1 MKHNQDFLGH
11 YTRRLLMIFAMIS
24 LWQMSIQATDVK
36 AGTYYDTKINGI
48 TYRVW
53 TYTLY
58 QGTYASVQEIPN
70 VETVRI
76 PAKIQYE
83 GKYYDVRHVKLA
95 GDKVKDVY
103 VDSIYQHDK
112 YNWYGPD
119 VTNLSRDAIIHLK
132 PSNFYH
138 FSPTTH
144 LVTDG
149 KRWKGYTKAQKDGFT
164 FEITY
169 TSGNPNAKIT
179 EAPLNQDGLTFPAD
193 LAIRDTILFPVT
205 KIKWFKFASNVK
217 DIYFTRAIPTKDT
230 NTTTTETIFHVPDSL
245 FDKAISKLGS
255 YMRFTTGT
263 DFAFTNSKTPYCTIN
278 LDGYQYEIFSK
289 SRDNKYAR
297 VAKLPNL
304 SQVTIAADVMYL
316 GYKIPV
322 TDFSNSRFY
331 NGLFEEDGKNVKD
344 VYFTRMI
351 PSENSNFINYFRPGN
366 KNTVIHVPDSLFEK
380 ATDSNN
386 QLYRTFYHYRITD
399 GLRWACPVQ
408 FRTHVNE
415 ATYRIYYTKGATN
428 PYAELEKINLSEII
442 KIPAE
447 INDEYTTYPVKS
459 IASGVFKLNDAV
471 KHIYFTK
478 CLPINIYKNG
488 NYNATIIHVPDS
500 LYNKALATFGNYWR
514 ITNGKEMGFTGK
526 NGVNF
531 EQNGFIYNLTL
542 NSEDAPYATIIGLPE
557 KETVYLPTEVTENNI
572 IYPIKEI
579 GKKNKSENVYEII
592 LNSTIKDVYVAN
604 LIPNLARNGENLP
617 ISLHVPDS
625 LFEKAMQ
632 SAETC
637 YAKHITDGKRN
648 AYNQEYSN
656 FSYRDFYDIENTGTM
671 SVIPGGYT
679 LLDEKG
685 TPYTISYGYQGLTI
699 TNYKTKE
706 TVLQTNDIQS
716 PTIADINGDGRKEI
730 VSKLDLGYNK
740 FFRLSPN
747 GTFIE
752 DLLFVTSDTTVV
764 NSMML
769 DDYTPNSSTITPKND
784 SGVGSI
790 GYPGQGMFV
799 EAKPAPDWDDW
810 QEYDNITS
818 ETSQAKQVITNN
830 GKATRAMAISS
841 GYLSA
846 ADVNGDGMI
855 DLYDGDNIYYNLG
868 RNKFFKSPHK
878 GTVYS
883 ADLTGNGLLDFID
896 FGNKQVDLYLSMA
909 ENSDMQVKTL
919 LKNTAIS
926 NTFFGDFDK
935 DGDVD
940 ILFVIPGSDYT
951 IFQFYRNDGNG
962 VFKPKDTDIDGA
974 YTCIACNDYD
984 GDGYLE
990 ILAKQ
995 KNTEIYSLFKCKNWT
1010 ISAKVLPG
1018 EVKTIADINNDGK
1031 MDLLYEYKSYYQ
1043 YNYCRYLVHD
1053 FIEQI
1058 ADNKRPQ
1065 KMEKPSAVA
1074 YADAGKLK
1082 ISWTR
1087 GKDAETSACDLT
1099 YELRIGS
1106 ESGKGDIYFGKSNAD
1121 GTRRV
1126 LEDGNMGRALK
1137 YMFDTNNL
1145 SEGKYYIA
1153 IQAIDA
1159 GGLGGPWSDELVY
1172 DHKLSAPAINNISE
1186 GYCTSDTITLTV
1198 QNPRN
1203 DATYEWALSNG
1214 TVISQNDNG
1223 SIVQVIFENAG
1234 EQKVGLTMTL
1244 GEKQY
1249 QAKGTKIILAPFKYE
1264 PLKAT
1269 DSDYQLI
1276 TSGYTRIDYL
1286 DINQDGIAEVYSA
1299 WSAPYSNKK
1308 GQKGFFEKTDNNTW
1322 SKVRKTWNSDLT
1334 ANDIIPCDINRDG
1347 YPDFLTKEEK
1357 GTIFYNSGE
1366 GDKSFDYETIET
1378 NINNFRTY
1386 PSYTTD
1392 VVYIDINNNGKLGL
1406 RNKSQLFYQEGNSL
1420 NVNMQ
1425 EETRYCGGLYDFNRD
1440 GGIDIWKNN
1449 RNHERQKAE
1458 TLVYFKKAGE
1468 ENVFENVGKVF
1479 YENDHEFDMS
1489 GFADINNDGYMDGYF
1504 FDKPEGKDYYNMVI
1518 VKGKPINE
1526 WPCTQTV
1533 IIPLHSNNVTLLDL
1547 DNNGFLDIFPTGYN
1561 INGNSDSDCSVL
1573 LMDKDFTYTEIKN
1586 AKSQFG
1592 INSNLID
1599 EYHWQP
1605 LTPGAYPNGYKS
1617 SIKNEAPSVPAHV
1630 TATSVPEGLLLKW
1643 DDATDD
1649 HTPWM
1654 QMRYNV
1660 SLKIKGKTGENAFV
1674 LSPMNGLS
1682 DEAAICSGVY
1692 YRKATQLI
1700 VPKTALVNGTTYELQ
1715 VQAID
1720 LMGEHS
1726 AMTKPVE
1733 VTYNAEKMIMIDD
1746 NEHYTGLAY
1755 YGKCTNVS
1763 GNDFTINPGEGGTV
1777 LQHSDGGIFSLKWNT
1792 PGVKTITFKDG
1803 NDVITK
1809 LVNVKLL
1816 PDLTINL
1823 PERVMLNTPLTVR
1836 VPECFQTGKYDD
1848 FGFKESEV
1856 YKATFEKGDTIATIV
1871 FKEVGEQS
1879 LQPYV
1884 KIEKDLTLSEQF
1896 KTMVIDETMP
1906 AAEIKSVES
1915 NDKYYQVNWS
1925 TDVPSMVS
1933 KVEVSRETNR
1943 LNQFEV
1949 LDIVP
1954 VGNATYV
1961 DLTSD
1966 NRVQPQRYR
1975 IRLIAENE
1983 MQHSDYSAAHNPLHV
1998 MINKTADK
2006 KGNNL
2011 MWNAYEGLE
2020 VTSYIIMRGSS
2031 EKNLK
2036 AIATISGS
2044 QQNYTDYDAP
2054 AGVSY
2059 YAVKFET
2066 NTSAGAK
2073 GMGRVAASE
2082 DVSSNVISSEEAM
2095 PTTQATTLYAG
2106 TVESIAKLSNSQQQL
2121 HMVATILPTFVTF
2134 NKVSWSIVSGGE
2146 YASISQSGLLTAKGG
2161 KGDVVVR
2168 VVTLDG
2174 SNLSSEIT
2182 IPCDVNILA
2191 SDIDVR
2197 ASKKTV
2203 AVGDYLLLNAVLT
2216 PKNTTMSEVTWKS
2229 ENTDVATIDEN
2240 GILKAISTGTVKIT
2254 ATTKDGSNLS
2264 AFIKITVTEA
2274 SGIHGVTIEDENEN
2288 TEFYDLEGRKIQTPQ
2303 KGRVYITN
2311 KGQKIAF

>member
-1 MKHNQDFLGH
+1 MLVCLLG
-11 YTRRLLMIFAMIS
+11 
-24 LWQMSIQATDVK
+24 LWQGMGWADN
-36 AGTYYDTKINGI
+36 D
-48 TYRVW
+48 
-53 TYTLY
+53 YTSTI
-58 QGTYASVQEIPN
+58 GNS
-70 VETVRI
+70 
-76 PAKIQYE
+76 AK
-83 GKYYDVRHVKLA
+83 DVRTFTPEEF
-95 GDKVKDVY
+95 DYIIESEYTDY
-103 VDSIYQHDK
+103 
-112 YNWYGPD
+112 
-119 VTNLSRDAIIHLK
+119 AIGII
-132 PSNFYH
+132 
-138 FSPTTH
+138 
-144 LVTDG
+144 TDG
-149 KRWKGYTKAQKDGFT
+149 KRWAYHSSVHPMYTLEETKYTNYTAYCPEAYYDVTGNGKMDFFGYYIDKEIEANCNMYPLIVTSIDGDLIRKEGTGSYVSWATDHGKLEYYKKDDYAQYGTLNYGFNGFKMGMYDKDGMPLLINSDLQYNFPTSIYSYKQNKIVLKAENFYYPKTT
-164 FEITY
+164 F
-169 TSGNPNAKIT
+169 
-179 EAPLNQDGLTFPAD
+179 
-193 LAIRDTILFPVT
+193 
-205 KIKWFKFASNVK
+205 
-217 DIYFTRAIPTKDT
+217 
-230 NTTTTETIFHVPDSL
+230 
-245 FDKAISKLGS
+245 
-255 YMRFTTGT
+255 
-263 DFAFTNSKTPYCTIN
+263 
-278 LDGYQYEIFSK
+278 
-289 SRDNKYAR
+289 
-297 VAKLPNL
+297 
-304 SQVTIAADVMYL
+304 
-316 GYKIPV
+316 
-322 TDFSNSRFY
+322 
-331 NGLFEEDGKNVKD
+331 
-344 VYFTRMI
+344 
-351 PSENSNFINYFRPGN
+351 
-366 KNTVIHVPDSLFEK
+366 
-380 ATDSNN
+380 
-386 QLYRTFYHYRITD
+386 
-399 GLRWACPVQ
+399 
-408 FRTHVNE
+408 
-415 ATYRIYYTKGATN
+415 
-428 PYAELEKINLSEII
+428 
-442 KIPAE
+442 
-447 INDEYTTYPVKS
+447 
-459 IASGVFKLNDAV
+459 
-471 KHIYFTK
+471 
-478 CLPINIYKNG
+478 
-488 NYNATIIHVPDS
+488 
-500 LYNKALATFGNYWR
+500 
-514 ITNGKEMGFTGK
+514 
-526 NGVNF
+526 
-531 EQNGFIYNLTL
+531 
-542 NSEDAPYATIIGLPE
+542 
-557 KETVYLPTEVTENNI
+557 
-572 IYPIKEI
+572 
-579 GKKNKSENVYEII
+579 
-592 LNSTIKDVYVAN
+592 
-604 LIPNLARNGENLP
+604 
-617 ISLHVPDS
+617 
-625 LFEKAMQ
+625 
-632 SAETC
+632 
-637 YAKHITDGKRN
+637 
-648 AYNQEYSN
+648 
-656 FSYRDFYDIENTGTM
+656 
-671 SVIPGGYT
+671 
-679 LLDEKG
+679 
-685 TPYTISYGYQGLTI
+685 
-699 TNYKTKE
+699 
-706 TVLQTNDIQS
+706 
-716 PTIADINGDGRKEI
+716 ADINGDGRKEI
-730 VSKLDLGYNK
+730 ISFVPSKYNSSNTQLTEEEDGTIDIY
-740 FFRLSPN
+740 RMAAD
-747 GTFIE
+747 GTFVADKIY
-752 DLLFVTSDTTVV
+752 VTSDTTVV
-764 NSMML
+764 KSMML
-769 DDYTPNSSTITPKND
+769 NDYTPNSGTIDKPG
-784 SGVGSI
+784 SGTQTATGI

-799 EAKPAPDWDDW
+799 EAKPAPDWNDW

-830 GKATRAMAISS
+830 GKATRAMAAQT
-841 GYLSA
+841 GYVSA
-846 ADVNGDGMI
+846 ADINGDGMT
-855 DLYDGDNIYYNLG
+855 DLYDGTNIYYNLG
-868 RNKFFKSPHK
+868 GNKFFKSPHK

-896 FGNKQVDLYLSMA
+896 FGNEQVDLYLSMA

-962 VFKPKDTDIDGA
+962 VFKPKDTNLDGT
-974 YTCIACNDYD
+974 YTCQACNDYD
-984 GDGYLE
+984 GDGLYE
-990 ILAKQ
+990 ILAVK
-995 KNTEIYSLFKCKNWT
+995 KGAYKYVLLKLNNKWSVAETELLSGLSLRT
-1010 ISAKVLPG
+1010 IGDV
-1018 EVKTIADINNDGK
+1018 NNDGTMEMVYNNSK
-1031 MDLLYEYKSYYQ
+1031 KSYTIYDAVP
-1043 YNYCRYLVHD
+1043 NCKV
-1053 FIEQI
+1053 
-1058 ADNKRPQ
+1058 NTRPE

-1106 ESGKGDIYFGKSNAD
+1106 ESGKGDIYLGKSNAD

-1137 YMFDTNNL
+1137 YMFDTGNL
-1145 SEGKYYIA
+1145 CEGKYYIA

-1159 GGLGGPWSDELVY
+1159 SGLGGPWSDEFVY
-1172 DHKLSAPAINNISE
+1172 DHKTALPVINKLSD
-1186 GYCTSDTITLTV
+1186 GYCTSDTITMTV
-1198 QNPRN
+1198 QNPN
-1203 DATYEWALSNG
+1203 INATYEWNIDNG
-1214 TVISQNDNG
+1214 TIISQNDNG
-1223 SIVQVIFENAG
+1223 SIVDVVFNRGG
-1234 EQKVGLTMTL
+1234 EQNVTVNMTL
-1244 GEKQY
+1244 GNLMYKSEPRVITLIPSK
-1249 QAKGTKIILAPFKYE
+1249 KGDLPFRTYLVGPIE
-1264 PLKAT
+1264 F
-1269 DSDYQLI
+1269 
-1276 TSGYTRIDYL
+1276 L
-1286 DINQDGIAEVYSA
+1286 DINQDGNVEVLGSIEQE
-1299 WSAPYSNKK
+1299 
-1308 GQKGFFEKTDNNTW
+1308 GGFFEYKNETY
-1322 SKVRKTWNSDLT
+1322 SKVRKTWNSDLGGSYYDFFI
-1334 ANDIIPCDINRDG
+1334 ADFNHDG
-1347 YPDFLTKEEK
+1347 YPDFYYPHSK
-1357 GTIFYNSGE
+1357 GNLFTNSGE
-1366 GDKSFDYETIET
+1366 EDSSFEYDTEPFDFDFGYSPLIA
-1378 NINNFRTY
+1378 NIDFNNDGKLNFLVNSLSLY
-1386 PSYTTD
+1386 A
-1392 VVYIDINNNGKLGL
+1392 NNGDERKFSKLNDIIAEQLNIYSDGL
-1406 RNKSQLFYQEGNSL
+1406 F
-1420 NVNMQ
+1420 
-1425 EETRYCGGLYDFNRD
+1425 DFNRD
-1440 GGIDIWKNN
+1440 GGLDIWKNEIDN
-1449 RNHERQKAE
+1449 SIQKAQ
-1458 TLVYFKKAGE
+1458 TKVYFKVAGE
-1468 ENVFENVGKVF
+1468 NNLFNPAGTVF
-1479 YENDHEFDMS
+1479 YENERSYNMV
-1489 GFADINNDGYMDGYF
+1489 GFEDFNNDGYVDGYF
-1504 FDKPEGKDYYNMVI
+1504 LDHPEGQDYYNMVI
-1518 VKGKPINE
+1518 VKGKPMSE
-1526 WPCTQTV
+1526 WPCKETV
-1533 IIPLHSNNVTLLDL
+1533 VIPLKECTFYAGGSKPSFKFVDFSNN
-1547 DNNGFLDIFPTGYN
+1547 GYLDI
-1561 INGNSDSDCSVL
+1561 IVDNSFVL
-1573 LMDKDFTYTEIKN
+1573 LMDKDFSFQKAQYETVPDYRSVDGL
-1586 AKSQFG
+1586 KS
-1592 INSNLID
+1592 IN

-1763 GNDFTINPGEGGTV
+1763 GNAFTIDPGEGGTV
-1777 LQHSDGGIFSLKWNT
+1777 LQHRDGGIFRLKWNS

-1809 LVNVKLL
+1809 MVNVKLL

-1836 VPECFQTGKYDD
+1836 VPKSFQTGKYDD
-1848 FGFKESEV
+1848 FGFKESEA
-1856 YKATFEKGDTIATIV
+1856 YKATFEKGDTIDTIV

-1896 KTMVIDETMP
+1896 KTMIIDETMP

-1915 NDKYYQVNWS
+1915 NGKYYQVNWS

-2044 QQNYTDYDAP
+2044 QQNFTDYDAP

-2121 HMVATILPTFVTF
+2121 HMVATILPTYVTF
-2134 NKVSWSIVSGGE
+2134 NKVSWSIGSGGE

-2274 SGIHGVTIEDENEN
+2274 SGIHGVTIEDENES

>member
-1 MKHNQDFLGH
+1 MLVCLLG
-11 YTRRLLMIFAMIS
+11 
-24 LWQMSIQATDVK
+24 LWQGMGWAEND
-36 AGTYYDTKINGI
+36 DTSTIGN
-48 TYRVW
+48 
-53 TYTLY
+53 
-58 QGTYASVQEIPN
+58 S
-70 VETVRI
+70 
-76 PAKIQYE
+76 AK
-83 GKYYDVRHVKLA
+83 DVRTVTPEEF
-95 GDKVKDVY
+95 DNIIESKDIDY
-103 VDSIYQHDK
+103 
-112 YNWYGPD
+112 
-119 VTNLSRDAIIHLK
+119 AIGII
-132 PSNFYH
+132 
-138 FSPTTH
+138 
-144 LVTDG
+144 TDG
-149 KRWKGYTKAQKDGFT
+149 KRWAYHSSVHPIYTLEATNSTVYCPDAYYDVTGNGKMDFFGYYKDKEIADCNMYPLIVTSIDGDLIRKEGTGSRVSWATDRYGKLEYYKKDDYAKYGTLDYGFHGFKMGMYDKDGMPLLINRDLQYNEPT
-164 FEITY
+164 CIY
-169 TSGNPNAKIT
+169 SYKQNKIV
-179 EAPLNQDGLTFPAD
+179 L
-193 LAIRDTILFPVT
+193 
-205 KIKWFKFASNVK
+205 
-217 DIYFTRAIPTKDT
+217 
-230 NTTTTETIFHVPDSL
+230 
-245 FDKAISKLGS
+245 KAENF
-255 YMRFTTGT
+255 YY
-263 DFAFTNSKTPYCTIN
+263 SKT
-278 LDGYQYEIFSK
+278 
-289 SRDNKYAR
+289 
-297 VAKLPNL
+297 
-304 SQVTIAADVMYL
+304 
-316 GYKIPV
+316 
-322 TDFSNSRFY
+322 
-331 NGLFEEDGKNVKD
+331 
-344 VYFTRMI
+344 
-351 PSENSNFINYFRPGN
+351 
-366 KNTVIHVPDSLFEK
+366 
-380 ATDSNN
+380 
-386 QLYRTFYHYRITD
+386 TF
-399 GLRWACPVQ
+399 
-408 FRTHVNE
+408 
-415 ATYRIYYTKGATN
+415 
-428 PYAELEKINLSEII
+428 
-442 KIPAE
+442 
-447 INDEYTTYPVKS
+447 
-459 IASGVFKLNDAV
+459 
-471 KHIYFTK
+471 
-478 CLPINIYKNG
+478 
-488 NYNATIIHVPDS
+488 
-500 LYNKALATFGNYWR
+500 
-514 ITNGKEMGFTGK
+514 
-526 NGVNF
+526 
-531 EQNGFIYNLTL
+531 
-542 NSEDAPYATIIGLPE
+542 
-557 KETVYLPTEVTENNI
+557 
-572 IYPIKEI
+572 
-579 GKKNKSENVYEII
+579 
-592 LNSTIKDVYVAN
+592 
-604 LIPNLARNGENLP
+604 
-617 ISLHVPDS
+617 
-625 LFEKAMQ
+625 
-632 SAETC
+632 
-637 YAKHITDGKRN
+637 
-648 AYNQEYSN
+648 
-656 FSYRDFYDIENTGTM
+656 
-671 SVIPGGYT
+671 
-679 LLDEKG
+679 
-685 TPYTISYGYQGLTI
+685 
-699 TNYKTKE
+699 
-706 TVLQTNDIQS
+706 
-716 PTIADINGDGRKEI
+716 ADINGDGRKEI
-730 VSKLDLGYNK
+730 ISFVPSKYNSSNTQLTEEEDGAIDIY
-740 FFRLSPN
+740 RMAAD
-747 GTFIE
+747 GTFVADKIY
-752 DLLFVTSDTTVV
+752 VTSDTTVV
-764 NSMML
+764 KSMML
-769 DDYTPNSSTITPKND
+769 DDYTPNSGTIDKPG
-784 SGVGSI
+784 SGTQTATGI

-799 EAKPAPDWDDW
+799 RAKPAPDWNDW

-830 GKATRAMAISS
+830 GKATRAMAAQT
-841 GYLSA
+841 GYVSA
-846 ADVNGDGMI
+846 ADINGDGMI
-855 DLYDGDNIYYNLG
+855 DLYDGTNIYYNLG
-868 RNKFFKSPHK
+868 GNKFFKSPHK

-896 FGNKQVDLYLSMA
+896 FGNEQVDLYLSMA

-962 VFKPKDTDIDGA
+962 VFKPKDTNLDGT
-974 YTCIACNDYD
+974 YTCQACNDYD
-984 GDGYLE
+984 GDGLYE
-990 ILAKQ
+990 ILAVK
-995 KNTEIYSLFKCKNWT
+995 KGAYKYVLLKLNNKWSVAETELPSGLSLRT
-1010 ISAKVLPG
+1010 IGDV
-1018 EVKTIADINNDGK
+1018 NNDGTMEMVYNNSK
-1031 MDLLYEYKSYYQ
+1031 KSYTIYDAVP
-1043 YNYCRYLVHD
+1043 NCKV
-1053 FIEQI
+1053 
-1058 ADNKRPQ
+1058 NTRPA

-1106 ESGKGDIYFGKSNAD
+1106 ESGKGDIYLGKSNAD

-1137 YMFDTNNL
+1137 YMFDTGNL
-1145 SEGKYYIA
+1145 CEGKYYIA

-1159 GGLGGPWSDELVY
+1159 SGLGGPWSDEFVY
-1172 DHKLSAPAINNISE
+1172 DHKTTLPVINKLSD
-1186 GYCTSDTITLTV
+1186 GYCTSDTITMTV
-1198 QNPRN
+1198 QNPN
-1203 DATYEWALSNG
+1203 INATYEWNISNG
-1214 TVISQNDNG
+1214 TIISQNDNG
-1223 SIVQVIFENAG
+1223 SIVDVVFNRGG
-1234 EQKVGLTMTL
+1234 EQNVTVNMTL
-1244 GEKQY
+1244 GNLKYKSEPRVVTLIPSK
-1249 QAKGTKIILAPFKYE
+1249 KGDLQFGTYLVAPIKF
-1264 PLKAT
+1264 
-1269 DSDYQLI
+1269 
-1276 TSGYTRIDYL
+1276 L
-1286 DINQDGIAEVYSA
+1286 DINQNGNVEVLGSI
-1299 WSAPYSNKK
+1299 
-1308 GQKGFFEKTDNNTW
+1308 GQESGFFEYKNETY
-1322 SKVRKTWNSDLT
+1322 SKVRKTWNSDLGCSSYEFFI
-1334 ANDIIPCDINRDG
+1334 ADFNHDG
-1347 YPDFLTKEEK
+1347 YPDFYYPHSK
-1357 GTIFYNSGE
+1357 GNLFTNSGE
-1366 GDKSFDYETIET
+1366 EDSSFEYDTETFDFGFKFPEEPLIA
-1378 NINNFRTY
+1378 NIDFNNDGKLNFLDN
-1386 PSYTTD
+1386 SHSLYT
-1392 VVYIDINNNGKLGL
+1392 NNGDERKFSDFANIWG
-1406 RNKSQLFYQEGNSL
+1406 
-1420 NVNMQ
+1420 
-1425 EETRYCGGLYDFNRD
+1425 RYSYDGFFDFDRD
-1440 GGIDIWKNN
+1440 GGLDIWKNEIDN
-1449 RNHERQKAE
+1449 SIQKAQ
-1458 TLVYFKKAGE
+1458 TKVYFKVAGE
-1468 ENVFENVGKVF
+1468 NNQFNPAGTVF
-1479 YENDHEFDMS
+1479 YENERRYNME
-1489 GFADINNDGYMDGYF
+1489 GFADFNNDGYVDGYF
-1504 FDKPEGKDYYNMVI
+1504 LDHPEGQDYYNMVI
-1518 VKGKPINE
+1518 VKGKPMSE
-1526 WPCTQTV
+1526 WPCKETV
-1533 IIPLHSNNVTLLDL
+1533 VIPLKECTFYAGGEPSFKFVDFSNN
-1547 DNNGFLDIFPTGYN
+1547 GYLDI
-1561 INGNSDSDCSVL
+1561 IVGNSFVL
-1573 LMDKDFTYTEIKN
+1573 LMDKDFSFQKAQYETVPDYRSVDGL
-1586 AKSQFG
+1586 KS
-1592 INSNLID
+1592 ID

-1617 SIKNEAPSVPAHV
+1617 NIKNEAPSVPAHV

-1763 GNDFTINPGEGGTV
+1763 GNAFTIDPGEGGTV
-1777 LQHSDGGIFSLKWNT
+1777 LQHRDGGIFCLKWNT

-1809 LVNVKLL
+1809 LVNVKLS

-1848 FGFKESEV
+1848 FGFKESEA

-2044 QQNYTDYDAP
+2044 QQNFTDYDAP

-2121 HMVATILPTFVTF
+2121 HMVATILPTYVTF

>member
-1 MKHNQDFLGH
+1 MLVCLLG
-11 YTRRLLMIFAMIS
+11 
-24 LWQMSIQATDVK
+24 LWQGMGWADN
-36 AGTYYDTKINGI
+36 D
-48 TYRVW
+48 
-53 TYTLY
+53 YTSTI
-58 QGTYASVQEIPN
+58 GNS
-70 VETVRI
+70 
-76 PAKIQYE
+76 AK
-83 GKYYDVRHVKLA
+83 DVRSVTPEEF
-95 GDKVKDVY
+95 DNIIESKDIDY
-103 VDSIYQHDK
+103 
-112 YNWYGPD
+112 
-119 VTNLSRDAIIHLK
+119 AIGII
-132 PSNFYH
+132 
-138 FSPTTH
+138 
-144 LVTDG
+144 TDG
-149 KRWKGYTKAQKDGFT
+149 KRWAYHSSVHPMYTLEATNYTVYCPEAYYDVTGNGKMDFFGYYIDKEIKANCNMYPLIVTSIDGDLIRKEGTGSHVSWATGRDGKLEYYQKDD
-164 FEITY
+164 Y
-169 TSGNPNAKIT
+169 AK
-179 EAPLNQDGLTFPAD
+179 
-193 LAIRDTILFPVT
+193 
-205 KIKWFKFASNVK
+205 
-217 DIYFTRAIPTKDT
+217 Y
-230 NTTTTETIFHVPDSL
+230 
-245 FDKAISKLGS
+245 
-255 YMRFTTGT
+255 GT
-263 DFAFTNSKTPYCTIN
+263 
-278 LDGYQYEIFSK
+278 LDY
-289 SRDNKYAR
+289 
-297 VAKLPNL
+297 
-304 SQVTIAADVMYL
+304 
-316 GYKIPV
+316 
-322 TDFSNSRFY
+322 
-331 NGLFEEDGKNVKD
+331 
-344 VYFTRMI
+344 
-351 PSENSNFINYFRPGN
+351 
-366 KNTVIHVPDSLFEK
+366 
-380 ATDSNN
+380 
-386 QLYRTFYHYRITD
+386 
-399 GLRWACPVQ
+399 
-408 FRTHVNE
+408 
-415 ATYRIYYTKGATN
+415 
-428 PYAELEKINLSEII
+428 
-442 KIPAE
+442 
-447 INDEYTTYPVKS
+447 
-459 IASGVFKLNDAV
+459 
-471 KHIYFTK
+471 
-478 CLPINIYKNG
+478 
-488 NYNATIIHVPDS
+488 
-500 LYNKALATFGNYWR
+500 
-514 ITNGKEMGFTGK
+514 
-526 NGVNF
+526 
-531 EQNGFIYNLTL
+531 GFIGFKMGMYDKDGMPLLINRDAQYNF
-542 NSEDAPYATIIGLPE
+542 
-557 KETVYLPTEVTENNI
+557 PTCIYSYKQNKIVLKAENFY
-572 IYPIKEI
+572 YP
-579 GKKNKSENVYEII
+579 
-592 LNSTIKDVYVAN
+592 
-604 LIPNLARNGENLP
+604 
-617 ISLHVPDS
+617 
-625 LFEKAMQ
+625 
-632 SAETC
+632 
-637 YAKHITDGKRN
+637 
-648 AYNQEYSN
+648 
-656 FSYRDFYDIENTGTM
+656 
-671 SVIPGGYT
+671 
-679 LLDEKG
+679 
-685 TPYTISYGYQGLTI
+685 
-699 TNYKTKE
+699 KT
-706 TVLQTNDIQS
+706 TF
-716 PTIADINGDGRKEI
+716 ADINGDGRKEI
-730 VSKLDLGYNK
+730 ISFVPSKYNSSNTQLTEEEDGAIDIY
-740 FFRLSPN
+740 RMAAD
-747 GTFIE
+747 GTFVADKIY
-752 DLLFVTSDTTVV
+752 VTSDTTVV
-764 NSMML
+764 KSMML
-769 DDYTPNSSTITPKND
+769 DDYTPNSGTIDKPG
-784 SGVGSI
+784 SGTQTATGI

-799 EAKPAPDWDDW
+799 RAKPAPDWNDW

-830 GKATRAMAISS
+830 GKATRAMAAQT
-841 GYLSA
+841 GYVSA
-846 ADVNGDGMI
+846 ADINGDGMT
-855 DLYDGDNIYYNLG
+855 DLYDGTNIYYNLG
-868 RNKFFKSPHK
+868 GNKFFKSPHK

-896 FGNKQVDLYLSMA
+896 FGNEQVDLYLSMA

-962 VFKPKDTDIDGA
+962 VFKPKDTNLDGT
-974 YTCIACNDYD
+974 YTCQACNDYD
-984 GDGYLE
+984 GDGLYE
-990 ILAKQ
+990 ILAVK
-995 KNTEIYSLFKCKNWT
+995 KGAYKYVLLKLNNKWSVAETELPSGLSLRT
-1010 ISAKVLPG
+1010 IGDV
-1018 EVKTIADINNDGK
+1018 NNDGTMEMVYNNSK
-1031 MDLLYEYKSYYQ
+1031 KSYTIYDAVP
-1043 YNYCRYLVHD
+1043 NCKV
-1053 FIEQI
+1053 
-1058 ADNKRPQ
+1058 NTRPA

-1106 ESGKGDIYFGKSNAD
+1106 ESGKGDIYLGKSNAD

-1137 YMFDTNNL
+1137 YMFDTGNL
-1145 SEGKYYIA
+1145 CEGKYYIA

-1159 GGLGGPWSDELVY
+1159 SGLGGPWSDEFVY
-1172 DHKLSAPAINNISE
+1172 DHKTALPVINKLSD
-1186 GYCTSDTITLTV
+1186 GYCTSDTITMTV
-1198 QNPRN
+1198 QNPN
-1203 DATYEWALSNG
+1203 INATYEWNISNG
-1214 TVISQNDNG
+1214 TIISQNDNG
-1223 SIVQVIFENAG
+1223 SIVDVVFNRGG
-1234 EQKVGLTMTL
+1234 EQNVTVNMTL
-1244 GEKQY
+1244 GNLMYKSE
-1249 QAKGTKIILAPFKYE
+1249 TKTITLAPSKYSTI
-1264 PLKAT
+1264 PVANDKTLK
-1269 DSDYQLI
+1269 
-1276 TSGYTRIDYL
+1276 YTTFL
-1286 DINQDGIAEVYSA
+1286 DLNQDGNVEVLGAVYKVYNNNLYTDETGWFENKEGLYS
-1299 WSAPYSNKK
+1299 KI
-1308 GQKGFFEKTDNNTW
+1308 
-1322 SKVRKTWNSDLT
+1322 RKTWNSDLGGGSNQFFI
-1334 ANDIIPCDINRDG
+1334 ADFNHDG
-1347 YPDFLTKEEK
+1347 YPDFYYPHSK
-1357 GTIFYNSGE
+1357 GNLFTNSGE
-1366 GDKSFDYETIET
+1366 EDNSFEYDTETFDFGFKFPEGSLIA
-1378 NINNFRTY
+1378 NIDFNNDGKLNFLDN
-1386 PSYTTD
+1386 SHSLYT
-1392 VVYIDINNNGKLGL
+1392 NNGDERKFSKLNNIIAEQLNIYSYDGL
-1406 RNKSQLFYQEGNSL
+1406 F
-1420 NVNMQ
+1420 
-1425 EETRYCGGLYDFNRD
+1425 DFNRD
-1440 GGIDIWKNN
+1440 GGLDIWKNEIDN
-1449 RNHERQKAE
+1449 SIQKAQ
-1458 TLVYFKKAGE
+1458 TKVYFKVAGE
-1468 ENVFENVGKVF
+1468 NNQFNPAGTVF
-1479 YENDHEFDMS
+1479 YENERRYNME
-1489 GFADINNDGYMDGYF
+1489 GFADFNNDGYVDGYF
-1504 FDKPEGKDYYNMVI
+1504 LDHPEGQDYYNMVI
-1518 VKGKPINE
+1518 VKGKPMSE
-1526 WPCTQTV
+1526 WPCKETV
-1533 IIPLHSNNVTLLDL
+1533 VIPLKECTFYAGGEPSFKFVDFSNN
-1547 DNNGFLDIFPTGYN
+1547 GHLDIIVN
-1561 INGNSDSDCSVL
+1561 NSFVL
-1573 LMDKDFTYTEIKN
+1573 LMDKDFSFQKAQYETTPDYRSYDGL
-1586 AKSQFG
+1586 KS
-1592 INSNLID
+1592 ID
-1599 EYHWQP
+1599 EYHWLP

-1617 SIKNEAPSVPAHV
+1617 SIKNEAPTVPAHV

-1763 GNDFTINPGEGGTV
+1763 GNAFTIDPGEGGTV

-1803 NDVITK
+1803 NDVTTK

-1848 FGFKESEV
+1848 FGFKESEA

-1961 DLTSD
+1961 DMSSD

-2073 GMGRVAASE
+2073 GMGRVAASK

-2121 HMVATILPTFVTF
+2121 HMVATILPTYVTF

-2288 TEFYDLEGRKIQTPQ
+2288 TEFYDLEGRKIQTPH

>member
-1 MKHNQDFLGH
+1 MLVCLLG
-11 YTRRLLMIFAMIS
+11 
-24 LWQMSIQATDVK
+24 LWQGMGWAEND
-36 AGTYYDTKINGI
+36 DTSTIGN
-48 TYRVW
+48 
-53 TYTLY
+53 
-58 QGTYASVQEIPN
+58 S
-70 VETVRI
+70 
-76 PAKIQYE
+76 AK
-83 GKYYDVRHVKLA
+83 DVRTVTPEEF
-95 GDKVKDVY
+95 DNIIESKDIDY
-103 VDSIYQHDK
+103 
-112 YNWYGPD
+112 
-119 VTNLSRDAIIHLK
+119 AIGII
-132 PSNFYH
+132 
-138 FSPTTH
+138 
-144 LVTDG
+144 TDG
-149 KRWKGYTKAQKDGFT
+149 KRWAYHSSVHPIYTLEATNSTVYCPDAYYDVTGNGKMDFFGYYKDKEIADCNMYPLIVTSIDGNLIRKEGTGSRVSWATDHGKLVYYQKDDYAKYGTLDYGFHGFKMGMYDKDGMPLLINRDLQYNEPT
-164 FEITY
+164 CIY
-169 TSGNPNAKIT
+169 SYKQNKIV
-179 EAPLNQDGLTFPAD
+179 L
-193 LAIRDTILFPVT
+193 
-205 KIKWFKFASNVK
+205 
-217 DIYFTRAIPTKDT
+217 
-230 NTTTTETIFHVPDSL
+230 
-245 FDKAISKLGS
+245 KAENF
-255 YMRFTTGT
+255 YY
-263 DFAFTNSKTPYCTIN
+263 SKT
-278 LDGYQYEIFSK
+278 
-289 SRDNKYAR
+289 
-297 VAKLPNL
+297 
-304 SQVTIAADVMYL
+304 
-316 GYKIPV
+316 
-322 TDFSNSRFY
+322 
-331 NGLFEEDGKNVKD
+331 
-344 VYFTRMI
+344 
-351 PSENSNFINYFRPGN
+351 
-366 KNTVIHVPDSLFEK
+366 
-380 ATDSNN
+380 
-386 QLYRTFYHYRITD
+386 TF
-399 GLRWACPVQ
+399 
-408 FRTHVNE
+408 
-415 ATYRIYYTKGATN
+415 
-428 PYAELEKINLSEII
+428 
-442 KIPAE
+442 
-447 INDEYTTYPVKS
+447 
-459 IASGVFKLNDAV
+459 
-471 KHIYFTK
+471 
-478 CLPINIYKNG
+478 
-488 NYNATIIHVPDS
+488 
-500 LYNKALATFGNYWR
+500 
-514 ITNGKEMGFTGK
+514 
-526 NGVNF
+526 
-531 EQNGFIYNLTL
+531 
-542 NSEDAPYATIIGLPE
+542 
-557 KETVYLPTEVTENNI
+557 
-572 IYPIKEI
+572 
-579 GKKNKSENVYEII
+579 
-592 LNSTIKDVYVAN
+592 
-604 LIPNLARNGENLP
+604 
-617 ISLHVPDS
+617 
-625 LFEKAMQ
+625 
-632 SAETC
+632 
-637 YAKHITDGKRN
+637 
-648 AYNQEYSN
+648 
-656 FSYRDFYDIENTGTM
+656 
-671 SVIPGGYT
+671 
-679 LLDEKG
+679 
-685 TPYTISYGYQGLTI
+685 
-699 TNYKTKE
+699 
-706 TVLQTNDIQS
+706 
-716 PTIADINGDGRKEI
+716 ADINGDGRKEI
-730 VSKLDLGYNK
+730 ISFVPSKYNSSNTQLTEEEDGAIDIY
-740 FFRLSPN
+740 RMAAD
-747 GTFIE
+747 GTFVADKIY
-752 DLLFVTSDTTVV
+752 VTSDTTVV
-764 NSMML
+764 KSMML
-769 DDYTPNSSTITPKND
+769 DDYTPNSGTIDKPG
-784 SGVGSI
+784 SGTQTATGI

-799 EAKPAPDWDDW
+799 RAKPAPDWNDW

-830 GKATRAMAISS
+830 GKATRAMAAQT
-841 GYLSA
+841 GYVSA
-846 ADVNGDGMI
+846 ADINGDGMI
-855 DLYDGDNIYYNLG
+855 DLYDGTNIYYNLG
-868 RNKFFKSPHK
+868 GNKFFKSPHK

-896 FGNKQVDLYLSMA
+896 FGNEQVDLYLSMA

-962 VFKPKDTDIDGA
+962 VFKPKDTNLDGT
-974 YTCIACNDYD
+974 YTCQACNDYD
-984 GDGYLE
+984 GDGLYE
-990 ILAKQ
+990 ILAVK
-995 KNTEIYSLFKCKNWT
+995 KGAYKYVLLKLNNKWSVAETELPSGLSLRT
-1010 ISAKVLPG
+1010 IGDV
-1018 EVKTIADINNDGK
+1018 NNDGTMEMVYNNSK
-1031 MDLLYEYKSYYQ
+1031 KSYTIYDAVP
-1043 YNYCRYLVHD
+1043 NCKV
-1053 FIEQI
+1053 
-1058 ADNKRPQ
+1058 NTRPA

-1106 ESGKGDIYFGKSNAD
+1106 ESGKGDIYLGKSNAD

-1137 YMFDTNNL
+1137 YMFDTGNL
-1145 SEGKYYIA
+1145 CEGKYYIA

-1159 GGLGGPWSDELVY
+1159 SGLGGPWSDEFVY
-1172 DHKLSAPAINNISE
+1172 DHKTALPVINKLSD
-1186 GYCTSDTITLTV
+1186 GYCTSDTITMTV
-1198 QNPRN
+1198 QNPN
-1203 DATYEWALSNG
+1203 INATYEWNISNG
-1214 TVISQNDNG
+1214 TIISQNDNG
-1223 SIVQVIFENAG
+1223 SIVDVLFDRGG
-1234 EQKVGLTMTL
+1234 EQNVTVNMTL
-1244 GEKQY
+1244 GNLMYKSEPRVVTLIPSK
-1249 QAKGTKIILAPFKYE
+1249 KGDLPFITYLVAPIKF
-1264 PLKAT
+1264 
-1269 DSDYQLI
+1269 
-1276 TSGYTRIDYL
+1276 L
-1286 DINQDGIAEVYSA
+1286 DINQDGNVEVLGSTEQE
-1299 WSAPYSNKK
+1299 
-1308 GQKGFFEKTDNNTW
+1308 GGFFEYKNETY
-1322 SKVRKTWNSDLT
+1322 SKVRKTWNSDLGGSSYDFFI
-1334 ANDIIPCDINRDG
+1334 ADFNHDG
-1347 YPDFLTKEEK
+1347 YPDFYYPHSK
-1357 GTIFYNSGE
+1357 GNLFTNSGE
-1366 GDKSFDYETIET
+1366 EDSSFEYDTETFNFGFKFPEESLIA
-1378 NINNFRTY
+1378 NIDFNNDGKLNFLDNSHY
-1386 PSYTTD
+1386 LYT
-1392 VVYIDINNNGKLGL
+1392 NNGDERKFSDFANIWGRYSYDGL
-1406 RNKSQLFYQEGNSL
+1406 F
-1420 NVNMQ
+1420 
-1425 EETRYCGGLYDFNRD
+1425 DFNRD
-1440 GGIDIWKNN
+1440 GGLDIWKNETN
-1449 RNHERQKAE
+1449 SSIQKAQ
-1458 TLVYFKKAGE
+1458 TQVYFKVAGE
-1468 ENVFENVGKVF
+1468 NNQFDSAGTVF
-1479 YENDHEFDMS
+1479 YENERRYNME
-1489 GFADINNDGYMDGYF
+1489 GFADFNNDGYVDGYF
-1504 FDKPEGKDYYNMVI
+1504 LDHPEGQDYYNMVI
-1518 VKGKPINE
+1518 VKGKPMSE
-1526 WPCTQTV
+1526 WPCKETV
-1533 IIPLHSNNVTLLDL
+1533 VIPLKECTFYAGGSKPSFKFVDFS
-1547 DNNGFLDIFPTGYN
+1547 NNGFLDI
-1561 INGNSDSDCSVL
+1561 IVDNSFVL
-1573 LMDKDFTYTEIKN
+1573 LMDKDFSFQKAQYETTPDYRSYDGL
-1586 AKSQFG
+1586 KS
-1592 INSNLID
+1592 ID

-1617 SIKNEAPSVPAHV
+1617 NIKNEAPTVPAHV

-1746 NEHYTGLAY
+1746 NEHYTGLSY

-1763 GNDFTINPGEGGTV
+1763 GNAFTIDPGEGGTV

-1836 VPECFQTGKYDD
+1836 VPESFQTGKYDD
-1848 FGFKESEV
+1848 FGFKESEA

-2121 HMVATILPTFVTF
+2121 HMVATILPTYVTF

-2311 KGQKIAF
+2311 KRQKIAF

>member
-1 MKHNQDFLGH
+1 MLVCLLG
-11 YTRRLLMIFAMIS
+11 
-24 LWQMSIQATDVK
+24 LWQGMGWADN
-36 AGTYYDTKINGI
+36 D
-48 TYRVW
+48 
-53 TYTLY
+53 YTSTI
-58 QGTYASVQEIPN
+58 GNS
-70 VETVRI
+70 
-76 PAKIQYE
+76 AK
-83 GKYYDVRHVKLA
+83 DVRTVTPEEF
-95 GDKVKDVY
+95 DYIIESKDIDY
-103 VDSIYQHDK
+103 
-112 YNWYGPD
+112 
-119 VTNLSRDAIIHLK
+119 AIRII
-132 PSNFYH
+132 
-138 FSPTTH
+138 
-144 LVTDG
+144 TDG
-149 KRWKGYTKAQKDGFT
+149 KRWAYPSSVHPMYTLEATNYTVYCPEAYYDVTGNGKMDIFGYYKDKEIEANCNMYPLVVTSIDGDLIRKEGTGSYVSWATDHGKLEYYKKDDYAQYGTLNYGFNGFKMGMYDKDGMPLLINRDLQYNFPTSIYSYKQNKIVLKAENFYYHKTT
-164 FEITY
+164 F
-169 TSGNPNAKIT
+169 
-179 EAPLNQDGLTFPAD
+179 
-193 LAIRDTILFPVT
+193 
-205 KIKWFKFASNVK
+205 
-217 DIYFTRAIPTKDT
+217 
-230 NTTTTETIFHVPDSL
+230 
-245 FDKAISKLGS
+245 
-255 YMRFTTGT
+255 
-263 DFAFTNSKTPYCTIN
+263 
-278 LDGYQYEIFSK
+278 
-289 SRDNKYAR
+289 
-297 VAKLPNL
+297 
-304 SQVTIAADVMYL
+304 
-316 GYKIPV
+316 
-322 TDFSNSRFY
+322 
-331 NGLFEEDGKNVKD
+331 
-344 VYFTRMI
+344 
-351 PSENSNFINYFRPGN
+351 
-366 KNTVIHVPDSLFEK
+366 
-380 ATDSNN
+380 
-386 QLYRTFYHYRITD
+386 
-399 GLRWACPVQ
+399 
-408 FRTHVNE
+408 
-415 ATYRIYYTKGATN
+415 
-428 PYAELEKINLSEII
+428 
-442 KIPAE
+442 
-447 INDEYTTYPVKS
+447 
-459 IASGVFKLNDAV
+459 
-471 KHIYFTK
+471 
-478 CLPINIYKNG
+478 
-488 NYNATIIHVPDS
+488 
-500 LYNKALATFGNYWR
+500 
-514 ITNGKEMGFTGK
+514 
-526 NGVNF
+526 
-531 EQNGFIYNLTL
+531 
-542 NSEDAPYATIIGLPE
+542 
-557 KETVYLPTEVTENNI
+557 
-572 IYPIKEI
+572 
-579 GKKNKSENVYEII
+579 
-592 LNSTIKDVYVAN
+592 
-604 LIPNLARNGENLP
+604 
-617 ISLHVPDS
+617 
-625 LFEKAMQ
+625 
-632 SAETC
+632 
-637 YAKHITDGKRN
+637 
-648 AYNQEYSN
+648 
-656 FSYRDFYDIENTGTM
+656 
-671 SVIPGGYT
+671 
-679 LLDEKG
+679 
-685 TPYTISYGYQGLTI
+685 
-699 TNYKTKE
+699 
-706 TVLQTNDIQS
+706 
-716 PTIADINGDGRKEI
+716 ADINGDGRKEI
-730 VSKLDLGYNK
+730 ISFVPSKYNSSNTQLTEEEDGVIDIY
-740 FFRLSPN
+740 RMAAD
-747 GTFIE
+747 GTFVADKIY
-752 DLLFVTSDTTVV
+752 VTSDTTVV
-764 NSMML
+764 KSMML
-769 DDYTPNSSTITPKND
+769 DDYTPNSGTIDKPG
-784 SGVGSI
+784 SGTQTATGI

-799 EAKPAPDWDDW
+799 EAKPAPDWNDW

-818 ETSQAKQVITNN
+818 ETAQAKQVITNN
-830 GKATRAMAISS
+830 GKATRAMAAQT
-841 GYLSA
+841 GYVSA
-846 ADVNGDGMI
+846 ADINGDGMI
-855 DLYDGDNIYYNLG
+855 DLYDGTNIYYNLG
-868 RNKFFKSPHK
+868 GNKFFKSPHK

-896 FGNKQVDLYLSMA
+896 FGNEQVDLYLSMA

-962 VFKPKDTDIDGA
+962 VFKPKDTNLDGT
-974 YTCIACNDYD
+974 YTCQACNDYD
-984 GDGYLE
+984 GDGLYE
-990 ILAKQ
+990 ILAVNKGTS
-995 KNTEIYSLFKCKNWT
+995 KNVLLKLNNKWSVAETELPSYLRT
-1010 ISAKVLPG
+1010 IGDV
-1018 EVKTIADINNDGK
+1018 NNDGTMEMVYNNSNSK
-1031 MDLLYEYKSYYQ
+1031 ASYTIYDAVP
-1043 YNYCRYLVHD
+1043 NCKV
-1053 FIEQI
+1053 
-1058 ADNKRPQ
+1058 NTRPE

-1106 ESGKGDIYFGKSNAD
+1106 ESGKGDIYLGKSNAD

-1137 YMFDTNNL
+1137 YMFDTGNL
-1145 SEGKYYIA
+1145 CEGKYYIA

-1159 GGLGGPWSDELVY
+1159 SGLGGPWSDEFVY
-1172 DHKLSAPAINNISE
+1172 DHKTALPVINKLSD
-1186 GYCTSDTITLTV
+1186 GYCTSDTITMTV
-1198 QNPRN
+1198 QNPN
-1203 DATYEWALSNG
+1203 INATYEWNISNG
-1214 TVISQNDNG
+1214 TIISQNDNG
-1223 SIVQVIFENAG
+1223 SIVDVVFNRGG
-1234 EQKVGLTMTL
+1234 EQNVTVNMTL
-1244 GEKQY
+1244 GNLMYKSEPRVVTLIPSK
-1249 QAKGTKIILAPFKYE
+1249 KGDLPFITYLVAPIKF
-1264 PLKAT
+1264 
-1269 DSDYQLI
+1269 
-1276 TSGYTRIDYL
+1276 L
-1286 DINQDGIAEVYSA
+1286 DINQDGNVEVLGSTEQE
-1299 WSAPYSNKK
+1299 
-1308 GQKGFFEKTDNNTW
+1308 GGFFEYKNETY
-1322 SKVRKTWNSDLT
+1322 SKVRKTWNSDLGCSSYDFFI
-1334 ANDIIPCDINRDG
+1334 ADFNHDG
-1347 YPDFLTKEEK
+1347 YPDFYYPHSK
-1357 GTIFYNSGE
+1357 GNLFTNSGE
-1366 GDKSFDYETIET
+1366 EDSSFEYDTETFNFGFKFTEEPLIA
-1378 NINNFRTY
+1378 NIDFNNDGKLNFLDN
-1386 PSYTTD
+1386 SHSLYT
-1392 VVYIDINNNGKLGL
+1392 NNGDERKFSDLANIWGRYSYDGL
-1406 RNKSQLFYQEGNSL
+1406 F
-1420 NVNMQ
+1420 
-1425 EETRYCGGLYDFNRD
+1425 DFNRD
-1440 GGIDIWKNN
+1440 GGLDIWKNEIDN
-1449 RNHERQKAE
+1449 SIQKE
-1458 TLVYFKKAGE
+1458 QTKVYFKVAGE
-1468 ENVFENVGKVF
+1468 NNQFNPAGTVF
-1479 YENDHEFDMS
+1479 YENERRYNME
-1489 GFADINNDGYMDGYF
+1489 GFADFNNDGYVDGYYL
-1504 FDKPEGKDYYNMVI
+1504 DHPEGQDYYNMVI
-1518 VKGKPINE
+1518 VKGKPMNE
-1526 WPCTQTV
+1526 WPCKETV
-1533 IIPLHSNNVTLLDL
+1533 VIPLKECTLWSNPSFKFVDFSNN
-1547 DNNGFLDIFPTGYN
+1547 GYLDI
-1561 INGNSDSDCSVL
+1561 IVGNSFVL
-1573 LMDKDFTYTEIKN
+1573 LMDKDFSFQKTQYETAPDYRSN
-1586 AKSQFG
+1586 DGLKS
-1592 INSNLID
+1592 ID

-1733 VTYNAEKMIMIDD
+1733 VTYNAEKMIMIDE

-1763 GNDFTINPGEGGTV
+1763 GNDFTIDPGEGGNV
-1777 LQHSDGGIFSLKWNT
+1777 LQHRDGGIFCLKWNT

-1809 LVNVKLL
+1809 MVNVKLL

-1848 FGFKESEV
+1848 FGFKESEA

-1871 FKEVGEQS
+1871 FKEVGKQS

-1896 KTMVIDETMP
+1896 KTMIVDETMP

-1915 NDKYYQVNWS
+1915 NGKYYQVNWS

-2036 AIATISGS
+2036 AIATIPGS

-2240 GILKAISTGTVKIT
+2240 GILKAISTGIAKIT

-2264 AFIKITVTEA
+2264 AFINITVTEA
-2274 SGIHGVTIEDENEN
+2274 SGIHGVTMEDENEN
-2288 TEFYDLEGRKIQTPQ
+2288 TEFYDLEGRKIQIPQ

>member
-1 MKHNQDFLGH
+1 MLVCLLG
-11 YTRRLLMIFAMIS
+11 
-24 LWQMSIQATDVK
+24 LWQGMGWAEND
-36 AGTYYDTKINGI
+36 DTSTIGN
-48 TYRVW
+48 
-53 TYTLY
+53 
-58 QGTYASVQEIPN
+58 S
-70 VETVRI
+70 
-76 PAKIQYE
+76 AK
-83 GKYYDVRHVKLA
+83 DVRT
-95 GDKVKDVY
+95 
-103 VDSIYQHDK
+103 
-112 YNWYGPD
+112 
-119 VTNLSRDAIIHLK
+119 VTPEEFDNIIESEDIDYAIGII
-132 PSNFYH
+132 
-138 FSPTTH
+138 
-144 LVTDG
+144 TDG
-149 KRWKGYTKAQKDGFT
+149 KRWAYHSSVHPIYTLEATNSTVYCPDAYYDVTGNGKMDFFGYYKDKEIANCNMYPLIVTSIDGDLIRKEGTGSEVHWATDHGKLVYYQKDDYAKYGTLDYGFHGFKMGMYDKDGMPLLINRDLQYNEPT
-164 FEITY
+164 CIY
-169 TSGNPNAKIT
+169 SYKQNKIV
-179 EAPLNQDGLTFPAD
+179 L
-193 LAIRDTILFPVT
+193 
-205 KIKWFKFASNVK
+205 
-217 DIYFTRAIPTKDT
+217 
-230 NTTTTETIFHVPDSL
+230 
-245 FDKAISKLGS
+245 KAENF
-255 YMRFTTGT
+255 YY
-263 DFAFTNSKTPYCTIN
+263 SKT
-278 LDGYQYEIFSK
+278 
-289 SRDNKYAR
+289 
-297 VAKLPNL
+297 
-304 SQVTIAADVMYL
+304 
-316 GYKIPV
+316 
-322 TDFSNSRFY
+322 
-331 NGLFEEDGKNVKD
+331 
-344 VYFTRMI
+344 
-351 PSENSNFINYFRPGN
+351 
-366 KNTVIHVPDSLFEK
+366 
-380 ATDSNN
+380 
-386 QLYRTFYHYRITD
+386 TF
-399 GLRWACPVQ
+399 
-408 FRTHVNE
+408 
-415 ATYRIYYTKGATN
+415 
-428 PYAELEKINLSEII
+428 
-442 KIPAE
+442 
-447 INDEYTTYPVKS
+447 
-459 IASGVFKLNDAV
+459 
-471 KHIYFTK
+471 
-478 CLPINIYKNG
+478 
-488 NYNATIIHVPDS
+488 
-500 LYNKALATFGNYWR
+500 
-514 ITNGKEMGFTGK
+514 
-526 NGVNF
+526 
-531 EQNGFIYNLTL
+531 
-542 NSEDAPYATIIGLPE
+542 
-557 KETVYLPTEVTENNI
+557 
-572 IYPIKEI
+572 
-579 GKKNKSENVYEII
+579 
-592 LNSTIKDVYVAN
+592 
-604 LIPNLARNGENLP
+604 
-617 ISLHVPDS
+617 
-625 LFEKAMQ
+625 
-632 SAETC
+632 
-637 YAKHITDGKRN
+637 
-648 AYNQEYSN
+648 
-656 FSYRDFYDIENTGTM
+656 
-671 SVIPGGYT
+671 
-679 LLDEKG
+679 
-685 TPYTISYGYQGLTI
+685 
-699 TNYKTKE
+699 
-706 TVLQTNDIQS
+706 
-716 PTIADINGDGRKEI
+716 ADINGDGRKEI
-730 VSKLDLGYNK
+730 ISFVPSKYNSSNTQLTEEEDGAIDIY
-740 FFRLSPN
+740 RMAAD
-747 GTFIE
+747 GTFVADKIY
-752 DLLFVTSDTTVV
+752 VTSDTTVV
-764 NSMML
+764 KSMML
-769 DDYTPNSSTITPKND
+769 DDYTPNSGTIDKPG
-784 SGVGSI
+784 SGTQTATGI

-799 EAKPAPDWDDW
+799 RAKPAPDWNDW

-830 GKATRAMAISS
+830 GKATRAMAAQT
-841 GYLSA
+841 GYVSA
-846 ADVNGDGMI
+846 ADINGDGMI
-855 DLYDGDNIYYNLG
+855 DLYDGINIYYNLG
-868 RNKFFKSPHK
+868 GNKFFKSPHK

-896 FGNKQVDLYLSMA
+896 FGNEQVDLYLSMA

-962 VFKPKDTDIDGA
+962 VFKPKDTNLDGT
-974 YTCIACNDYD
+974 YTCQACNDYD
-984 GDGYLE
+984 GDGLYE
-990 ILAKQ
+990 ILAV
-995 KNTEIYSLFKCKNWT
+995 KNGAYKYVLLKLNNKWSVAETELPSGLSLRT
-1010 ISAKVLPG
+1010 IGDV
-1018 EVKTIADINNDGK
+1018 NNDGTMEMVYNNSK
-1031 MDLLYEYKSYYQ
+1031 KSYTIYDAVP
-1043 YNYCRYLVHD
+1043 NCKV
-1053 FIEQI
+1053 
-1058 ADNKRPQ
+1058 NTRPE

-1106 ESGKGDIYFGKSNAD
+1106 ESGKGDIYLGKSNAD

-1137 YMFDTNNL
+1137 YMFDTGNL
-1145 SEGKYYIA
+1145 CEGKYYIA

-1159 GGLGGPWSDELVY
+1159 SGLGGPWSDEFVY
-1172 DHKLSAPAINNISE
+1172 DHKTALPVINKLSD
-1186 GYCTSDTITLTV
+1186 GYCTSDTITMTV
-1198 QNPRN
+1198 QNPN
-1203 DATYEWALSNG
+1203 INATYEWNISNG
-1214 TVISQNDNG
+1214 TIISQNDNG
-1223 SIVQVIFENAG
+1223 SIVDVVFNRGG
-1234 EQKVGLTMTL
+1234 EQNVTVNMTL
-1244 GEKQY
+1244 GNLMYKSEPRVVTLIPSK
-1249 QAKGTKIILAPFKYE
+1249 KGDLPFITYLVAPIKF
-1264 PLKAT
+1264 
-1269 DSDYQLI
+1269 
-1276 TSGYTRIDYL
+1276 L
-1286 DINQDGIAEVYSA
+1286 DINQDGNVEVLGSTEQE
-1299 WSAPYSNKK
+1299 
-1308 GQKGFFEKTDNNTW
+1308 GGFFEYKNETY
-1322 SKVRKTWNSDLT
+1322 SKVRKTWNSDLGGSSYDFFI
-1334 ANDIIPCDINRDG
+1334 ADFNHDG
-1347 YPDFLTKEEK
+1347 YPDFYYPHSK
-1357 GTIFYNSGE
+1357 GNLFTNSGE
-1366 GDKSFDYETIET
+1366 EDSSFEYDTETFNFGFKFPEESLIA
-1378 NINNFRTY
+1378 NIDFNNDGKLNFLDNSHY
-1386 PSYTTD
+1386 LYT
-1392 VVYIDINNNGKLGL
+1392 NNGDERKFSDFANIWG
-1406 RNKSQLFYQEGNSL
+1406 
-1420 NVNMQ
+1420 
-1425 EETRYCGGLYDFNRD
+1425 RYSYDGFFDFDRD
-1440 GGIDIWKNN
+1440 GGLDIWKNETN
-1449 RNHERQKAE
+1449 SSIQKAQ
-1458 TLVYFKKAGE
+1458 TQVYFKVAGE
-1468 ENVFENVGKVF
+1468 NNQFNPAGTVF
-1479 YENDHEFDMS
+1479 YENERRYNME
-1489 GFADINNDGYMDGYF
+1489 GFADFNNDGYVDGYF
-1504 FDKPEGKDYYNMVI
+1504 LDHPEGQDYYNMVI
-1518 VKGKPINE
+1518 VKGKPMSE
-1526 WPCTQTV
+1526 WPCKETV
-1533 IIPLHSNNVTLLDL
+1533 VIPLKECTFYAGGSKPSFKFVDFS
-1547 DNNGFLDIFPTGYN
+1547 NNGFLDI
-1561 INGNSDSDCSVL
+1561 IVDNSFVL
-1573 LMDKDFTYTEIKN
+1573 LMDKDFSFQKTQYETN
-1586 AKSQFG
+1586 PDYRSYDGLKS
-1592 INSNLID
+1592 ID

-1617 SIKNEAPSVPAHV
+1617 NIKNEAPSVPAHV

-1763 GNDFTINPGEGGTV
+1763 GNAFTIDPGEGGTV

-1816 PDLTINL
+1816 PDLAINL

-1836 VPECFQTGKYDD
+1836 VPKSFQTGKYDD
-1848 FGFKESEV
+1848 FGFKESEA

-1884 KIEKDLTLSEQF
+1884 KIEKNLTLSEQF

-2121 HMVATILPTFVTF
+2121 HMVATILPTYVTF
-2134 NKVSWSIVSGGE
+2134 NKVSWNIVSGGE

-2161 KGDVVVR
+2161 KGNVVVR

-2274 SGIHGVTIEDENEN
+2274 SGIHGVTIEDENES

>member
-1 MKHNQDFLGH
+1 MLVCLLG
-11 YTRRLLMIFAMIS
+11 
-24 LWQMSIQATDVK
+24 LWQGMGWAEND
-36 AGTYYDTKINGI
+36 DTSTIGN
-48 TYRVW
+48 
-53 TYTLY
+53 
-58 QGTYASVQEIPN
+58 S
-70 VETVRI
+70 
-76 PAKIQYE
+76 AK
-83 GKYYDVRHVKLA
+83 DVRTVTPEEF
-95 GDKVKDVY
+95 DNIIESKDIDY
-103 VDSIYQHDK
+103 
-112 YNWYGPD
+112 
-119 VTNLSRDAIIHLK
+119 AIGII
-132 PSNFYH
+132 
-138 FSPTTH
+138 
-144 LVTDG
+144 TDG
-149 KRWKGYTKAQKDGFT
+149 KRWAYHSSVHPIYTLEATNSTVYCPDAYYDVTGNGKMDFFGYYKDKEIADCDMYPLIVTSIDGDLIRKEGTGSRVSWATDRYGKLEYYKKDDYAKYGTLDYGFHGFKMGMYDKDGMPLLINRDLQYNEPT
-164 FEITY
+164 CIY
-169 TSGNPNAKIT
+169 SYKQNKIV
-179 EAPLNQDGLTFPAD
+179 L
-193 LAIRDTILFPVT
+193 
-205 KIKWFKFASNVK
+205 
-217 DIYFTRAIPTKDT
+217 
-230 NTTTTETIFHVPDSL
+230 
-245 FDKAISKLGS
+245 KAENF
-255 YMRFTTGT
+255 YY
-263 DFAFTNSKTPYCTIN
+263 SKT
-278 LDGYQYEIFSK
+278 
-289 SRDNKYAR
+289 
-297 VAKLPNL
+297 
-304 SQVTIAADVMYL
+304 
-316 GYKIPV
+316 
-322 TDFSNSRFY
+322 
-331 NGLFEEDGKNVKD
+331 
-344 VYFTRMI
+344 
-351 PSENSNFINYFRPGN
+351 
-366 KNTVIHVPDSLFEK
+366 
-380 ATDSNN
+380 
-386 QLYRTFYHYRITD
+386 TF
-399 GLRWACPVQ
+399 
-408 FRTHVNE
+408 
-415 ATYRIYYTKGATN
+415 
-428 PYAELEKINLSEII
+428 
-442 KIPAE
+442 
-447 INDEYTTYPVKS
+447 
-459 IASGVFKLNDAV
+459 
-471 KHIYFTK
+471 
-478 CLPINIYKNG
+478 
-488 NYNATIIHVPDS
+488 
-500 LYNKALATFGNYWR
+500 
-514 ITNGKEMGFTGK
+514 
-526 NGVNF
+526 
-531 EQNGFIYNLTL
+531 
-542 NSEDAPYATIIGLPE
+542 
-557 KETVYLPTEVTENNI
+557 
-572 IYPIKEI
+572 
-579 GKKNKSENVYEII
+579 
-592 LNSTIKDVYVAN
+592 
-604 LIPNLARNGENLP
+604 
-617 ISLHVPDS
+617 
-625 LFEKAMQ
+625 
-632 SAETC
+632 
-637 YAKHITDGKRN
+637 
-648 AYNQEYSN
+648 
-656 FSYRDFYDIENTGTM
+656 
-671 SVIPGGYT
+671 
-679 LLDEKG
+679 
-685 TPYTISYGYQGLTI
+685 
-699 TNYKTKE
+699 
-706 TVLQTNDIQS
+706 
-716 PTIADINGDGRKEI
+716 ADINGDGRKEI
-730 VSKLDLGYNK
+730 ISFVPSKYNSSNTQLTEEEDGAIDIY
-740 FFRLSPN
+740 RMAAD
-747 GTFIE
+747 GTFVADKIY
-752 DLLFVTSDTTVV
+752 VTSDTTVV
-764 NSMML
+764 KSMML
-769 DDYTPNSSTITPKND
+769 DDYTPNSGTIDKPG
-784 SGVGSI
+784 SGTQTATGI

-799 EAKPAPDWDDW
+799 RAKPAPDWNDW

-830 GKATRAMAISS
+830 GKATRAMAAQT
-841 GYLSA
+841 GYVSA
-846 ADVNGDGMI
+846 ADINGDGMI
-855 DLYDGDNIYYNLG
+855 DLYDGTNIYYNLG
-868 RNKFFKSPHK
+868 GNKFFKSPHK

-896 FGNKQVDLYLSMA
+896 FGNEQVDLYLSMA

-962 VFKPKDTDIDGA
+962 VFKPKDTNLDGT
-974 YTCIACNDYD
+974 YTCQACNDYD
-984 GDGYLE
+984 GDGLYE
-990 ILAKQ
+990 ILAVKEGAY
-995 KNTEIYSLFKCKNWT
+995 KYVLLKLNNKWSVAETELLSGLSLRT
-1010 ISAKVLPG
+1010 IGDV
-1018 EVKTIADINNDGK
+1018 NNDGTMEMVYNSK
-1031 MDLLYEYKSYYQ
+1031 TVYLNSIPSYTIYDAVP
-1043 YNYCRYLVHD
+1043 NCKV
-1053 FIEQI
+1053 
-1058 ADNKRPQ
+1058 NTRPE

-1137 YMFDTNNL
+1137 YMFDTGNL
-1145 SEGKYYIA
+1145 CEGKYYIA

-1159 GGLGGPWSDELVY
+1159 SGLGGPWSDEFVY
-1172 DHKLSAPAINNISE
+1172 DHKTTLPVINKLSD
-1186 GYCTSDTITLTV
+1186 GYCTSDTITMTV
-1198 QNPRN
+1198 QNPN
-1203 DATYEWALSNG
+1203 INATYEWNISNG
-1214 TVISQNDNG
+1214 TIISQNDNG
-1223 SIVQVIFENAG
+1223 SIVDVVFNRGG
-1234 EQKVGLTMTL
+1234 EQNVTVNMTL
-1244 GEKQY
+1244 GNLKYKSEPRVVTLIPSK
-1249 QAKGTKIILAPFKYE
+1249 KGDLQFGTYLVAPIKF
-1264 PLKAT
+1264 
-1269 DSDYQLI
+1269 
-1276 TSGYTRIDYL
+1276 L
-1286 DINQDGIAEVYSA
+1286 DINQNGNVEVLGSI
-1299 WSAPYSNKK
+1299 
-1308 GQKGFFEKTDNNTW
+1308 GQESGFFEYKNETY
-1322 SKVRKTWNSDLT
+1322 SKVRKTWNSDLGCSSYEFFI
-1334 ANDIIPCDINRDG
+1334 ADFNHDG
-1347 YPDFLTKEEK
+1347 YPDFYYPHSK
-1357 GTIFYNSGE
+1357 GNLFTNSGE
-1366 GDKSFDYETIET
+1366 EDSSFEYDTETFDFGFKFPEEPLIA
-1378 NINNFRTY
+1378 NIDFNNDGKLNFLDN
-1386 PSYTTD
+1386 SHSLYT
-1392 VVYIDINNNGKLGL
+1392 NNGDERKFSDFANIWG
-1406 RNKSQLFYQEGNSL
+1406 
-1420 NVNMQ
+1420 
-1425 EETRYCGGLYDFNRD
+1425 RYSYDGFFDFDRD
-1440 GGIDIWKNN
+1440 GGLDIWKNEIDN
-1449 RNHERQKAE
+1449 SIQKAQ
-1458 TLVYFKKAGE
+1458 TKVYFKVAGE
-1468 ENVFENVGKVF
+1468 NNQFNPAGTVF
-1479 YENDHEFDMS
+1479 YENERRYNME
-1489 GFADINNDGYMDGYF
+1489 GFADFNNDGYVDGYF
-1504 FDKPEGKDYYNMVI
+1504 LDHPEGQDYYNMVI
-1518 VKGKPINE
+1518 VKGKPMSE
-1526 WPCTQTV
+1526 WPCKETV
-1533 IIPLHSNNVTLLDL
+1533 VIPLKECTFYAGGEPSFKFVDFSNN
-1547 DNNGFLDIFPTGYN
+1547 GYLDI
-1561 INGNSDSDCSVL
+1561 IVGNSFVL
-1573 LMDKDFTYTEIKN
+1573 LMDKDFSFQKAQYETVPDYRSVDGL
-1586 AKSQFG
+1586 KS
-1592 INSNLID
+1592 ID

-1617 SIKNEAPSVPAHV
+1617 NIKNEAPSVPAHV

-1763 GNDFTINPGEGGTV
+1763 GNAFTIDPGEGGTV
-1777 LQHSDGGIFSLKWNT
+1777 LQHRDGGIFCLKWNT

-1809 LVNVKLL
+1809 LVNVKLS

-1848 FGFKESEV
+1848 FGFKESEA

-2044 QQNYTDYDAP
+2044 QQNFTDYDAP

-2121 HMVATILPTFVTF
+2121 HMVATILPTYVTF

-2161 KGDVVVR
+2161 KGNVVVR

>member
-1 MKHNQDFLGH
+1 MLVCLLG
-11 YTRRLLMIFAMIS
+11 LCQGMGWAEN
-24 LWQMSIQATDVK
+24 D
-36 AGTYYDTKINGI
+36 DTSTIGN
-48 TYRVW
+48 
-53 TYTLY
+53 
-58 QGTYASVQEIPN
+58 S
-70 VETVRI
+70 
-76 PAKIQYE
+76 AK
-83 GKYYDVRHVKLA
+83 DVRTVTPEEF
-95 GDKVKDVY
+95 DNIIESKDIDY
-103 VDSIYQHDK
+103 
-112 YNWYGPD
+112 
-119 VTNLSRDAIIHLK
+119 AIGII
-132 PSNFYH
+132 
-138 FSPTTH
+138 
-144 LVTDG
+144 TDG
-149 KRWKGYTKAQKDGFT
+149 KRWAYHSSVHPIYTLEATNSTVYCPDAYYDVTGNGKMDFFGYYKDKEIADCNMYPLIVTSIDGDLIRKEGTGSRVSWATDHGKLVYYQKDDYAKYGTLDYGFHGFKMGMYDKDGMPLLINRDLQYNEPT
-164 FEITY
+164 CIYSYKQNKIVLKAEIFY
-169 TSGNPNAKIT
+169 
-179 EAPLNQDGLTFPAD
+179 
-193 LAIRDTILFPVT
+193 
-205 KIKWFKFASNVK
+205 
-217 DIYFTRAIPTKDT
+217 Y
-230 NTTTTETIFHVPDSL
+230 
-245 FDKAISKLGS
+245 
-255 YMRFTTGT
+255 
-263 DFAFTNSKTPYCTIN
+263 SKT
-278 LDGYQYEIFSK
+278 
-289 SRDNKYAR
+289 
-297 VAKLPNL
+297 
-304 SQVTIAADVMYL
+304 
-316 GYKIPV
+316 
-322 TDFSNSRFY
+322 
-331 NGLFEEDGKNVKD
+331 
-344 VYFTRMI
+344 
-351 PSENSNFINYFRPGN
+351 
-366 KNTVIHVPDSLFEK
+366 
-380 ATDSNN
+380 
-386 QLYRTFYHYRITD
+386 TF
-399 GLRWACPVQ
+399 
-408 FRTHVNE
+408 
-415 ATYRIYYTKGATN
+415 
-428 PYAELEKINLSEII
+428 
-442 KIPAE
+442 
-447 INDEYTTYPVKS
+447 
-459 IASGVFKLNDAV
+459 
-471 KHIYFTK
+471 
-478 CLPINIYKNG
+478 
-488 NYNATIIHVPDS
+488 
-500 LYNKALATFGNYWR
+500 
-514 ITNGKEMGFTGK
+514 
-526 NGVNF
+526 
-531 EQNGFIYNLTL
+531 
-542 NSEDAPYATIIGLPE
+542 
-557 KETVYLPTEVTENNI
+557 
-572 IYPIKEI
+572 
-579 GKKNKSENVYEII
+579 
-592 LNSTIKDVYVAN
+592 
-604 LIPNLARNGENLP
+604 
-617 ISLHVPDS
+617 
-625 LFEKAMQ
+625 
-632 SAETC
+632 
-637 YAKHITDGKRN
+637 
-648 AYNQEYSN
+648 
-656 FSYRDFYDIENTGTM
+656 
-671 SVIPGGYT
+671 
-679 LLDEKG
+679 
-685 TPYTISYGYQGLTI
+685 
-699 TNYKTKE
+699 
-706 TVLQTNDIQS
+706 
-716 PTIADINGDGRKEI
+716 ADINGDGRKEI
-730 VSKLDLGYNK
+730 ISFVPSKYNSSNTQLTEEEDGAIDIY
-740 FFRLSPN
+740 RMAAD
-747 GTFIE
+747 GTFVADKIY
-752 DLLFVTSDTTVV
+752 VTSDTTVV
-764 NSMML
+764 KSMML
-769 DDYTPNSSTITPKND
+769 DDYTPNSGTIDKPG
-784 SGVGSI
+784 SGTQTATGI

-799 EAKPAPDWDDW
+799 RAKPAPDWNDW

-830 GKATRAMAISS
+830 GKATRAMAAQT
-841 GYLSA
+841 GYVSA
-846 ADVNGDGMI
+846 ADINGDGMI
-855 DLYDGDNIYYNLG
+855 DLYDGTNIYYNLG
-868 RNKFFKSPHK
+868 GNKFFKSPHK

-896 FGNKQVDLYLSMA
+896 FGNEQVDLYLSMA

-962 VFKPKDTDIDGA
+962 VFKPKDTNLDGT
-974 YTCIACNDYD
+974 YTCQACNDYD
-984 GDGYLE
+984 GDGLYE
-990 ILAKQ
+990 ILAVK
-995 KNTEIYSLFKCKNWT
+995 KGAYKYVLLKLNNKWSVAETELPSGLSLRT
-1010 ISAKVLPG
+1010 IGDV
-1018 EVKTIADINNDGK
+1018 NNDGTMEMVYNNSK
-1031 MDLLYEYKSYYQ
+1031 KSYTIYDAVP
-1043 YNYCRYLVHD
+1043 NCKV
-1053 FIEQI
+1053 
-1058 ADNKRPQ
+1058 NTRPA

-1074 YADAGKLK
+1074 YADAGKFK

-1106 ESGKGDIYFGKSNAD
+1106 ESGKGDIYLGKSNAD

-1137 YMFDTNNL
+1137 YMFDTGNL
-1145 SEGKYYIA
+1145 CEGKYYIA

-1159 GGLGGPWSDELVY
+1159 SGLGGPWSDEFVY
-1172 DHKLSAPAINNISE
+1172 DHKTALPVINKLSD
-1186 GYCTSDTITLTV
+1186 GYCTSDTITMTV
-1198 QNPRN
+1198 QNPN
-1203 DATYEWALSNG
+1203 INATYEWNISNG
-1214 TVISQNDNG
+1214 TIISQNDNG
-1223 SIVQVIFENAG
+1223 SIVDVVFNRGG
-1234 EQKVGLTMTL
+1234 EQNVTVNMTL
-1244 GEKQY
+1244 GNLKYKSEPRVVTLIPSK
-1249 QAKGTKIILAPFKYE
+1249 KGDLQFGTYLVAPIKF
-1264 PLKAT
+1264 
-1269 DSDYQLI
+1269 
-1276 TSGYTRIDYL
+1276 L
-1286 DINQDGIAEVYSA
+1286 DINQNGNVEVLGSI
-1299 WSAPYSNKK
+1299 
-1308 GQKGFFEKTDNNTW
+1308 GQESGFFEYKNETY
-1322 SKVRKTWNSDLT
+1322 SKVRKTWNSDLGCSSYEFFI
-1334 ANDIIPCDINRDG
+1334 ADFNHDG
-1347 YPDFLTKEEK
+1347 YPDFYYPHSK
-1357 GTIFYNSGE
+1357 GNLFTNSGE
-1366 GDKSFDYETIET
+1366 EDSSFEYDTETFDFGFKFPEEPLIA
-1378 NINNFRTY
+1378 NIDFNNDGKLNFLDN
-1386 PSYTTD
+1386 SHSLYT
-1392 VVYIDINNNGKLGL
+1392 NNGDERKFSDFANIWG
-1406 RNKSQLFYQEGNSL
+1406 
-1420 NVNMQ
+1420 
-1425 EETRYCGGLYDFNRD
+1425 RYSYDGFFDFDRD
-1440 GGIDIWKNN
+1440 GGLDIWKNEIDN
-1449 RNHERQKAE
+1449 SIQKAQ
-1458 TLVYFKKAGE
+1458 TKVYFKVAGE
-1468 ENVFENVGKVF
+1468 NNQFNPAGTVF
-1479 YENDHEFDMS
+1479 YENERRYNME
-1489 GFADINNDGYMDGYF
+1489 GFADFNNDGYVDGYF
-1504 FDKPEGKDYYNMVI
+1504 LDHPEGQDYYNMVI
-1518 VKGKPINE
+1518 VKGKPMSE
-1526 WPCTQTV
+1526 WPCKETV
-1533 IIPLHSNNVTLLDL
+1533 VIPLKECTFYAGGEPSFKFVDFSNN
-1547 DNNGFLDIFPTGYN
+1547 GYLDI
-1561 INGNSDSDCSVL
+1561 IVGNSFVL
-1573 LMDKDFTYTEIKN
+1573 LMDKDFSFQKAQYETVPDYRSVDGL
-1586 AKSQFG
+1586 KS
-1592 INSNLID
+1592 IN

-1733 VTYNAEKMIMIDD
+1733 VTYNAEKMIMIDE

-1763 GNDFTINPGEGGTV
+1763 GNAFTIDPGEGGTV

-1848 FGFKESEV
+1848 FGFKESEA

-1884 KIEKDLTLSEQF
+1884 KIENDLTLSEQF

-1915 NDKYYQVNWS
+1915 NGKYYQVNWS

-2121 HMVATILPTFVTF
+2121 HMVATILPTYVTF

-2288 TEFYDLEGRKIQTPQ
+2288 TELYDLEGRKIQTPQ

>member
-1 MKHNQDFLGH
+1 MLVCLLG
-11 YTRRLLMIFAMIS
+11 
-24 LWQMSIQATDVK
+24 LWQGMGWAEND
-36 AGTYYDTKINGI
+36 DTSTIGN
-48 TYRVW
+48 
-53 TYTLY
+53 
-58 QGTYASVQEIPN
+58 S
-70 VETVRI
+70 
-76 PAKIQYE
+76 AK
-83 GKYYDVRHVKLA
+83 DVRTVTPEEF
-95 GDKVKDVY
+95 DNIIESKDIDY
-103 VDSIYQHDK
+103 
-112 YNWYGPD
+112 
-119 VTNLSRDAIIHLK
+119 AIGII
-132 PSNFYH
+132 
-138 FSPTTH
+138 
-144 LVTDG
+144 TDG
-149 KRWKGYTKAQKDGFT
+149 KRWAYHSSVHPIYTLEATNSTDYCPEAYYDVTGNGKMDFFGYYRTK
-164 FEITY
+164 EM
-169 TSGNPNAKIT
+169 
-179 EAPLNQDGLTFPAD
+179 QDGYIFPLFVTSINGD
-193 LAIRDTILFPVT
+193 SIR
-205 KIKWFKFASNVK
+205 
-217 DIYFTRAIPTKDT
+217 
-230 NTTTTETIFHVPDSL
+230 
-245 FDKAISKLGS
+245 
-255 YMRFTTGT
+255 
-263 DFAFTNSKTPYCTIN
+263 
-278 LDGYQYEIFSK
+278 
-289 SRDNKYAR
+289 
-297 VAKLPNL
+297 
-304 SQVTIAADVMYL
+304 
-316 GYKIPV
+316 
-322 TDFSNSRFY
+322 
-331 NGLFEEDGKNVKD
+331 
-344 VYFTRMI
+344 
-351 PSENSNFINYFRPGN
+351 
-366 KNTVIHVPDSLFEK
+366 
-380 ATDSNN
+380 
-386 QLYRTFYHYRITD
+386 
-399 GLRWACPVQ
+399 
-408 FRTHVNE
+408 
-415 ATYRIYYTKGATN
+415 
-428 PYAELEKINLSEII
+428 LE
-442 KIPAE
+442 
-447 INDEYTTYPVKS
+447 
-459 IASGVFKLNDAV
+459 
-471 KHIYFTK
+471 
-478 CLPINIYKNG
+478 G
-488 NYNATIIHVPDS
+488 NY
-500 LYNKALATFGNYWR
+500 G
-514 ITNGKEMGFTGK
+514 
-526 NGVNF
+526 
-531 EQNGFIYNLTL
+531 
-542 NSEDAPYATIIGLPE
+542 
-557 KETVYLPTEVTENNI
+557 
-572 IYPIKEI
+572 
-579 GKKNKSENVYEII
+579 
-592 LNSTIKDVYVAN
+592 
-604 LIPNLARNGENLP
+604 
-617 ISLHVPDS
+617 
-625 LFEKAMQ
+625 
-632 SAETC
+632 
-637 YAKHITDGKRN
+637 
-648 AYNQEYSN
+648 YNQESTVAKFGTLDYGFNGFKMGMYDKDGMPLLINRDWQYNEPTCIYSYKQNKIVLKAEN
-656 FSYRDFYDIENTGTM
+656 FYY
-671 SVIPGGYT
+671 P
-679 LLDEKG
+679 
-685 TPYTISYGYQGLTI
+685 
-699 TNYKTKE
+699 KT
-706 TVLQTNDIQS
+706 TF
-716 PTIADINGDGRKEI
+716 ADINGDGRKEI
-730 VSKLDLGYNK
+730 ISFVPSESNSSNTQLTEEEDGAIDIY
-740 FFRLSPN
+740 RMAAD
-747 GTFIE
+747 GTFVADKIY
-752 DLLFVTSDTTVV
+752 VTSDTTVV
-764 NSMML
+764 KSMML
-769 DDYTPNSSTITPKND
+769 DDYTPNSGTIDKPG
-784 SGVGSI
+784 SGTQTATGI

-799 EAKPAPDWDDW
+799 EAKPAPDWNDW

-830 GKATRAMAISS
+830 GKATRAMAAQT
-841 GYLSA
+841 GYVSA
-846 ADVNGDGMI
+846 ADINGDGMT
-855 DLYDGDNIYYNLG
+855 DLYDGTNIYYNLG
-868 RNKFFKSPHK
+868 GNKFFKSPHK

-896 FGNKQVDLYLSMA
+896 FGNEQVDLYLSMA

-962 VFKPKDTDIDGA
+962 VFKPKDTNLDGT
-974 YTCIACNDYD
+974 YTCQACNDYD
-984 GDGYLE
+984 GDGLYE
-990 ILAKQ
+990 ILAVK
-995 KNTEIYSLFKCKNWT
+995 KGAYKDVLLKLNNKWSVAETELLSGLSLRT
-1010 ISAKVLPG
+1010 IGDV
-1018 EVKTIADINNDGK
+1018 NNDGIMEMVYNSK
-1031 MDLLYEYKSYYQ
+1031 TVYLNSIPSYTIYDAVP
-1043 YNYCRYLVHD
+1043 NCK
-1053 FIEQI
+1053 I
-1058 ADNKRPQ
+1058 NTRPE

-1137 YMFDTNNL
+1137 YMFDTGNL
-1145 SEGKYYIA
+1145 CEGKYYIA

-1159 GGLGGPWSDELVY
+1159 SGLGGPWSDEFIY
-1172 DHKLSAPAINNISE
+1172 DHKTALPVINKLSD
-1186 GYCTSDTITLTV
+1186 GYCTSDTITMTV
-1198 QNPRN
+1198 QNPN
-1203 DATYEWALSNG
+1203 INATYEWNISNG
-1214 TVISQNDNG
+1214 TIISQNDNG
-1223 SIVQVIFENAG
+1223 SIVDVVFNRGG
-1234 EQKVGLTMTL
+1234 EQNVTVNMTL
-1244 GEKQY
+1244 GNLMYKSEPRVITLIPSK
-1249 QAKGTKIILAPFKYE
+1249 KGNLPFRTYLVGPIE
-1264 PLKAT
+1264 F
-1269 DSDYQLI
+1269 
-1276 TSGYTRIDYL
+1276 L
-1286 DINQDGIAEVYSA
+1286 DINQDGNVEVLGSIEQE
-1299 WSAPYSNKK
+1299 
-1308 GQKGFFEKTDNNTW
+1308 GGFFEYKNETY
-1322 SKVRKTWNSDLT
+1322 SKVRKTWNSDLGGSYYNFFI
-1334 ANDIIPCDINRDG
+1334 ADFNHDG
-1347 YPDFLTKEEK
+1347 YPDFYYPHSK
-1357 GTIFYNSGE
+1357 GNLFTNSGE
-1366 GDKSFDYETIET
+1366 EDSSFEYDTEPFDFDFGYSPLIA
-1378 NINNFRTY
+1378 NIDFNNDGKLNFLVN
-1386 PSYTTD
+1386 SHSLYT
-1392 VVYIDINNNGKLGL
+1392 NNGDERKFSKLNDIIAEQLNIYSYDGL
-1406 RNKSQLFYQEGNSL
+1406 F
-1420 NVNMQ
+1420 
-1425 EETRYCGGLYDFNRD
+1425 DFNRD
-1440 GGIDIWKNN
+1440 GGLDIWKNEIDN
-1449 RNHERQKAE
+1449 SIQKAQ
-1458 TLVYFKKAGE
+1458 TKMFFKVAGE
-1468 ENVFENVGKVF
+1468 NNQFNPAGTVF
-1479 YENDHEFDMS
+1479 YENERSYNMV
-1489 GFADINNDGYMDGYF
+1489 GFEDFNNDGYVDGYF
-1504 FDKPEGKDYYNMVI
+1504 LDHPEGQSYYNLVI
-1518 VKGKPINE
+1518 VKGKPMSE
-1526 WPCTQTV
+1526 WPCKETV
-1533 IIPLHSNNVTLLDL
+1533 VIPLKECTFYAGGSKPSFKFVDFSNN
-1547 DNNGFLDIFPTGYN
+1547 GYLDI
-1561 INGNSDSDCSVL
+1561 IVDNSFVL
-1573 LMDKDFTYTEIKN
+1573 LMDKDFSFQKAQYETVPDSDYRSVDGL
-1586 AKSQFG
+1586 KS
-1592 INSNLID
+1592 IN

-1617 SIKNEAPSVPAHV
+1617 NIKNEAPSVPTHV

-1682 DEAAICSGVY
+1682 DEAAICSGLY

-1763 GNDFTINPGEGGTV
+1763 GNAFTIDPGEGGTV

-1809 LVNVKLL
+1809 MVNVKLS

-1836 VPECFQTGKYDD
+1836 VPKSFQTGKYDD
-1848 FGFKESEV
+1848 FGFKESEA
-1856 YKATFEKGDTIATIV
+1856 YKATFEKGDTIATII

-1954 VGNATYV
+1954 LGNATYV

-2044 QQNYTDYDAP
+2044 QQNFTDYDAP

-2121 HMVATILPTFVTF
+2121 HMVATILPTYVTF

-2274 SGIHGVTIEDENEN
+2274 SGIHDVTIEDENED

>member
-1 MKHNQDFLGH
+1 MLVCLLG
-11 YTRRLLMIFAMIS
+11 
-24 LWQMSIQATDVK
+24 LWQGMGWAEND
-36 AGTYYDTKINGI
+36 DTSTIGN
-48 TYRVW
+48 
-53 TYTLY
+53 
-58 QGTYASVQEIPN
+58 S
-70 VETVRI
+70 
-76 PAKIQYE
+76 AK
-83 GKYYDVRHVKLA
+83 DVRTVTPEEF
-95 GDKVKDVY
+95 DNIIESKDIDY
-103 VDSIYQHDK
+103 
-112 YNWYGPD
+112 
-119 VTNLSRDAIIHLK
+119 AIGII
-132 PSNFYH
+132 
-138 FSPTTH
+138 
-144 LVTDG
+144 TDG
-149 KRWKGYTKAQKDGFT
+149 KRWAYHSSVHPIYTLEATNSTVYCPDAYYDVTGNGKMDFFGYYKDKEIANCNMYPLIVTSIDGDLIRKEGTGSEVHWATDHGKLVYYQKDDYAKYGTLDYGFHGFKMGMYDKDGMPLLINRDLQYNEPT
-164 FEITY
+164 CIY
-169 TSGNPNAKIT
+169 SYKQNKIV
-179 EAPLNQDGLTFPAD
+179 L
-193 LAIRDTILFPVT
+193 
-205 KIKWFKFASNVK
+205 
-217 DIYFTRAIPTKDT
+217 
-230 NTTTTETIFHVPDSL
+230 
-245 FDKAISKLGS
+245 KAENF
-255 YMRFTTGT
+255 YY
-263 DFAFTNSKTPYCTIN
+263 SKT
-278 LDGYQYEIFSK
+278 
-289 SRDNKYAR
+289 
-297 VAKLPNL
+297 
-304 SQVTIAADVMYL
+304 
-316 GYKIPV
+316 
-322 TDFSNSRFY
+322 
-331 NGLFEEDGKNVKD
+331 
-344 VYFTRMI
+344 
-351 PSENSNFINYFRPGN
+351 
-366 KNTVIHVPDSLFEK
+366 
-380 ATDSNN
+380 
-386 QLYRTFYHYRITD
+386 TF
-399 GLRWACPVQ
+399 
-408 FRTHVNE
+408 
-415 ATYRIYYTKGATN
+415 
-428 PYAELEKINLSEII
+428 
-442 KIPAE
+442 
-447 INDEYTTYPVKS
+447 
-459 IASGVFKLNDAV
+459 
-471 KHIYFTK
+471 
-478 CLPINIYKNG
+478 
-488 NYNATIIHVPDS
+488 
-500 LYNKALATFGNYWR
+500 
-514 ITNGKEMGFTGK
+514 
-526 NGVNF
+526 
-531 EQNGFIYNLTL
+531 
-542 NSEDAPYATIIGLPE
+542 
-557 KETVYLPTEVTENNI
+557 
-572 IYPIKEI
+572 
-579 GKKNKSENVYEII
+579 
-592 LNSTIKDVYVAN
+592 
-604 LIPNLARNGENLP
+604 
-617 ISLHVPDS
+617 
-625 LFEKAMQ
+625 
-632 SAETC
+632 
-637 YAKHITDGKRN
+637 
-648 AYNQEYSN
+648 
-656 FSYRDFYDIENTGTM
+656 
-671 SVIPGGYT
+671 
-679 LLDEKG
+679 
-685 TPYTISYGYQGLTI
+685 
-699 TNYKTKE
+699 
-706 TVLQTNDIQS
+706 
-716 PTIADINGDGRKEI
+716 ADINGDGRKEI
-730 VSKLDLGYNK
+730 ISFVPSKYNSSNTQLTEEEDGAIDIY
-740 FFRLSPN
+740 RMAAD
-747 GTFIE
+747 GTFVADKIY
-752 DLLFVTSDTTVV
+752 VTSDTTVV
-764 NSMML
+764 KSMML
-769 DDYTPNSSTITPKND
+769 DDYTPNSGTIDKPG
-784 SGVGSI
+784 SGTQTATGI

-799 EAKPAPDWDDW
+799 RAKPAPDWNDW

-830 GKATRAMAISS
+830 GKATRAMAAQT
-841 GYLSA
+841 GYVSA
-846 ADVNGDGMI
+846 ADINGDGMI
-855 DLYDGDNIYYNLG
+855 DLYDGTNIYYNLG
-868 RNKFFKSPHK
+868 GNKFFKSPHK

-896 FGNKQVDLYLSMA
+896 FGNEQVDLYLSMA

-962 VFKPKDTDIDGA
+962 VFKPKDTNLDGT
-974 YTCIACNDYD
+974 YTCQACNDYD
-984 GDGYLE
+984 GDGLYE
-990 ILAKQ
+990 ILAVK
-995 KNTEIYSLFKCKNWT
+995 KGAYKYVLLKLNNKWSVAETELPSGLSLRT
-1010 ISAKVLPG
+1010 IGDV
-1018 EVKTIADINNDGK
+1018 NNDGTMEMVYNNSK
-1031 MDLLYEYKSYYQ
+1031 KSYTIYDAVP
-1043 YNYCRYLVHD
+1043 NCKV
-1053 FIEQI
+1053 
-1058 ADNKRPQ
+1058 NTRPA

-1106 ESGKGDIYFGKSNAD
+1106 ESGKGDIYLGKSNAD

-1137 YMFDTNNL
+1137 YMFDTGNL
-1145 SEGKYYIA
+1145 CEGKYYIA

-1159 GGLGGPWSDELVY
+1159 SGLGGPWSDEFVY
-1172 DHKLSAPAINNISE
+1172 DHKTALPVINKLSD
-1186 GYCTSDTITLTV
+1186 GYCTSDTITMTV
-1198 QNPRN
+1198 QNPN
-1203 DATYEWALSNG
+1203 INATYEWNISNG
-1214 TVISQNDNG
+1214 TIISQNDNG
-1223 SIVQVIFENAG
+1223 SIVDVLFDRGG
-1234 EQKVGLTMTL
+1234 EQNVTVNMTL
-1244 GEKQY
+1244 GNLMYKSEPRVVTLIPSK
-1249 QAKGTKIILAPFKYE
+1249 KGDLPFITYLVAPIKF
-1264 PLKAT
+1264 
-1269 DSDYQLI
+1269 
-1276 TSGYTRIDYL
+1276 L
-1286 DINQDGIAEVYSA
+1286 DINQDGNVEVLGSTEQE
-1299 WSAPYSNKK
+1299 
-1308 GQKGFFEKTDNNTW
+1308 GGFFEYKNETY
-1322 SKVRKTWNSDLT
+1322 SKVRKTWNSDLGGSSYDFFI
-1334 ANDIIPCDINRDG
+1334 ADFNHDG
-1347 YPDFLTKEEK
+1347 YPDFYYPHSK
-1357 GTIFYNSGE
+1357 GNLFTNSGE
-1366 GDKSFDYETIET
+1366 EDSSFEYDTETFNFGFKFPEESLIA
-1378 NINNFRTY
+1378 NIDFNNDGKLNFLDNSHY
-1386 PSYTTD
+1386 LYT
-1392 VVYIDINNNGKLGL
+1392 NNGDERKFSDFANIWGRYSYDGL
-1406 RNKSQLFYQEGNSL
+1406 F
-1420 NVNMQ
+1420 
-1425 EETRYCGGLYDFNRD
+1425 DFNRD
-1440 GGIDIWKNN
+1440 GGLDIWKNETN
-1449 RNHERQKAE
+1449 SSIQKAQ
-1458 TLVYFKKAGE
+1458 TQVYFKVAGE
-1468 ENVFENVGKVF
+1468 NNQFDSAGTVF
-1479 YENDHEFDMS
+1479 YENERRYNME
-1489 GFADINNDGYMDGYF
+1489 GFADFNNDGYVDGYF
-1504 FDKPEGKDYYNMVI
+1504 LDHPEGQDYYNMVI
-1518 VKGKPINE
+1518 VKGKPMSE
-1526 WPCTQTV
+1526 WPCKETV
-1533 IIPLHSNNVTLLDL
+1533 VIPLKECTFYAGGEPSFKFVDFSNN
-1547 DNNGFLDIFPTGYN
+1547 GYLDI
-1561 INGNSDSDCSVL
+1561 IVGNSFVL
-1573 LMDKDFTYTEIKN
+1573 LMDKDFSFQKAQYETVPDYRSVDGL
-1586 AKSQFG
+1586 KS
-1592 INSNLID
+1592 IN

-1617 SIKNEAPSVPAHV
+1617 SIKNEAPSAPAHV

-1763 GNDFTINPGEGGTV
+1763 GNAFTIDPGEGGTV
-1777 LQHSDGGIFSLKWNT
+1777 LQHSDGGIFCLKWNT

-1809 LVNVKLL
+1809 LVNVKLS

-1836 VPECFQTGKYDD
+1836 VPKSFQTGKYDD
-1848 FGFKESEV
+1848 FGFKESEA

-2121 HMVATILPTFVTF
+2121 HMVATILPTYVTF

-2203 AVGDYLLLNAVLT
+2203 AVGEYLLLNAVLT

>member
-1 MKHNQDFLGH
+1 MLVCLLG
-11 YTRRLLMIFAMIS
+11 
-24 LWQMSIQATDVK
+24 LWQGMGWADN
-36 AGTYYDTKINGI
+36 D
-48 TYRVW
+48 
-53 TYTLY
+53 YTSTI
-58 QGTYASVQEIPN
+58 GNS
-70 VETVRI
+70 
-76 PAKIQYE
+76 AK
-83 GKYYDVRHVKLA
+83 DVRTVTPEEF
-95 GDKVKDVY
+95 DYIIESKDIDY
-103 VDSIYQHDK
+103 
-112 YNWYGPD
+112 
-119 VTNLSRDAIIHLK
+119 AIRII
-132 PSNFYH
+132 
-138 FSPTTH
+138 
-144 LVTDG
+144 TDG
-149 KRWKGYTKAQKDGFT
+149 KRWAYPSSVHPMYTLEATNYTVYCPEAYYDVTGNGKMDIFGYYKDKEIEANCNMYPLVVTSIDGDLIRKEGTGSYVSWATDHGKLEYYKKDDYAQYGTLNYGFNGFKMGMYDKDGMPLLINRDLQYNFPTSIYSYKQNKIVLKAENFYYHKTT
-164 FEITY
+164 F
-169 TSGNPNAKIT
+169 
-179 EAPLNQDGLTFPAD
+179 
-193 LAIRDTILFPVT
+193 
-205 KIKWFKFASNVK
+205 
-217 DIYFTRAIPTKDT
+217 
-230 NTTTTETIFHVPDSL
+230 
-245 FDKAISKLGS
+245 
-255 YMRFTTGT
+255 
-263 DFAFTNSKTPYCTIN
+263 
-278 LDGYQYEIFSK
+278 
-289 SRDNKYAR
+289 
-297 VAKLPNL
+297 
-304 SQVTIAADVMYL
+304 
-316 GYKIPV
+316 
-322 TDFSNSRFY
+322 
-331 NGLFEEDGKNVKD
+331 
-344 VYFTRMI
+344 
-351 PSENSNFINYFRPGN
+351 
-366 KNTVIHVPDSLFEK
+366 
-380 ATDSNN
+380 
-386 QLYRTFYHYRITD
+386 
-399 GLRWACPVQ
+399 
-408 FRTHVNE
+408 
-415 ATYRIYYTKGATN
+415 
-428 PYAELEKINLSEII
+428 
-442 KIPAE
+442 
-447 INDEYTTYPVKS
+447 
-459 IASGVFKLNDAV
+459 
-471 KHIYFTK
+471 
-478 CLPINIYKNG
+478 
-488 NYNATIIHVPDS
+488 
-500 LYNKALATFGNYWR
+500 
-514 ITNGKEMGFTGK
+514 
-526 NGVNF
+526 
-531 EQNGFIYNLTL
+531 
-542 NSEDAPYATIIGLPE
+542 
-557 KETVYLPTEVTENNI
+557 
-572 IYPIKEI
+572 
-579 GKKNKSENVYEII
+579 
-592 LNSTIKDVYVAN
+592 
-604 LIPNLARNGENLP
+604 
-617 ISLHVPDS
+617 
-625 LFEKAMQ
+625 
-632 SAETC
+632 
-637 YAKHITDGKRN
+637 
-648 AYNQEYSN
+648 
-656 FSYRDFYDIENTGTM
+656 
-671 SVIPGGYT
+671 
-679 LLDEKG
+679 
-685 TPYTISYGYQGLTI
+685 
-699 TNYKTKE
+699 
-706 TVLQTNDIQS
+706 
-716 PTIADINGDGRKEI
+716 ADINGDGRKEI
-730 VSKLDLGYNK
+730 ISFVPSKYNSSNTQLTEEEDGAIDIY
-740 FFRLSPN
+740 RMAAD
-747 GTFIE
+747 GTFVADKIY
-752 DLLFVTSDTTVV
+752 VTSDTTVV
-764 NSMML
+764 KSMML
-769 DDYTPNSSTITPKND
+769 DDYTPNSGTIDKPG
-784 SGVGSI
+784 SGTQTATGIGSL
-790 GYPGQGMFV
+790 GQGMFV
-799 EAKPAPDWDDW
+799 RAKPAPDWNDW

-818 ETSQAKQVITNN
+818 ETAQAKQVITNN
-830 GKATRAMAISS
+830 GKATRAMAAQT
-841 GYLSA
+841 GYVSA
-846 ADVNGDGMI
+846 ADINGDGMI
-855 DLYDGDNIYYNLG
+855 DLYDGTNIYYNIG
-868 RNKFFKSPHK
+868 GNKFFKSPHK

-896 FGNKQVDLYLSMA
+896 FGNEQVDLYLSMA

-962 VFKPKDTDIDGA
+962 VFKPKDTNLDGT
-974 YTCIACNDYD
+974 YTCQACNDYD
-984 GDGYLE
+984 GDGLYE
-990 ILAKQ
+990 ILAVNNGTS
-995 KNTEIYSLFKCKNWT
+995 KNVLLKLNNKWSVAETELPSYLRT
-1010 ISAKVLPG
+1010 IGDV
-1018 EVKTIADINNDGK
+1018 NNDGTMEMVYNNSNSK
-1031 MDLLYEYKSYYQ
+1031 ASYTIYDAVP
-1043 YNYCRYLVHD
+1043 NCKV
-1053 FIEQI
+1053 
-1058 ADNKRPQ
+1058 NTRPA

-1106 ESGKGDIYFGKSNAD
+1106 ESGKGDIYLGKSNAD

-1137 YMFDTNNL
+1137 YMFDTGNL
-1145 SEGKYYIA
+1145 CEGKYYIA

-1159 GGLGGPWSDELVY
+1159 SGLGGPWSDEFVY
-1172 DHKLSAPAINNISE
+1172 DHKTALPVINKLSD
-1186 GYCTSDTITLTV
+1186 GYCTSDTITMTV
-1198 QNPRN
+1198 QNPN
-1203 DATYEWALSNG
+1203 INATYEWNISNG
-1214 TVISQNDNG
+1214 TIISQNDNG
-1223 SIVQVIFENAG
+1223 SIVDVVFNRGG
-1234 EQKVGLTMTL
+1234 EQNVTVNMTL
-1244 GEKQY
+1244 GNLMYKSEPRVVTLIPSK
-1249 QAKGTKIILAPFKYE
+1249 KGDLPFITYLVAPIKF
-1264 PLKAT
+1264 
-1269 DSDYQLI
+1269 
-1276 TSGYTRIDYL
+1276 L
-1286 DINQDGIAEVYSA
+1286 DINQDGNVEVLGSTEQE
-1299 WSAPYSNKK
+1299 
-1308 GQKGFFEKTDNNTW
+1308 GGFFEYKNETY
-1322 SKVRKTWNSDLT
+1322 SKVRKTWNSDLGCSSYDFFI
-1334 ANDIIPCDINRDG
+1334 ADFNHDG
-1347 YPDFLTKEEK
+1347 YPDFYYPHSK
-1357 GTIFYNSGE
+1357 GNLFTNSGE
-1366 GDKSFDYETIET
+1366 EDSSFEYDTETFNFGFKFTEEPLIA
-1378 NINNFRTY
+1378 NIDFNNDGKLNFLDN
-1386 PSYTTD
+1386 SHSLYT
-1392 VVYIDINNNGKLGL
+1392 NNGDERKFSDLANIWGRYSYDGL
-1406 RNKSQLFYQEGNSL
+1406 F
-1420 NVNMQ
+1420 
-1425 EETRYCGGLYDFNRD
+1425 DFNRD
-1440 GGIDIWKNN
+1440 GGLDIWKNEIDN
-1449 RNHERQKAE
+1449 SIQKAQ
-1458 TLVYFKKAGE
+1458 TKVYFKVAGE
-1468 ENVFENVGKVF
+1468 NNQFNPAGTVF
-1479 YENDHEFDMS
+1479 YENERRYNME
-1489 GFADINNDGYMDGYF
+1489 GFADFNNDGYVDGYYL
-1504 FDKPEGKDYYNMVI
+1504 DHPEGQDYYNMVI
-1518 VKGKPINE
+1518 VKGKPMNE
-1526 WPCTQTV
+1526 WPCKETV
-1533 IIPLHSNNVTLLDL
+1533 VIPLKECTLWSNPSFKFVDFSNN
-1547 DNNGFLDIFPTGYN
+1547 GYLDI
-1561 INGNSDSDCSVL
+1561 IVGNSFVL
-1573 LMDKDFTYTEIKN
+1573 LMDKDFSFQKTQYETAPDYRSN
-1586 AKSQFG
+1586 DGLKS
-1592 INSNLID
+1592 ID

-1763 GNDFTINPGEGGTV
+1763 GNDFTIDPGEGGTV
-1777 LQHSDGGIFSLKWNT
+1777 LQHRDGGIFCLKWNT

-1809 LVNVKLL
+1809 MVNVKLL

-1848 FGFKESEV
+1848 FGFKESEA

-1871 FKEVGEQS
+1871 FKEVGKQS

-1906 AAEIKSVES
+1906 VAEIKSVES
-1915 NDKYYQVNWS
+1915 NGKYYQVNWS

-1961 DLTSD
+1961 DSTSD

-2036 AIATISGS
+2036 AIATIPGS

-2082 DVSSNVISSEEAM
+2082 DVSSNIISSEEAM

-2240 GILKAISTGTVKIT
+2240 GILKAISTGIAKIT

-2264 AFIKITVTEA
+2264 AFINITVTEA
-2274 SGIHGVTIEDENEN
+2274 SGIHGVTMEDENEN
-2288 TEFYDLEGRKIQTPQ
+2288 IEFYDLEGRKIQIPQ

>member
-1 MKHNQDFLGH
+1 MLVCLLGLWQGMGWAAI
-11 YTRRLLMIFAMIS
+11 YSYSVDGYEYDIKDLTTKKYARLLS
-24 LWQMSIQATDVK
+24 
-36 AGTYYDTKINGI
+36 
-48 TYRVW
+48 
-53 TYTLY
+53 
-58 QGTYASVQEIPN
+58 IPN
-70 VETVRI
+70 TETVRI
-76 PAKIQYE
+76 PA
-83 GKYYDVRHVKLA
+83 
-95 GDKVKDVY
+95 
-103 VDSIYQHDK
+103 
-112 YNWYGPD
+112 D
-119 VTNLSRDAIIHLK
+119 VTYNGVV
-132 PSNFYH
+132 Y
-138 FSPTTH
+138 
-144 LVTDG
+144 
-149 KRWKGYTKAQKDGFT
+149 
-164 FEITY
+164 
-169 TSGNPNAKIT
+169 
-179 EAPLNQDGLTFPAD
+179 
-193 LAIRDTILFPVT
+193 PVT
-205 KIKWFKFASNVK
+205 KIRSGIKSDNVK
-217 DIYFTRAIPTKDT
+217 DIYFTRVLPTNARTGELEFDGRFGIKSIV
-230 NTTTTETIFHVPDSL
+230 NIHVPDSL
-245 FDKAISKLGS
+245 YEDALNLFASKAKYYYYLITDGTRWGFNGE
-255 YMRFTTGT
+255 YYYYDENGFTFEIHPNA
-263 DFAFTNSKTPYCTIN
+263 DTPYAKIYDIPDEDN
-278 LDGYQYEIFSK
+278 LQFPST
-289 SRDNKYAR
+289 
-297 VAKLPNL
+297 
-304 SQVTIAADVMYL
+304 VTHHEVTY
-316 GYKIPV
+316 PV
-322 TDFSNSRFY
+322 TGVYSRKFSN
-331 NGLFEEDGKNVKD
+331 KTNVKNI
-344 VYFTRMI
+344 YF
-351 PSENSNFINYFRPGN
+351 SNCYAGALFNDSYAPGV
-366 KNTVIHVPDSLFEK
+366 TAHVPDSLFEK
-380 ATDSNN
+380 
-386 QLYRTFYHYRITD
+386 ITID
-399 GLRWACPVQ
+399 
-408 FRTHVNE
+408 
-415 ATYRIYYTKGATN
+415 
-428 PYAELEKINLSEII
+428 
-442 KIPAE
+442 
-447 INDEYTTYPVKS
+447 
-459 IASGVFKLNDAV
+459 
-471 KHIYFTK
+471 
-478 CLPINIYKNG
+478 G
-488 NYNATIIHVPDS
+488 NY
-500 LYNKALATFGNYWR
+500 
-514 ITNGKEMGFTGK
+514 GK
-526 NGVNF
+526 
-531 EQNGFIYNLTL
+531 
-542 NSEDAPYATIIGLPE
+542 
-557 KETVYLPTEVTENNI
+557 
-572 IYPIKEI
+572 
-579 GKKNKSENVYEII
+579 
-592 LNSTIKDVYVAN
+592 
-604 LIPNLARNGENLP
+604 
-617 ISLHVPDS
+617 
-625 LFEKAMQ
+625 
-632 SAETC
+632 
-637 YAKHITDGKRN
+637 ITDGKRWACHSSVHPMYTLQDTN
-648 AYNQEYSN
+648 YTGYCPDTYYDVTGNGKMDCFGYYRTKEMQDGYIFPLFVTSINGDSIRLEGNYGYNQESTVAKFGTLDYGFYGFKMGMYDKDGMPLLINRDAQYNFPTSIYSYKQNKIVLKAEN
-656 FSYRDFYDIENTGTM
+656 FYY
-671 SVIPGGYT
+671 P
-679 LLDEKG
+679 
-685 TPYTISYGYQGLTI
+685 
-699 TNYKTKE
+699 KT
-706 TVLQTNDIQS
+706 TF
-716 PTIADINGDGRKEI
+716 ADINGDGRKEI
-730 VSKLDLGYNK
+730 ISFVPSKYNSSNTQLTEEDGTIDIY
-740 FFRLSPN
+740 RMAAD
-747 GTFIE
+747 GTFVADKIY
-752 DLLFVTSDTTVV
+752 VTSDTTIVK
-764 NSMML
+764 SMML
-769 DDYTPNSSTITPKND
+769 DDYTPNSGTIDKPG
-784 SGVGSI
+784 SGTQTATGI

-799 EAKPAPDWDDW
+799 EAKPAPDWNDW

-830 GKATRAMAISS
+830 GKATRAMAAQT
-841 GYLSA
+841 GYVSA
-846 ADVNGDGMI
+846 ADINGDGMT
-855 DLYDGDNIYYNLG
+855 DLYDGTNIYYNLG
-868 RNKFFKSPHK
+868 GNKFFKSPHK

-896 FGNKQVDLYLSMA
+896 FGNEQVDLYLSMA

-962 VFKPKDTDIDGA
+962 VFKPKDTNLDGT
-974 YTCIACNDYD
+974 YTCQACNDYD
-984 GDGYLE
+984 GDGLYE
-990 ILAKQ
+990 ILAVNNGTY
-995 KNTEIYSLFKCKNWT
+995 KNVLLKLNNKWSIAETELPSYLRT
-1010 ISAKVLPG
+1010 IGDV
-1018 EVKTIADINNDGK
+1018 NNDGTMEMVYNNSK
-1031 MDLLYEYKSYYQ
+1031 ASYTIYDAVP
-1043 YNYCRYLVHD
+1043 NSKV
-1053 FIEQI
+1053 
-1058 ADNKRPQ
+1058 NTRPA
-1065 KMEKPSAVA
+1065 KMEKPSAVT

-1137 YMFDTNNL
+1137 YMFDTGNL
-1145 SEGKYYIA
+1145 CEGKYYIA

-1159 GGLGGPWSDELVY
+1159 SGLGGPWSDEFVY
-1172 DHKLSAPAINNISE
+1172 DHKTALPVINKLAD
-1186 GYCTSDTITLTV
+1186 GYCTSDTITMTV
-1198 QNPRN
+1198 QNPN
-1203 DATYEWALSNG
+1203 INATYEWNIDNG
-1214 TVISQNDNG
+1214 TIISQNDNG
-1223 SIVQVIFENAG
+1223 SIVDVVFNRGG
-1234 EQKVGLTMTL
+1234 EQNVTVNMTL
-1244 GEKQY
+1244 GNLMYKSE
-1249 QAKGTKIILAPFKYE
+1249 TKTITLAPSKYSTI
-1264 PLKAT
+1264 PVANDKTLY
-1269 DSDYQLI
+1269 SQ
-1276 TSGYTRIDYL
+1276 YTTFL
-1286 DINQDGIAEVYSA
+1286 DLNQDGNIEVLGDVYDSKTNTHESGWFENKEGLYS
-1299 WSAPYSNKK
+1299 KI
-1308 GQKGFFEKTDNNTW
+1308 
-1322 SKVRKTWNSDLT
+1322 RKTWNSDLGGSSDEFFIT
-1334 ANDIIPCDINRDG
+1334 DFNHDG
-1347 YPDFLTKEEK
+1347 YPDFYYPHSK
-1357 GTIFYNSGE
+1357 GNIFTNSGE
-1366 GDKSFDYETIET
+1366 EDNSFEYDTETFDFGFDSYYNPSIT
-1378 NINNFRTY
+1378 NIDFNNDGKLNFLVN
-1386 PSYTTD
+1386 SLSLYT
-1392 VVYIDINNNGKLGL
+1392 NNGDERKFSKLNDIIAEQLNIYSYDGL
-1406 RNKSQLFYQEGNSL
+1406 F
-1420 NVNMQ
+1420 
-1425 EETRYCGGLYDFNRD
+1425 DFNRD
-1440 GGIDIWKNN
+1440 GGLDIWKNEIDN
-1449 RNHERQKAE
+1449 SIQKAQ
-1458 TLVYFKKAGE
+1458 TKVYFKVAGE
-1468 ENVFENVGKVF
+1468 NNQFNPAGTVF
-1479 YENDHEFDMS
+1479 YENERRYNME
-1489 GFADINNDGYMDGYF
+1489 GFADFNNDGYLDGYF
-1504 FDKPEGKDYYNMVI
+1504 LDHPEGQDYYNMVI
-1518 VKGKPINE
+1518 VKGKPMSE
-1526 WPCTQTV
+1526 WPCRGTV
-1533 IIPLHSNNVTLLDL
+1533 AIPLKTSGNIKLLDI
-1547 DNNGFLDIFPTGYN
+1547 DNNGYLDIFV
-1561 INGNSDSDCSVL
+1561 GNSIY
-1573 LMDKDFTYTEIKN
+1573 LMDKDFTYTELKN
-1586 AKSQFG
+1586 VQTQYGFDF
-1592 INSNLID
+1592 NRFD

-1617 SIKNEAPSVPAHV
+1617 SIKNEAPSAPAHV

-1726 AMTKPVE
+1726 PMTKPVE

-1763 GNDFTINPGEGGTV
+1763 GNDFTIDPGEGGTI
-1777 LQHSDGGIFSLKWNT
+1777 LQHRDGGIFCLKWNT

-1836 VPECFQTGKYDD
+1836 VPESFQTGKYDD
-1848 FGFKESEV
+1848 FGFKESEA

-1884 KIEKDLTLSEQF
+1884 KMEKDLTLSEQF

-2121 HMVATILPTFVTF
+2121 HMVATILPTYVTF

-2203 AVGDYLLLNAVLT
+2203 DVGDYLLLNAVLT

>member
-1 MKHNQDFLGH
+1 
-11 YTRRLLMIFAMIS
+11 MIFAMIS
-24 LWQMSIQATDVK
+24 LWHMSIQATDVK

-70 VETVRI
+70 VETVKI

-112 YNWYGPD
+112 NNWYGPD

-132 PSNFYH
+132 PSNFYY

-169 TSGNPNAKIT
+169 TSGNPNVKIT

-459 IASGVFKLNDAV
+459 IASGVFNLNDAV

-557 KETVYLPTEVTENNI
+557 KETVYLPTEVTENNS

-604 LIPNLARNGENLP
+604 LIPNLARNGESLP

-671 SVIPGGYT
+671 SIIPGGYT

-685 TPYTISYGYQGLTI
+685 TPYTISYGYQGLTV

-740 FFRLSPN
+740 FFRLSPD
-747 GTFIE
+747 GTFIK

-769 DDYTPNSSTITPKND
+769 DDYTPNSNLVSK
-784 SGVGSI
+784 SSEGVPSLMD
-790 GYPGQGMFV
+790 GMFV
-799 EAKPAPDWDDW
+799 KAKPAPDWNDW

-818 ETSQAKQVITNN
+818 ETSQVKQVITNN

-855 DLYDGDNIYYNLG
+855 DLYDGNNIYYNLG

-878 GTVYS
+878 GTIYS

-962 VFKPKDTDIDGA
+962 VFKPKDTDLDGA
-974 YTCIACNDYD
+974 YTCIECNDYD

-1018 EVKTIADINNDGK
+1018 EVKTIADINNDGE

-1074 YADAGKLK
+1074 YADTGKLK

-1087 GKDAETSACDLT
+1087 GKDTETSACDLT

-1172 DHKLSAPAINNISE
+1172 DHKLSAPAINNLSE

-1203 DATYEWALSNG
+1203 DATYEWSLSNG

-1244 GEKQY
+1244 DEKQY
-1249 QAKGTKIILAPFKYE
+1249 QAKEAKIILAPFKYE
-1264 PLKAT
+1264 PLKAA
-1269 DSDYQLI
+1269 DSNYQLLTEANLQI
-1276 TSGYTRIDYL
+1276 EYL
-1286 DINQDGIAEVYSA
+1286 DINQDGIAEVYSN
-1299 WSAPYSNKK
+1299 WSAPYSDKK
-1308 GQKGFFEKTDNNTW
+1308 DQIGFFERSENNTW
-1322 SKVRKTWNSDLT
+1322 SKVRKTWNSDLRHNT
-1334 ANDIIPCDINRDG
+1334 IRICDINHDS
-1347 YPDFLTKEEK
+1347 YPDFVTDETK
-1357 GTIFYNSGE
+1357 GNVFYNSGE
-1366 GDKSFDYETIET
+1366 GDKTFEYETTDT
-1378 NINNFRTY
+1378 NFGL
-1386 PSYTTD
+1386 
-1392 VVYIDINNNGKLGL
+1392 VGKFYIDVNNDGRLGTWVDNYYSYDYSGAGL
-1406 RNKSQLFYQEGNSL
+1406 YT
-1420 NVNMQ
+1420 Q
-1425 EETRYCGGLYDFNRD
+1425 EENSYNLTHLPYYIYGGIFDFDRD
-1440 GGIDIWKNN
+1440 GGIDFWIKNIN
-1449 RNHERQKAE
+1449 QDRQKAE
-1458 TLVYFKKAGE
+1458 CLVYFKTPGISNTFATE
-1468 ENVFENVGKVF
+1468 GKVF
-1479 YENDHEFDMS
+1479 YENDHKFYMA
-1489 GFADINNDGYMDGYF
+1489 GFADFNNDGYVDGYY
-1504 FDKPEGKDYYNMVI
+1504 FDKPEGQDYYNMVI
-1518 VKGKPINE
+1518 VKGKPMSE
-1526 WPCTQTV
+1526 WPCKETIV
-1533 IIPLHSNNVTLLDL
+1533 IPVKNYNIKLLDF
-1547 DNNGFLDIFPTGYN
+1547 DNNGYLDICD
-1561 INGNSDSDCSVL
+1561 GNSIY
-1573 LMDKDFTYTEIKN
+1573 LMDQGFNYIEIKDIE
-1586 AKSQFG
+1586 KQYGISQKNNNIKIF
-1592 INSNLID
+1592 D

-1617 SIKNEAPSVPAHV
+1617 SIKNEAPTVPAHV

-1733 VTYNAEKMIMIDD
+1733 VTYNAEKMIMIDE

-1763 GNDFTINPGEGGTV
+1763 GNDFTIDPGEGGTV
-1777 LQHSDGGIFSLKWNT
+1777 LQHRDGGIFCLKWNT

-1809 LVNVKLL
+1809 MVNVKLL

-1848 FGFKESEV
+1848 FGFKESEA

-1871 FKEVGEQS
+1871 FKEVGKQS

-1915 NDKYYQVNWS
+1915 NGKYYQVNWS

-1961 DLTSD
+1961 DQTSD

-2036 AIATISGS
+2036 AIATIPGS

-2182 IPCDVNILA
+2182 ISCDVNILA

-2240 GILKAISTGTVKIT
+2240 GILKAISTGIAKIT

-2264 AFIKITVTEA
+2264 AFINITVTEA
-2274 SGIHGVTIEDENEN
+2274 SGIHGVTMEDENEN
-2288 TEFYDLEGRKIQTPQ
+2288 TEFYDLEGRKIQIPQ

>member
-1 MKHNQDFLGH
+1 MLVCLLG
-11 YTRRLLMIFAMIS
+11 
-24 LWQMSIQATDVK
+24 LWQGMGWAEND
-36 AGTYYDTKINGI
+36 DTSTIGN
-48 TYRVW
+48 
-53 TYTLY
+53 
-58 QGTYASVQEIPN
+58 S
-70 VETVRI
+70 
-76 PAKIQYE
+76 AK
-83 GKYYDVRHVKLA
+83 DVRTVTPEEF
-95 GDKVKDVY
+95 DNIIESKDIDY
-103 VDSIYQHDK
+103 
-112 YNWYGPD
+112 
-119 VTNLSRDAIIHLK
+119 AIGII
-132 PSNFYH
+132 
-138 FSPTTH
+138 
-144 LVTDG
+144 TDG
-149 KRWKGYTKAQKDGFT
+149 KRWAYHSSVHPIYTLEATNSTVYCPDAYYDVTGNGKMDFFGYYKDKEIADCNMYPLIVTSIDGDLIRKEGTGSRVSWATDHGKLVYYQKDDYAKYGTLDYGFHGFKMGMYDKDGMPLLINRDLQYNEPT
-164 FEITY
+164 CIY
-169 TSGNPNAKIT
+169 SYKQNKIV
-179 EAPLNQDGLTFPAD
+179 L
-193 LAIRDTILFPVT
+193 
-205 KIKWFKFASNVK
+205 
-217 DIYFTRAIPTKDT
+217 
-230 NTTTTETIFHVPDSL
+230 
-245 FDKAISKLGS
+245 KAENF
-255 YMRFTTGT
+255 YY
-263 DFAFTNSKTPYCTIN
+263 SKT
-278 LDGYQYEIFSK
+278 
-289 SRDNKYAR
+289 
-297 VAKLPNL
+297 
-304 SQVTIAADVMYL
+304 
-316 GYKIPV
+316 
-322 TDFSNSRFY
+322 
-331 NGLFEEDGKNVKD
+331 
-344 VYFTRMI
+344 
-351 PSENSNFINYFRPGN
+351 
-366 KNTVIHVPDSLFEK
+366 
-380 ATDSNN
+380 
-386 QLYRTFYHYRITD
+386 TF
-399 GLRWACPVQ
+399 
-408 FRTHVNE
+408 
-415 ATYRIYYTKGATN
+415 
-428 PYAELEKINLSEII
+428 
-442 KIPAE
+442 
-447 INDEYTTYPVKS
+447 
-459 IASGVFKLNDAV
+459 
-471 KHIYFTK
+471 
-478 CLPINIYKNG
+478 
-488 NYNATIIHVPDS
+488 
-500 LYNKALATFGNYWR
+500 
-514 ITNGKEMGFTGK
+514 
-526 NGVNF
+526 
-531 EQNGFIYNLTL
+531 
-542 NSEDAPYATIIGLPE
+542 
-557 KETVYLPTEVTENNI
+557 
-572 IYPIKEI
+572 
-579 GKKNKSENVYEII
+579 
-592 LNSTIKDVYVAN
+592 
-604 LIPNLARNGENLP
+604 
-617 ISLHVPDS
+617 
-625 LFEKAMQ
+625 
-632 SAETC
+632 
-637 YAKHITDGKRN
+637 
-648 AYNQEYSN
+648 
-656 FSYRDFYDIENTGTM
+656 
-671 SVIPGGYT
+671 
-679 LLDEKG
+679 
-685 TPYTISYGYQGLTI
+685 
-699 TNYKTKE
+699 
-706 TVLQTNDIQS
+706 
-716 PTIADINGDGRKEI
+716 ADINGDGRKEI
-730 VSKLDLGYNK
+730 ISFVPSKYNSSNTQLTEEEDGAIDIY
-740 FFRLSPN
+740 RMAAD
-747 GTFIE
+747 GTFVADKIY
-752 DLLFVTSDTTVV
+752 VTSDTTVV
-764 NSMML
+764 KSMML
-769 DDYTPNSSTITPKND
+769 DDYTPNSGTIDKPG
-784 SGVGSI
+784 SGTQTATGI

-799 EAKPAPDWDDW
+799 RAKPAPDWNDW

-830 GKATRAMAISS
+830 GKATRAMAAQT
-841 GYLSA
+841 GYVSA
-846 ADVNGDGMI
+846 ADINGDGMI
-855 DLYDGDNIYYNLG
+855 DLYDGTNIYYNLG
-868 RNKFFKSPHK
+868 GNKFFKSPHK

-896 FGNKQVDLYLSMA
+896 FGNEQVDLYLSMA

-962 VFKPKDTDIDGA
+962 VFKPKDTNLDGT
-974 YTCIACNDYD
+974 YTCQACNDYD
-984 GDGYLE
+984 GDGLYE
-990 ILAKQ
+990 ILAVK
-995 KNTEIYSLFKCKNWT
+995 KGAYKYVLLKLNNKWSVAETELPSGLSLRT
-1010 ISAKVLPG
+1010 IGDV
-1018 EVKTIADINNDGK
+1018 NNDGTMEMVYNNSK
-1031 MDLLYEYKSYYQ
+1031 KSYTIYDAVP
-1043 YNYCRYLVHD
+1043 NCKV
-1053 FIEQI
+1053 
-1058 ADNKRPQ
+1058 NTRPA

-1106 ESGKGDIYFGKSNAD
+1106 ESGKGDIYLGKSNAD

-1137 YMFDTNNL
+1137 YMFDTGNL
-1145 SEGKYYIA
+1145 CEGKYYIA

-1159 GGLGGPWSDELVY
+1159 SGLGGPWSDEFVY
-1172 DHKLSAPAINNISE
+1172 DHKTALPVINKLSD
-1186 GYCTSDTITLTV
+1186 GYCTSDTITMTV
-1198 QNPRN
+1198 QNPN
-1203 DATYEWALSNG
+1203 INATYEWNISNG
-1214 TVISQNDNG
+1214 TIISQNDNG
-1223 SIVQVIFENAG
+1223 SIVDVVFNRGG
-1234 EQKVGLTMTL
+1234 EQNVTVNMTL
-1244 GEKQY
+1244 GNLKYKSEPRVVTLIPSK
-1249 QAKGTKIILAPFKYE
+1249 KGDLQFGTYLVAPIKF
-1264 PLKAT
+1264 
-1269 DSDYQLI
+1269 
-1276 TSGYTRIDYL
+1276 L
-1286 DINQDGIAEVYSA
+1286 DINQNGNVEVLGSI
-1299 WSAPYSNKK
+1299 
-1308 GQKGFFEKTDNNTW
+1308 GQESGFFEYKNETY
-1322 SKVRKTWNSDLT
+1322 SKVRKTWNSDLGCSSYEFFI
-1334 ANDIIPCDINRDG
+1334 ADFNHDG
-1347 YPDFLTKEEK
+1347 YPDFYYPHSK
-1357 GTIFYNSGE
+1357 GNLFTNSGE
-1366 GDKSFDYETIET
+1366 EDSSFEYDTETFDFGFKFPEEPLIA
-1378 NINNFRTY
+1378 NIDFNNDGKLNFLDNSHY
-1386 PSYTTD
+1386 LYT
-1392 VVYIDINNNGKLGL
+1392 NNGDERKFSDFANIWG
-1406 RNKSQLFYQEGNSL
+1406 
-1420 NVNMQ
+1420 
-1425 EETRYCGGLYDFNRD
+1425 RYSYDGFFDFDRD
-1440 GGIDIWKNN
+1440 GGLDIWKNEIDN
-1449 RNHERQKAE
+1449 SIQKAQ
-1458 TLVYFKKAGE
+1458 TKVYFKVAGE
-1468 ENVFENVGKVF
+1468 NNQFNPAGTVF
-1479 YENDHEFDMS
+1479 YENERRYNME
-1489 GFADINNDGYMDGYF
+1489 GFADFNNDGYVDGYF
-1504 FDKPEGKDYYNMVI
+1504 LDHPEGQDYYNMVI
-1518 VKGKPINE
+1518 VKGKPMSE
-1526 WPCTQTV
+1526 WPCKETV
-1533 IIPLHSNNVTLLDL
+1533 VIPLKECTFYAGGEPSFKFVDFSNN
-1547 DNNGFLDIFPTGYN
+1547 GYLDI
-1561 INGNSDSDCSVL
+1561 IVGNSFVL
-1573 LMDKDFTYTEIKN
+1573 LMDKDFSFQKAQYETVPDYRSVDGL
-1586 AKSQFG
+1586 KS
-1592 INSNLID
+1592 ID

-1617 SIKNEAPSVPAHV
+1617 NIKNEAPSVPAHV

-1763 GNDFTINPGEGGTV
+1763 GNAFTIDPGEGGTV
-1777 LQHSDGGIFSLKWNT
+1777 LQHRDGGIFCLKWNT

-1809 LVNVKLL
+1809 LVNVKLS

-1848 FGFKESEV
+1848 FGFKESEA

-2121 HMVATILPTFVTF
+2121 HMVATILPTYVTF

-2161 KGDVVVR
+2161 KGNVVVR

>member
-1 MKHNQDFLGH
+1 MLVCLLG
-11 YTRRLLMIFAMIS
+11 
-24 LWQMSIQATDVK
+24 LWQGMGWAEND
-36 AGTYYDTKINGI
+36 DTSTIGN
-48 TYRVW
+48 
-53 TYTLY
+53 
-58 QGTYASVQEIPN
+58 S
-70 VETVRI
+70 
-76 PAKIQYE
+76 AK
-83 GKYYDVRHVKLA
+83 DVRTVTPEEF
-95 GDKVKDVY
+95 DNIIESKDIDY
-103 VDSIYQHDK
+103 
-112 YNWYGPD
+112 
-119 VTNLSRDAIIHLK
+119 AIGII
-132 PSNFYH
+132 
-138 FSPTTH
+138 
-144 LVTDG
+144 TDG
-149 KRWKGYTKAQKDGFT
+149 KRWAYHSSVHPIYTLEATNSTVYCPDAYYDVTGNGKMDFFGYYKDKEIANCNMYPLIVTSIDGDLIRKEGTGSEVHWATDHGKLVYYQKDDYAKYGTLDYGFHGFKMGMYDKDGMPLLINRDLQYNEPT
-164 FEITY
+164 CIY
-169 TSGNPNAKIT
+169 SYKQNKIV
-179 EAPLNQDGLTFPAD
+179 L
-193 LAIRDTILFPVT
+193 
-205 KIKWFKFASNVK
+205 
-217 DIYFTRAIPTKDT
+217 
-230 NTTTTETIFHVPDSL
+230 
-245 FDKAISKLGS
+245 KAENF
-255 YMRFTTGT
+255 YY
-263 DFAFTNSKTPYCTIN
+263 SKT
-278 LDGYQYEIFSK
+278 
-289 SRDNKYAR
+289 
-297 VAKLPNL
+297 
-304 SQVTIAADVMYL
+304 
-316 GYKIPV
+316 
-322 TDFSNSRFY
+322 
-331 NGLFEEDGKNVKD
+331 
-344 VYFTRMI
+344 
-351 PSENSNFINYFRPGN
+351 
-366 KNTVIHVPDSLFEK
+366 
-380 ATDSNN
+380 
-386 QLYRTFYHYRITD
+386 TF
-399 GLRWACPVQ
+399 
-408 FRTHVNE
+408 
-415 ATYRIYYTKGATN
+415 
-428 PYAELEKINLSEII
+428 
-442 KIPAE
+442 
-447 INDEYTTYPVKS
+447 
-459 IASGVFKLNDAV
+459 
-471 KHIYFTK
+471 
-478 CLPINIYKNG
+478 
-488 NYNATIIHVPDS
+488 
-500 LYNKALATFGNYWR
+500 
-514 ITNGKEMGFTGK
+514 
-526 NGVNF
+526 
-531 EQNGFIYNLTL
+531 
-542 NSEDAPYATIIGLPE
+542 
-557 KETVYLPTEVTENNI
+557 
-572 IYPIKEI
+572 
-579 GKKNKSENVYEII
+579 
-592 LNSTIKDVYVAN
+592 
-604 LIPNLARNGENLP
+604 
-617 ISLHVPDS
+617 
-625 LFEKAMQ
+625 
-632 SAETC
+632 
-637 YAKHITDGKRN
+637 
-648 AYNQEYSN
+648 
-656 FSYRDFYDIENTGTM
+656 
-671 SVIPGGYT
+671 
-679 LLDEKG
+679 
-685 TPYTISYGYQGLTI
+685 
-699 TNYKTKE
+699 
-706 TVLQTNDIQS
+706 
-716 PTIADINGDGRKEI
+716 ADINGDGRKEI
-730 VSKLDLGYNK
+730 ISFVPSKYNSSNTQLTEEEDGAIDIY
-740 FFRLSPN
+740 RMAAD
-747 GTFIE
+747 GTFVADKIY
-752 DLLFVTSDTTVV
+752 VTSDTTVV
-764 NSMML
+764 KSMML
-769 DDYTPNSSTITPKND
+769 DDYTPNSGTIDKPG
-784 SGVGSI
+784 SGTQTATGI

-799 EAKPAPDWDDW
+799 RAKPAPDWNDW

-830 GKATRAMAISS
+830 GKATRAMAAQT
-841 GYLSA
+841 GYVSA
-846 ADVNGDGMI
+846 ADINGDGMI
-855 DLYDGDNIYYNLG
+855 DLYDGTNIYYNLG
-868 RNKFFKSPHK
+868 GNKFFKSPHK

-896 FGNKQVDLYLSMA
+896 FGNEQVDLYLSMA

-962 VFKPKDTDIDGA
+962 VFKPKDTNLDGT
-974 YTCIACNDYD
+974 YTCQACNDYD
-984 GDGYLE
+984 GDGLYE
-990 ILAKQ
+990 ILAVK
-995 KNTEIYSLFKCKNWT
+995 KGAYKYVLLKLNNKWSVAETELPSGLSLRT
-1010 ISAKVLPG
+1010 IGDV
-1018 EVKTIADINNDGK
+1018 NNDGTMEMVYNNSK
-1031 MDLLYEYKSYYQ
+1031 KSYTIYDAVP
-1043 YNYCRYLVHD
+1043 NCKV
-1053 FIEQI
+1053 
-1058 ADNKRPQ
+1058 NTRPA

-1106 ESGKGDIYFGKSNAD
+1106 ESGKGDIYLGKSNAD

-1137 YMFDTNNL
+1137 YMFDTGNL
-1145 SEGKYYIA
+1145 CEGKYYIA

-1159 GGLGGPWSDELVY
+1159 SGLGGPWSDEFVY
-1172 DHKLSAPAINNISE
+1172 DHKTALPVINKLSD
-1186 GYCTSDTITLTV
+1186 GYCTSDTITMTV
-1198 QNPRN
+1198 QNPN
-1203 DATYEWALSNG
+1203 INATYEWNISNG
-1214 TVISQNDNG
+1214 TIISQNDNG
-1223 SIVQVIFENAG
+1223 SIVDVLFDRGG
-1234 EQKVGLTMTL
+1234 EQNVTVNMTL
-1244 GEKQY
+1244 GNLMYKSEPRVVTLIPSK
-1249 QAKGTKIILAPFKYE
+1249 KGDLPFITYLVAPIKF
-1264 PLKAT
+1264 
-1269 DSDYQLI
+1269 
-1276 TSGYTRIDYL
+1276 L
-1286 DINQDGIAEVYSA
+1286 DINQDGNVEVLGSTEQE
-1299 WSAPYSNKK
+1299 
-1308 GQKGFFEKTDNNTW
+1308 GGFFEYKNETY
-1322 SKVRKTWNSDLT
+1322 SKVRKTWNSDLGGSSYDFFI
-1334 ANDIIPCDINRDG
+1334 ADFNHDG
-1347 YPDFLTKEEK
+1347 YPDFYYPHSK
-1357 GTIFYNSGE
+1357 GNLFTNSGE
-1366 GDKSFDYETIET
+1366 EDSSFEYDTETFNFGFKFPEESLIA
-1378 NINNFRTY
+1378 NIDFNNDGKLNFLDNSHY
-1386 PSYTTD
+1386 LYT
-1392 VVYIDINNNGKLGL
+1392 NNGDERKFSDFANIWGRYSYDGL
-1406 RNKSQLFYQEGNSL
+1406 F
-1420 NVNMQ
+1420 
-1425 EETRYCGGLYDFNRD
+1425 DFNRD
-1440 GGIDIWKNN
+1440 GGLDIWKNETN
-1449 RNHERQKAE
+1449 SSIQKAQ
-1458 TLVYFKKAGE
+1458 TQVYFKVAGE
-1468 ENVFENVGKVF
+1468 NNQFDSAGTVF
-1479 YENDHEFDMS
+1479 YENERRYNME
-1489 GFADINNDGYMDGYF
+1489 GFADFNNDGYVDGYF
-1504 FDKPEGKDYYNMVI
+1504 LDHPEGQDYYNMVI
-1518 VKGKPINE
+1518 VKGKPMSE
-1526 WPCTQTV
+1526 WPCKETV
-1533 IIPLHSNNVTLLDL
+1533 VIPLKECTFYAGGEPSFKFVDFSNN
-1547 DNNGFLDIFPTGYN
+1547 GYLDI
-1561 INGNSDSDCSVL
+1561 IVGNSFVL
-1573 LMDKDFTYTEIKN
+1573 LMDKDFSFQKAQYETVPYYRSVDGL
-1586 AKSQFG
+1586 KS
-1592 INSNLID
+1592 IN

-1617 SIKNEAPSVPAHV
+1617 SIKNEAPSAPAHV

-1763 GNDFTINPGEGGTV
+1763 GNAFTIDPGEGGTV

-1848 FGFKESEV
+1848 FGFKESEA

-2121 HMVATILPTFVTF
+2121 HMVATILPTYVTF

>member
-1 MKHNQDFLGH
+1 MLVCLLG
-11 YTRRLLMIFAMIS
+11 
-24 LWQMSIQATDVK
+24 LWQGMGWADN
-36 AGTYYDTKINGI
+36 D
-48 TYRVW
+48 
-53 TYTLY
+53 YTSTI
-58 QGTYASVQEIPN
+58 GNS
-70 VETVRI
+70 
-76 PAKIQYE
+76 AK
-83 GKYYDVRHVKLA
+83 DVRTFTPEEF
-95 GDKVKDVY
+95 DYIIESEYTDY
-103 VDSIYQHDK
+103 
-112 YNWYGPD
+112 
-119 VTNLSRDAIIHLK
+119 AIGII
-132 PSNFYH
+132 
-138 FSPTTH
+138 
-144 LVTDG
+144 TDG
-149 KRWKGYTKAQKDGFT
+149 KRWAYHSSVHPMYTLEATNYTVYCPEAYYDVTGNGEMDFFGYYIDKEIKANCNMYPLVVTSIDGDLIRKEGTGSYVSWATDHGKLEYYKKDDYAQYGTLNYGFNGFKMGMYDKDGMPLLINRDLQYNFPTSIYSYKQNKIVLKAENFYYPKTT
-164 FEITY
+164 F
-169 TSGNPNAKIT
+169 
-179 EAPLNQDGLTFPAD
+179 
-193 LAIRDTILFPVT
+193 
-205 KIKWFKFASNVK
+205 
-217 DIYFTRAIPTKDT
+217 
-230 NTTTTETIFHVPDSL
+230 
-245 FDKAISKLGS
+245 
-255 YMRFTTGT
+255 
-263 DFAFTNSKTPYCTIN
+263 
-278 LDGYQYEIFSK
+278 
-289 SRDNKYAR
+289 
-297 VAKLPNL
+297 
-304 SQVTIAADVMYL
+304 
-316 GYKIPV
+316 
-322 TDFSNSRFY
+322 
-331 NGLFEEDGKNVKD
+331 
-344 VYFTRMI
+344 
-351 PSENSNFINYFRPGN
+351 
-366 KNTVIHVPDSLFEK
+366 
-380 ATDSNN
+380 
-386 QLYRTFYHYRITD
+386 
-399 GLRWACPVQ
+399 
-408 FRTHVNE
+408 
-415 ATYRIYYTKGATN
+415 
-428 PYAELEKINLSEII
+428 
-442 KIPAE
+442 
-447 INDEYTTYPVKS
+447 
-459 IASGVFKLNDAV
+459 
-471 KHIYFTK
+471 
-478 CLPINIYKNG
+478 
-488 NYNATIIHVPDS
+488 
-500 LYNKALATFGNYWR
+500 
-514 ITNGKEMGFTGK
+514 
-526 NGVNF
+526 
-531 EQNGFIYNLTL
+531 
-542 NSEDAPYATIIGLPE
+542 
-557 KETVYLPTEVTENNI
+557 
-572 IYPIKEI
+572 
-579 GKKNKSENVYEII
+579 
-592 LNSTIKDVYVAN
+592 
-604 LIPNLARNGENLP
+604 
-617 ISLHVPDS
+617 
-625 LFEKAMQ
+625 
-632 SAETC
+632 
-637 YAKHITDGKRN
+637 
-648 AYNQEYSN
+648 
-656 FSYRDFYDIENTGTM
+656 
-671 SVIPGGYT
+671 
-679 LLDEKG
+679 
-685 TPYTISYGYQGLTI
+685 
-699 TNYKTKE
+699 
-706 TVLQTNDIQS
+706 
-716 PTIADINGDGRKEI
+716 ADINGDGRKEI
-730 VSKLDLGYNK
+730 ISFVPSKYNSSNTQLTEEEDGTIDIY
-740 FFRLSPN
+740 RMAAD
-747 GTFIE
+747 GTFVADKIY
-752 DLLFVTSDTTVV
+752 VTSDTTVV
-764 NSMML
+764 KSMML
-769 DDYTPNSSTITPKND
+769 DDYTPNSGTIDKPG
-784 SGVGSI
+784 SGTQTATGI

-799 EAKPAPDWDDW
+799 EAKPAPDWNDW

-830 GKATRAMAISS
+830 GKATRAMAAQT
-841 GYLSA
+841 GYVSA
-846 ADVNGDGMI
+846 ADINGDGMT
-855 DLYDGDNIYYNLG
+855 DLYDGTNIYYNLG
-868 RNKFFKSPHK
+868 GNKFFKSPHK

-896 FGNKQVDLYLSMA
+896 FGNEQVDLYLSMA

-962 VFKPKDTDIDGA
+962 VFKPKDTNLDGT
-974 YTCIACNDYD
+974 YTCQACNDYD
-984 GDGYLE
+984 GDGLYE
-990 ILAKQ
+990 ILAVK
-995 KNTEIYSLFKCKNWT
+995 KGAYKYVLLKLNNKWSVAETELPSGLNLRT
-1010 ISAKVLPG
+1010 IGDV
-1018 EVKTIADINNDGK
+1018 NNDGTMEMVYNNSK
-1031 MDLLYEYKSYYQ
+1031 KSYTIYDAVP
-1043 YNYCRYLVHD
+1043 NCKV
-1053 FIEQI
+1053 
-1058 ADNKRPQ
+1058 NTRPE

-1106 ESGKGDIYFGKSNAD
+1106 ESGKGDIYLGKSNAD

-1159 GGLGGPWSDELVY
+1159 SGLGGPWSDEFVY
-1172 DHKLSAPAINNISE
+1172 DHKTALPVINKLSD
-1186 GYCTSDTITLTV
+1186 GYCTSDTITMTV
-1198 QNPRN
+1198 QNPN
-1203 DATYEWALSNG
+1203 INATYEWNISNG
-1214 TVISQNDNG
+1214 TIISQNDNG
-1223 SIVQVIFENAG
+1223 SIVDVLFDRGG
-1234 EQKVGLTMTL
+1234 EQNVTVNMTL
-1244 GEKQY
+1244 GNLMYKSETKTITLVPSKY
-1249 QAKGTKIILAPFKYE
+1249 AKIPAANDKTLYSKY
-1264 PLKAT
+1264 T
-1269 DSDYQLI
+1269 
-1276 TSGYTRIDYL
+1276 TFL
-1286 DINQDGIAEVYSA
+1286 DLNQDGNIEVLGYVDDSKTNESGWFENKEGLYS
-1299 WSAPYSNKK
+1299 KI
-1308 GQKGFFEKTDNNTW
+1308 
-1322 SKVRKTWNSDLT
+1322 RKTWNSDLGGSSDEFFIT
-1334 ANDIIPCDINRDG
+1334 DFNHDG
-1347 YPDFLTKEEK
+1347 YPDFYYPHSK
-1357 GTIFYNSGE
+1357 GNIFTNSGE
-1366 GDKSFDYETIET
+1366 EDNSFEYDTETFDFGFDFNYNPSIT
-1378 NINNFRTY
+1378 NIDFNNDGKLNFLVN
-1386 PSYTTD
+1386 SLSLYT
-1392 VVYIDINNNGKLGL
+1392 NNGDERKFSKLEQLDTYSHDGL
-1406 RNKSQLFYQEGNSL
+1406 F
-1420 NVNMQ
+1420 
-1425 EETRYCGGLYDFNRD
+1425 DFNRD
-1440 GGIDIWKNN
+1440 GGLDIWKNEIDN
-1449 RNHERQKAE
+1449 SIQKAQ
-1458 TLVYFKKAGE
+1458 TKVYFKVAGE
-1468 ENVFENVGKVF
+1468 NNQFYPAGTVF
-1479 YENDHEFDMS
+1479 YENERSYNMA
-1489 GFADINNDGYMDGYF
+1489 GFEDFNNDGYVDGYF
-1504 FDKPEGKDYYNMVI
+1504 LDHPEGQSYYNLVI
-1518 VKGKPINE
+1518 VKGKPMSE
-1526 WPCTQTV
+1526 WPCKETV
-1533 IIPLHSNNVTLLDL
+1533 VIPLKECTFYAGGEPSFKFVDFS
-1547 DNNGFLDIFPTGYN
+1547 NNGFLDI
-1561 INGNSDSDCSVL
+1561 IVGNSFVL
-1573 LMDKDFTYTEIKN
+1573 LMDKDFSFQKTQYETN
-1586 AKSQFG
+1586 PDYRSYDGLKS
-1592 INSNLID
+1592 ID

-1617 SIKNEAPSVPAHV
+1617 SIKNEAPSAPAHV

-1726 AMTKPVE
+1726 PMTKPVE

-1763 GNDFTINPGEGGTV
+1763 GNDFTIDPGEGGTV
-1777 LQHSDGGIFSLKWNT
+1777 LQHRDGGIFCLKWNT

-1809 LVNVKLL
+1809 MVNVKLL

-1848 FGFKESEV
+1848 FGFKESEA
-1856 YKATFEKGDTIATIV
+1856 YKGTFEKGDTIATIV
-1871 FKEVGEQS
+1871 FKEVGKQS

-1915 NDKYYQVNWS
+1915 NGKYYQVNWS

-1943 LNQFEV
+1943 LNKFEV

-2082 DVSSNVISSEEAM
+2082 DAASNVISSEEAM

-2240 GILKAISTGTVKIT
+2240 GILKAISTGIAKIT

-2264 AFIKITVTEA
+2264 AFINITVTEA
-2274 SGIHGVTIEDENEN
+2274 SGIHGVTMEDENEN
-2288 TEFYDLEGRKIQTPQ
+2288 IEFYDLEGRKIQTPH

>member
-1 MKHNQDFLGH
+1 MVVCLLG
-11 YTRRLLMIFAMIS
+11 
-24 LWQMSIQATDVK
+24 LWQGMGWAEND
-36 AGTYYDTKINGI
+36 DTSTIGN
-48 TYRVW
+48 
-53 TYTLY
+53 
-58 QGTYASVQEIPN
+58 S
-70 VETVRI
+70 
-76 PAKIQYE
+76 AK
-83 GKYYDVRHVKLA
+83 DVRTVTPEEF
-95 GDKVKDVY
+95 DNIIESKDIDY
-103 VDSIYQHDK
+103 
-112 YNWYGPD
+112 
-119 VTNLSRDAIIHLK
+119 AIGII
-132 PSNFYH
+132 
-138 FSPTTH
+138 
-144 LVTDG
+144 TDG
-149 KRWKGYTKAQKDGFT
+149 KRWAYHSSVHPIYTLEATNSTVYCPDAYYDVTGNGKMDFFGYYKDKEIANCNMYPLIVTSIDGDLIRKEGTGSEVHWATDHGKLVYYQKDDYAKYGTLDYGFHGFKMGMYDKDGMPLLINRDLQYNEPT
-164 FEITY
+164 CIY
-169 TSGNPNAKIT
+169 SYKQNKIV
-179 EAPLNQDGLTFPAD
+179 L
-193 LAIRDTILFPVT
+193 
-205 KIKWFKFASNVK
+205 
-217 DIYFTRAIPTKDT
+217 
-230 NTTTTETIFHVPDSL
+230 
-245 FDKAISKLGS
+245 KAENF
-255 YMRFTTGT
+255 YY
-263 DFAFTNSKTPYCTIN
+263 SKT
-278 LDGYQYEIFSK
+278 
-289 SRDNKYAR
+289 
-297 VAKLPNL
+297 
-304 SQVTIAADVMYL
+304 
-316 GYKIPV
+316 
-322 TDFSNSRFY
+322 
-331 NGLFEEDGKNVKD
+331 
-344 VYFTRMI
+344 
-351 PSENSNFINYFRPGN
+351 
-366 KNTVIHVPDSLFEK
+366 
-380 ATDSNN
+380 
-386 QLYRTFYHYRITD
+386 TF
-399 GLRWACPVQ
+399 
-408 FRTHVNE
+408 
-415 ATYRIYYTKGATN
+415 
-428 PYAELEKINLSEII
+428 
-442 KIPAE
+442 
-447 INDEYTTYPVKS
+447 
-459 IASGVFKLNDAV
+459 
-471 KHIYFTK
+471 
-478 CLPINIYKNG
+478 
-488 NYNATIIHVPDS
+488 
-500 LYNKALATFGNYWR
+500 
-514 ITNGKEMGFTGK
+514 
-526 NGVNF
+526 
-531 EQNGFIYNLTL
+531 
-542 NSEDAPYATIIGLPE
+542 
-557 KETVYLPTEVTENNI
+557 
-572 IYPIKEI
+572 
-579 GKKNKSENVYEII
+579 
-592 LNSTIKDVYVAN
+592 
-604 LIPNLARNGENLP
+604 
-617 ISLHVPDS
+617 
-625 LFEKAMQ
+625 
-632 SAETC
+632 
-637 YAKHITDGKRN
+637 
-648 AYNQEYSN
+648 
-656 FSYRDFYDIENTGTM
+656 
-671 SVIPGGYT
+671 
-679 LLDEKG
+679 
-685 TPYTISYGYQGLTI
+685 
-699 TNYKTKE
+699 
-706 TVLQTNDIQS
+706 
-716 PTIADINGDGRKEI
+716 ADINGDGRKGI
-730 VSKLDLGYNK
+730 ISFVPSKYNSSNTQLTEEEDGAIDIY
-740 FFRLSPN
+740 RMAAD
-747 GTFIE
+747 GTFVADKIY
-752 DLLFVTSDTTVV
+752 VTSDTTVV
-764 NSMML
+764 KSMML
-769 DDYTPNSSTITPKND
+769 DDYTPNSGTIDKPG
-784 SGVGSI
+784 SGTQTATGI

-799 EAKPAPDWDDW
+799 RAKPAPDWNDW

-830 GKATRAMAISS
+830 GKATRAMAAQT
-841 GYLSA
+841 GYVSA
-846 ADVNGDGMI
+846 ADINGDGMI
-855 DLYDGDNIYYNLG
+855 DLYDGTNIYYNLG
-868 RNKFFKSPHK
+868 GNKFFKSPHK

-896 FGNKQVDLYLSMA
+896 FGNEQVDLYLSMA

-962 VFKPKDTDIDGA
+962 VFKPKDTNLDGT
-974 YTCIACNDYD
+974 YTCQACNDYD
-984 GDGYLE
+984 GDGLYE
-990 ILAKQ
+990 ILAVK
-995 KNTEIYSLFKCKNWT
+995 KGAYKYVLLKLNNKWSVAETELPSGLSLRT
-1010 ISAKVLPG
+1010 IGDV
-1018 EVKTIADINNDGK
+1018 NNDGTMEMVYNNSK
-1031 MDLLYEYKSYYQ
+1031 KSYTIYDAVP
-1043 YNYCRYLVHD
+1043 NCKV
-1053 FIEQI
+1053 
-1058 ADNKRPQ
+1058 NTRPA

-1106 ESGKGDIYFGKSNAD
+1106 ESGKGDIYLGKSNAD

-1137 YMFDTNNL
+1137 YMFDTGNL
-1145 SEGKYYIA
+1145 CEGKYYIA

-1159 GGLGGPWSDELVY
+1159 SGLGGPWSDEFVY
-1172 DHKLSAPAINNISE
+1172 DHKTALPVINKLSD
-1186 GYCTSDTITLTV
+1186 GYCTSDTITMTV
-1198 QNPRN
+1198 QNPN
-1203 DATYEWALSNG
+1203 INATYEWNISNG
-1214 TVISQNDNG
+1214 TIISQNDNG
-1223 SIVQVIFENAG
+1223 SIVDVLFDRGG
-1234 EQKVGLTMTL
+1234 EQNVTVNMTL
-1244 GEKQY
+1244 GNLMYKSEPRVVTLIPSK
-1249 QAKGTKIILAPFKYE
+1249 KGDLPFITYLVAPIKF
-1264 PLKAT
+1264 
-1269 DSDYQLI
+1269 
-1276 TSGYTRIDYL
+1276 L
-1286 DINQDGIAEVYSA
+1286 DINQDGNVEVLGSTEQE
-1299 WSAPYSNKK
+1299 
-1308 GQKGFFEKTDNNTW
+1308 GGFFEYKNETY
-1322 SKVRKTWNSDLT
+1322 SKVRKTWNSDLGGSSYDFFI
-1334 ANDIIPCDINRDG
+1334 ADFNHDG
-1347 YPDFLTKEEK
+1347 YPDFYYPHSK
-1357 GTIFYNSGE
+1357 GNLFTNSGE
-1366 GDKSFDYETIET
+1366 EDSSFEYDTETFNFGFKFPEESLIA
-1378 NINNFRTY
+1378 NIDFNNDGKLNFLDNSHY
-1386 PSYTTD
+1386 LYT
-1392 VVYIDINNNGKLGL
+1392 NNGDERKFSDLANIIPDGL
-1406 RNKSQLFYQEGNSL
+1406 F
-1420 NVNMQ
+1420 
-1425 EETRYCGGLYDFNRD
+1425 DFNRD
-1440 GGIDIWKNN
+1440 GGLDIWKNEIDN
-1449 RNHERQKAE
+1449 SIQKAQ
-1458 TLVYFKKAGE
+1458 TKVYFKVAGE
-1468 ENVFENVGKVF
+1468 NSQFNPAGTVF
-1479 YENDHEFDMS
+1479 YENEKRYNMV
-1489 GFADINNDGYMDGYF
+1489 GFADFNNDGYVDGYF
-1504 FDKPEGKDYYNMVI
+1504 LDHPEGQDYYNMVI
-1518 VKGKPINE
+1518 VKGKPMSE
-1526 WPCTQTV
+1526 WPCKETV
-1533 IIPLHSNNVTLLDL
+1533 VIPLKECTFYAGGNKPSFKFVDFSNN
-1547 DNNGFLDIFPTGYN
+1547 GYLDI
-1561 INGNSDSDCSVL
+1561 IVDNSFVL
-1573 LMDKDFTYTEIKN
+1573 LMDKDFSFQKAQYETAPDYRSYDGL
-1586 AKSQFG
+1586 KS
-1592 INSNLID
+1592 ID

-1763 GNDFTINPGEGGTV
+1763 GNAFTIDPGEGGTV

-1836 VPECFQTGKYDD
+1836 VPESFQTGKYDD
-1848 FGFKESEV
+1848 FGFKESEA

-2036 AIATISGS
+2036 AIATISGC

-2121 HMVATILPTFVTF
+2121 HMVATILPTYVTF

>member
-1 MKHNQDFLGH
+1 MLVCLLG
-11 YTRRLLMIFAMIS
+11 
-24 LWQMSIQATDVK
+24 LWQGMGWAEND
-36 AGTYYDTKINGI
+36 DTSTIGN
-48 TYRVW
+48 
-53 TYTLY
+53 
-58 QGTYASVQEIPN
+58 S
-70 VETVRI
+70 
-76 PAKIQYE
+76 AK
-83 GKYYDVRHVKLA
+83 DVRTVTPEEF
-95 GDKVKDVY
+95 DNIIESKDIDY
-103 VDSIYQHDK
+103 
-112 YNWYGPD
+112 
-119 VTNLSRDAIIHLK
+119 AIGII
-132 PSNFYH
+132 
-138 FSPTTH
+138 
-144 LVTDG
+144 TDG
-149 KRWKGYTKAQKDGFT
+149 KRWAYHSSVHPIYTLEATNYTVYCPEAYYDVTGNGKMDFFGYYIDKEIKANCNMYPLIVTSIDGDLIRKEGTGSHVSWATDHGKLVYYQKDD
-164 FEITY
+164 Y
-169 TSGNPNAKIT
+169 AK
-179 EAPLNQDGLTFPAD
+179 
-193 LAIRDTILFPVT
+193 
-205 KIKWFKFASNVK
+205 
-217 DIYFTRAIPTKDT
+217 Y
-230 NTTTTETIFHVPDSL
+230 
-245 FDKAISKLGS
+245 
-255 YMRFTTGT
+255 GT
-263 DFAFTNSKTPYCTIN
+263 
-278 LDGYQYEIFSK
+278 LDY
-289 SRDNKYAR
+289 
-297 VAKLPNL
+297 
-304 SQVTIAADVMYL
+304 
-316 GYKIPV
+316 
-322 TDFSNSRFY
+322 
-331 NGLFEEDGKNVKD
+331 
-344 VYFTRMI
+344 
-351 PSENSNFINYFRPGN
+351 
-366 KNTVIHVPDSLFEK
+366 
-380 ATDSNN
+380 
-386 QLYRTFYHYRITD
+386 
-399 GLRWACPVQ
+399 
-408 FRTHVNE
+408 
-415 ATYRIYYTKGATN
+415 
-428 PYAELEKINLSEII
+428 
-442 KIPAE
+442 
-447 INDEYTTYPVKS
+447 
-459 IASGVFKLNDAV
+459 
-471 KHIYFTK
+471 
-478 CLPINIYKNG
+478 
-488 NYNATIIHVPDS
+488 
-500 LYNKALATFGNYWR
+500 
-514 ITNGKEMGFTGK
+514 
-526 NGVNF
+526 
-531 EQNGFIYNLTL
+531 GFIGFKMGMYDKDGMPLLINRDAQYNF
-542 NSEDAPYATIIGLPE
+542 
-557 KETVYLPTEVTENNI
+557 PTCIYSYKQNKIVLKAENFY
-572 IYPIKEI
+572 YP
-579 GKKNKSENVYEII
+579 
-592 LNSTIKDVYVAN
+592 
-604 LIPNLARNGENLP
+604 
-617 ISLHVPDS
+617 
-625 LFEKAMQ
+625 
-632 SAETC
+632 
-637 YAKHITDGKRN
+637 
-648 AYNQEYSN
+648 
-656 FSYRDFYDIENTGTM
+656 
-671 SVIPGGYT
+671 
-679 LLDEKG
+679 
-685 TPYTISYGYQGLTI
+685 
-699 TNYKTKE
+699 KT
-706 TVLQTNDIQS
+706 TF
-716 PTIADINGDGRKEI
+716 ADINGDGRKEI
-730 VSKLDLGYNK
+730 ISFVPSESNSSNTQLTEEEDGAIDIY
-740 FFRLSPN
+740 RMAAD
-747 GTFIE
+747 GTFVADKIY
-752 DLLFVTSDTTVV
+752 VTSDTTVV
-764 NSMML
+764 KSMML
-769 DDYTPNSSTITPKND
+769 DDYTPNSGTIDKPG
-784 SGVGSI
+784 SGTQTATGI

-799 EAKPAPDWDDW
+799 EAKPAPDWNDW

-830 GKATRAMAISS
+830 GKATRAMAAQT
-841 GYLSA
+841 GYVSA
-846 ADVNGDGMI
+846 ADINGDGMT
-855 DLYDGDNIYYNLG
+855 DLYDGTNIYYNLG
-868 RNKFFKSPHK
+868 GNKFFKSPHK

-896 FGNKQVDLYLSMA
+896 FGNEQVDLYLSMA

-962 VFKPKDTDIDGA
+962 VFKPKDTNLDGT
-974 YTCIACNDYD
+974 YTCQACNDYD
-984 GDGYLE
+984 GDGLYE
-990 ILAKQ
+990 ILAVNKGTY
-995 KNTEIYSLFKCKNWT
+995 KTVLLKLNNKWSVAETELPYNLRT
-1010 ISAKVLPG
+1010 IGDV
-1018 EVKTIADINNDGK
+1018 NNDGIMEMVYNSK
-1031 MDLLYEYKSYYQ
+1031 TVYLNSIPSYTIYDAVP
-1043 YNYCRYLVHD
+1043 NCK
-1053 FIEQI
+1053 I
-1058 ADNKRPQ
+1058 NTRPE

-1106 ESGKGDIYFGKSNAD
+1106 ESGKGDIYLGKSNAD

-1137 YMFDTNNL
+1137 YMFDTGNL
-1145 SEGKYYIA
+1145 CEGKYYIA

-1159 GGLGGPWSDELVY
+1159 SGLGGPWSDEFVY
-1172 DHKLSAPAINNISE
+1172 DHKTALPVINKLSD
-1186 GYCTSDTITLTV
+1186 GYCTSDTITMTV
-1198 QNPRN
+1198 QNPN
-1203 DATYEWALSNG
+1203 INATYEWNISNG
-1214 TVISQNDNG
+1214 TIISQNDNG
-1223 SIVQVIFENAG
+1223 SIVDVVFNRGG
-1234 EQKVGLTMTL
+1234 EQNVTVNMTL
-1244 GEKQY
+1244 GNLMYKSEPRVITLIPSK
-1249 QAKGTKIILAPFKYE
+1249 KGDLPFRTYLVGPIE
-1264 PLKAT
+1264 F
-1269 DSDYQLI
+1269 
-1276 TSGYTRIDYL
+1276 L
-1286 DINQDGIAEVYSA
+1286 DINQDGNVEVLGSIEQE
-1299 WSAPYSNKK
+1299 
-1308 GQKGFFEKTDNNTW
+1308 GGFFEYKNETY
-1322 SKVRKTWNSDLT
+1322 SKVRKTWNSDLGGSYYNFFI
-1334 ANDIIPCDINRDG
+1334 ADFNHDG
-1347 YPDFLTKEEK
+1347 YPDFYYPHSK
-1357 GTIFYNSGE
+1357 GNLFTNSGE
-1366 GDKSFDYETIET
+1366 EDSSFEYDTEPFDFDFGYSPLIA
-1378 NINNFRTY
+1378 NIDFNNDGKLNFLVN
-1386 PSYTTD
+1386 SHSLYT
-1392 VVYIDINNNGKLGL
+1392 NNGDERKFSKLNDIIAEQLNIYSYDGL
-1406 RNKSQLFYQEGNSL
+1406 F
-1420 NVNMQ
+1420 
-1425 EETRYCGGLYDFNRD
+1425 DFNRD
-1440 GGIDIWKNN
+1440 GGLDIWKNEIDN
-1449 RNHERQKAE
+1449 SIQKAQ
-1458 TLVYFKKAGE
+1458 TKMFFKVAGE
-1468 ENVFENVGKVF
+1468 NNQFNPAGTVF
-1479 YENDHEFDMS
+1479 YENERSYNMV
-1489 GFADINNDGYMDGYF
+1489 GFEDFNNDGYVDGYF
-1504 FDKPEGKDYYNMVI
+1504 LDHPEGQSYYNLVI
-1518 VKGKPINE
+1518 VKGKPMSE
-1526 WPCTQTV
+1526 WPCKETV
-1533 IIPLHSNNVTLLDL
+1533 VIPLKECTFYAGGSKPSFKFVDFSNN
-1547 DNNGFLDIFPTGYN
+1547 GYLDI
-1561 INGNSDSDCSVL
+1561 IVDNSFVL
-1573 LMDKDFTYTEIKN
+1573 LMDKDFSFQKAQYETVPDYRSVDGL
-1586 AKSQFG
+1586 KS
-1592 INSNLID
+1592 IN

-1617 SIKNEAPSVPAHV
+1617 SIKNEAPSVPTHV

-1682 DEAAICSGVY
+1682 DEAAICSGLY

-1763 GNDFTINPGEGGTV
+1763 GNAFTIDPGEGGTV

-1792 PGVKTITFKDG
+1792 PGVKTITLKDG

-1809 LVNVKLL
+1809 LVNVKLS

-1836 VPECFQTGKYDD
+1836 VPKSFQTGKYDD
-1848 FGFKESEV
+1848 FGFKESEA

-2095 PTTQATTLYAG
+2095 PTIQATTLYAG

-2121 HMVATILPTFVTF
+2121 HMVATILPTYVTF

-2264 AFIKITVTEA
+2264 AFINITVTEA

>member
-1 MKHNQDFLGH
+1 MLVCLLG
-11 YTRRLLMIFAMIS
+11 
-24 LWQMSIQATDVK
+24 LWQGMGWAENDNTSTI
-36 AGTYYDTKINGI
+36 GN
-48 TYRVW
+48 
-53 TYTLY
+53 
-58 QGTYASVQEIPN
+58 S
-70 VETVRI
+70 
-76 PAKIQYE
+76 AK
-83 GKYYDVRHVKLA
+83 DVRTVTPEEF
-95 GDKVKDVY
+95 DNIIESKDIDY
-103 VDSIYQHDK
+103 
-112 YNWYGPD
+112 
-119 VTNLSRDAIIHLK
+119 AIGII
-132 PSNFYH
+132 
-138 FSPTTH
+138 
-144 LVTDG
+144 TDG
-149 KRWKGYTKAQKDGFT
+149 KRWAYHSSVHPIYTLEATNSTVYCPDAYYDVTGNGKMDFFGYYKDKEIADCNMYPLIVTSIDGDLIRKEGTGSRVSWATDHGKLVYYQKDDYAKYGTLDYGFHGFKMGMYDKDGMPLLINRDLQYNEPT
-164 FEITY
+164 CIY
-169 TSGNPNAKIT
+169 SYKQNKIV
-179 EAPLNQDGLTFPAD
+179 L
-193 LAIRDTILFPVT
+193 
-205 KIKWFKFASNVK
+205 
-217 DIYFTRAIPTKDT
+217 
-230 NTTTTETIFHVPDSL
+230 
-245 FDKAISKLGS
+245 KAENF
-255 YMRFTTGT
+255 YY
-263 DFAFTNSKTPYCTIN
+263 SKT
-278 LDGYQYEIFSK
+278 
-289 SRDNKYAR
+289 
-297 VAKLPNL
+297 
-304 SQVTIAADVMYL
+304 
-316 GYKIPV
+316 
-322 TDFSNSRFY
+322 
-331 NGLFEEDGKNVKD
+331 
-344 VYFTRMI
+344 
-351 PSENSNFINYFRPGN
+351 
-366 KNTVIHVPDSLFEK
+366 
-380 ATDSNN
+380 
-386 QLYRTFYHYRITD
+386 TF
-399 GLRWACPVQ
+399 
-408 FRTHVNE
+408 
-415 ATYRIYYTKGATN
+415 
-428 PYAELEKINLSEII
+428 
-442 KIPAE
+442 
-447 INDEYTTYPVKS
+447 
-459 IASGVFKLNDAV
+459 
-471 KHIYFTK
+471 
-478 CLPINIYKNG
+478 
-488 NYNATIIHVPDS
+488 
-500 LYNKALATFGNYWR
+500 
-514 ITNGKEMGFTGK
+514 
-526 NGVNF
+526 
-531 EQNGFIYNLTL
+531 
-542 NSEDAPYATIIGLPE
+542 
-557 KETVYLPTEVTENNI
+557 
-572 IYPIKEI
+572 
-579 GKKNKSENVYEII
+579 
-592 LNSTIKDVYVAN
+592 
-604 LIPNLARNGENLP
+604 
-617 ISLHVPDS
+617 
-625 LFEKAMQ
+625 
-632 SAETC
+632 
-637 YAKHITDGKRN
+637 
-648 AYNQEYSN
+648 
-656 FSYRDFYDIENTGTM
+656 
-671 SVIPGGYT
+671 
-679 LLDEKG
+679 
-685 TPYTISYGYQGLTI
+685 
-699 TNYKTKE
+699 
-706 TVLQTNDIQS
+706 
-716 PTIADINGDGRKEI
+716 ADINGDGRKEI
-730 VSKLDLGYNK
+730 ISFVPSKYNSSNTQLTEEEDGAIDIY
-740 FFRLSPN
+740 RMAAD
-747 GTFIE
+747 GTFVADKIY
-752 DLLFVTSDTTVV
+752 VTSDTTVV
-764 NSMML
+764 KSMML
-769 DDYTPNSSTITPKND
+769 DDYTPNSGTIDKPG
-784 SGVGSI
+784 SGTQTATGI

-799 EAKPAPDWDDW
+799 RAKPAPDWNDW

-830 GKATRAMAISS
+830 GKATRAMAAQT
-841 GYLSA
+841 GYVSA
-846 ADVNGDGMI
+846 ADINGDGMI
-855 DLYDGDNIYYNLG
+855 DLYDGTNIYYNLG
-868 RNKFFKSPHK
+868 GNKFFKSPHK

-896 FGNKQVDLYLSMA
+896 FGNEQVDLYLSMA

-962 VFKPKDTDIDGA
+962 VFKPKDTNLDGT
-974 YTCIACNDYD
+974 YTCQACNDYD
-984 GDGYLE
+984 GDGLYE
-990 ILAKQ
+990 ILAVK
-995 KNTEIYSLFKCKNWT
+995 KGAYKYVLLKLNNKWSVAETELPSGLSLRT
-1010 ISAKVLPG
+1010 IGDV
-1018 EVKTIADINNDGK
+1018 NNDGTMEMVYNNSK
-1031 MDLLYEYKSYYQ
+1031 KSYTIYDAVP
-1043 YNYCRYLVHD
+1043 NCKV
-1053 FIEQI
+1053 
-1058 ADNKRPQ
+1058 NTRPA

-1106 ESGKGDIYFGKSNAD
+1106 ESGKGDIYLGKSNAD

-1137 YMFDTNNL
+1137 YMFDTGNL
-1145 SEGKYYIA
+1145 CEGKYYIA

-1159 GGLGGPWSDELVY
+1159 SGLGGPWSDEFVY
-1172 DHKLSAPAINNISE
+1172 DHKTALPVINKLSD
-1186 GYCTSDTITLTV
+1186 GYCTSDTITMTV
-1198 QNPRN
+1198 QNPN
-1203 DATYEWALSNG
+1203 INATYEWNISNG
-1214 TVISQNDNG
+1214 TIISQNDNG
-1223 SIVQVIFENAG
+1223 SIVDVLFDRGG
-1234 EQKVGLTMTL
+1234 EQNVTVNMTL
-1244 GEKQY
+1244 GNLMYKSEPRVVTLIPSK
-1249 QAKGTKIILAPFKYE
+1249 KGDLPFITYLVAPIKF
-1264 PLKAT
+1264 
-1269 DSDYQLI
+1269 
-1276 TSGYTRIDYL
+1276 L
-1286 DINQDGIAEVYSA
+1286 DINQDGNVEVLGSTEQE
-1299 WSAPYSNKK
+1299 
-1308 GQKGFFEKTDNNTW
+1308 GGFFEYKNETY
-1322 SKVRKTWNSDLT
+1322 SKVRKTWNSDLGGSSYDFFI
-1334 ANDIIPCDINRDG
+1334 ADFNHDG
-1347 YPDFLTKEEK
+1347 YPDFYYPHSK
-1357 GTIFYNSGE
+1357 GNLFTNSGE
-1366 GDKSFDYETIET
+1366 EDSSFEYDTETFNFGFKFPEESLIA
-1378 NINNFRTY
+1378 NIDFNNDGKLNFLDN
-1386 PSYTTD
+1386 SHSLYT
-1392 VVYIDINNNGKLGL
+1392 NNGDERKFSKLNDIIAEQLNIYSDGL
-1406 RNKSQLFYQEGNSL
+1406 F
-1420 NVNMQ
+1420 
-1425 EETRYCGGLYDFNRD
+1425 DFNRD
-1440 GGIDIWKNN
+1440 GGLDIWKNEIDN
-1449 RNHERQKAE
+1449 SIQKAQ
-1458 TLVYFKKAGE
+1458 TKVYFKVAGE
-1468 ENVFENVGKVF
+1468 NNQFNPAGTVF
-1479 YENDHEFDMS
+1479 YENERRYNME
-1489 GFADINNDGYMDGYF
+1489 GFADFNNDGYVDGYF
-1504 FDKPEGKDYYNMVI
+1504 LDHPEGQDYYNMVI
-1518 VKGKPINE
+1518 VKGKPMSE
-1526 WPCTQTV
+1526 WPCRETV
-1533 IIPLHSNNVTLLDL
+1533 VIPLKECTFYAGGEPNFKFVDFSNN
-1547 DNNGFLDIFPTGYN
+1547 GYLDI
-1561 INGNSDSDCSVL
+1561 IVGNSFVL
-1573 LMDKDFTYTEIKN
+1573 LMDKDFSFQKAQYETVPDYRSVDGL
-1586 AKSQFG
+1586 KS
-1592 INSNLID
+1592 IN

-1726 AMTKPVE
+1726 PMTKPVE

-1763 GNDFTINPGEGGTV
+1763 GNAFTIDPGEGGTV

-1809 LVNVKLL
+1809 MVNVKLL

-1848 FGFKESEV
+1848 FGFKESET

-1915 NDKYYQVNWS
+1915 NGKYYQVNWS

-1949 LDIVP
+1949 LDIMP

-2054 AGVSY
+2054 EGVSY

-2121 HMVATILPTFVTF
+2121 HMVATILPTYVTF

-2161 KGDVVVR
+2161 KGNVVVR

>member
-1 MKHNQDFLGH
+1 MKQLFYFKARAWHRTLMLVCLLG
-11 YTRRLLMIFAMIS
+11 
-24 LWQMSIQATDVK
+24 LWQGMGWAEND
-36 AGTYYDTKINGI
+36 DTSTIGN
-48 TYRVW
+48 
-53 TYTLY
+53 
-58 QGTYASVQEIPN
+58 S
-70 VETVRI
+70 
-76 PAKIQYE
+76 AK
-83 GKYYDVRHVKLA
+83 DVRTVTPEEF
-95 GDKVKDVY
+95 DNIIESKDIDY
-103 VDSIYQHDK
+103 
-112 YNWYGPD
+112 
-119 VTNLSRDAIIHLK
+119 AIGII
-132 PSNFYH
+132 
-138 FSPTTH
+138 
-144 LVTDG
+144 TDG
-149 KRWKGYTKAQKDGFT
+149 KRWAYHSSVHPIYTLEATNSTVYCPDAYYDVTGNGKMDFFGYYKDKEIADCNMYPLIVTSIDGDLIRKEGTGSRVSWATDHGKLVYYQKDDYAKYGTLDYGFHGFKMGMYDKDGMPLLINRDLQYNEPT
-164 FEITY
+164 CIY
-169 TSGNPNAKIT
+169 SYKQNKIV
-179 EAPLNQDGLTFPAD
+179 L
-193 LAIRDTILFPVT
+193 
-205 KIKWFKFASNVK
+205 
-217 DIYFTRAIPTKDT
+217 
-230 NTTTTETIFHVPDSL
+230 
-245 FDKAISKLGS
+245 KAENF
-255 YMRFTTGT
+255 YY
-263 DFAFTNSKTPYCTIN
+263 SKT
-278 LDGYQYEIFSK
+278 
-289 SRDNKYAR
+289 
-297 VAKLPNL
+297 
-304 SQVTIAADVMYL
+304 
-316 GYKIPV
+316 
-322 TDFSNSRFY
+322 
-331 NGLFEEDGKNVKD
+331 
-344 VYFTRMI
+344 
-351 PSENSNFINYFRPGN
+351 
-366 KNTVIHVPDSLFEK
+366 
-380 ATDSNN
+380 
-386 QLYRTFYHYRITD
+386 TF
-399 GLRWACPVQ
+399 
-408 FRTHVNE
+408 
-415 ATYRIYYTKGATN
+415 
-428 PYAELEKINLSEII
+428 
-442 KIPAE
+442 
-447 INDEYTTYPVKS
+447 
-459 IASGVFKLNDAV
+459 
-471 KHIYFTK
+471 
-478 CLPINIYKNG
+478 
-488 NYNATIIHVPDS
+488 
-500 LYNKALATFGNYWR
+500 
-514 ITNGKEMGFTGK
+514 
-526 NGVNF
+526 
-531 EQNGFIYNLTL
+531 
-542 NSEDAPYATIIGLPE
+542 
-557 KETVYLPTEVTENNI
+557 
-572 IYPIKEI
+572 
-579 GKKNKSENVYEII
+579 
-592 LNSTIKDVYVAN
+592 
-604 LIPNLARNGENLP
+604 
-617 ISLHVPDS
+617 
-625 LFEKAMQ
+625 
-632 SAETC
+632 
-637 YAKHITDGKRN
+637 
-648 AYNQEYSN
+648 
-656 FSYRDFYDIENTGTM
+656 
-671 SVIPGGYT
+671 
-679 LLDEKG
+679 
-685 TPYTISYGYQGLTI
+685 
-699 TNYKTKE
+699 
-706 TVLQTNDIQS
+706 
-716 PTIADINGDGRKEI
+716 ADINGDGRKEI
-730 VSKLDLGYNK
+730 ISFVPSKYNSSNTQLTEEEDGAIDIY
-740 FFRLSPN
+740 RMAAD
-747 GTFIE
+747 GTFVADKIY
-752 DLLFVTSDTTVV
+752 VTSDTTVV
-764 NSMML
+764 KSMML
-769 DDYTPNSSTITPKND
+769 DDYTPNSGTIDKPG
-784 SGVGSI
+784 SGTQTATGI

-799 EAKPAPDWDDW
+799 RAKPAPDWNDW

-830 GKATRAMAISS
+830 GKATRAMAAQT
-841 GYLSA
+841 GYVSA
-846 ADVNGDGMI
+846 ADINGDGMI
-855 DLYDGDNIYYNLG
+855 DLYDGTNIYYNLG
-868 RNKFFKSPHK
+868 GNKFFKSPHK

-896 FGNKQVDLYLSMA
+896 FGNEQVDLYLSMA

-962 VFKPKDTDIDGA
+962 VFKPKDTNLDGT
-974 YTCIACNDYD
+974 YTCQACNDYD
-984 GDGYLE
+984 GDGLYE
-990 ILAKQ
+990 ILAVK
-995 KNTEIYSLFKCKNWT
+995 KGAYKYVLLKLNNKWSVAETELPSGLSLRT
-1010 ISAKVLPG
+1010 IGDV
-1018 EVKTIADINNDGK
+1018 NNDGTMEMVYNNSK
-1031 MDLLYEYKSYYQ
+1031 KSYTIYDAVP
-1043 YNYCRYLVHD
+1043 NCKV
-1053 FIEQI
+1053 
-1058 ADNKRPQ
+1058 NTRPA

-1106 ESGKGDIYFGKSNAD
+1106 ESGKGDIYLGKSNAD

-1137 YMFDTNNL
+1137 YMFDTGNL
-1145 SEGKYYIA
+1145 CEGKYYIA

-1159 GGLGGPWSDELVY
+1159 SGLGGPWSDEFVY
-1172 DHKLSAPAINNISE
+1172 DHKTALPVINKLSD
-1186 GYCTSDTITLTV
+1186 GYCTSDTITMTV
-1198 QNPRN
+1198 QNPN
-1203 DATYEWALSNG
+1203 INATYEWNISNG
-1214 TVISQNDNG
+1214 TIISQNDNG
-1223 SIVQVIFENAG
+1223 SIVDVVFNRGG
-1234 EQKVGLTMTL
+1234 EQNVTVNMTL
-1244 GEKQY
+1244 GNLKYKSEPRVVTLIPSK
-1249 QAKGTKIILAPFKYE
+1249 KGDLQFGTYLVAPIKF
-1264 PLKAT
+1264 
-1269 DSDYQLI
+1269 
-1276 TSGYTRIDYL
+1276 L
-1286 DINQDGIAEVYSA
+1286 DINQNGNVEVLGSI
-1299 WSAPYSNKK
+1299 
-1308 GQKGFFEKTDNNTW
+1308 GQESGFFEYKNETY
-1322 SKVRKTWNSDLT
+1322 SKVRKTWNSDLGCSSYEFFI
-1334 ANDIIPCDINRDG
+1334 ADFNHDG
-1347 YPDFLTKEEK
+1347 YPDFYYPHSK
-1357 GTIFYNSGE
+1357 GNLFTNSGE
-1366 GDKSFDYETIET
+1366 EDSSFEYDTETFDFGFKFPEEPLIA
-1378 NINNFRTY
+1378 NIDFNNDGKLNFLDNSHY
-1386 PSYTTD
+1386 LYT
-1392 VVYIDINNNGKLGL
+1392 NNGDERKFSDFANIWG
-1406 RNKSQLFYQEGNSL
+1406 
-1420 NVNMQ
+1420 
-1425 EETRYCGGLYDFNRD
+1425 RYSYDGFFDFDRD
-1440 GGIDIWKNN
+1440 GGLDIWKNEIDN
-1449 RNHERQKAE
+1449 SIQKAQ
-1458 TLVYFKKAGE
+1458 TKVYFKVAGE
-1468 ENVFENVGKVF
+1468 NNQFNPAGTVF
-1479 YENDHEFDMS
+1479 YENERRYNME
-1489 GFADINNDGYMDGYF
+1489 GFADFNNDGYVDGYF
-1504 FDKPEGKDYYNMVI
+1504 LDHPEGQDYYNMVI
-1518 VKGKPINE
+1518 VKGKPMSE
-1526 WPCTQTV
+1526 WPCKETV
-1533 IIPLHSNNVTLLDL
+1533 VIPLKECTFYAGGEPSFKFVDFSNN
-1547 DNNGFLDIFPTGYN
+1547 GYLDI
-1561 INGNSDSDCSVL
+1561 IVGNSFVL
-1573 LMDKDFTYTEIKN
+1573 LMDKDFSFQKAQYETVPDYRSVDGL
-1586 AKSQFG
+1586 KS
-1592 INSNLID
+1592 ID

-1617 SIKNEAPSVPAHV
+1617 NIKNEAPSVPAHV

-1763 GNDFTINPGEGGTV
+1763 GNAFTIDPGEGGTV
-1777 LQHSDGGIFSLKWNT
+1777 LQHSDGGIFCLKWNT

-1848 FGFKESEV
+1848 FGFKESEA

-1915 NDKYYQVNWS
+1915 NGKYYQVNWS

-2121 HMVATILPTFVTF
+2121 HMVATILPTYVTF

-2161 KGDVVVR
+2161 KGNVVVR

>member
-1 MKHNQDFLGH
+1 MLVCLLG
-11 YTRRLLMIFAMIS
+11 
-24 LWQMSIQATDVK
+24 LWQGMGWAEND
-36 AGTYYDTKINGI
+36 DTSTIGN
-48 TYRVW
+48 
-53 TYTLY
+53 
-58 QGTYASVQEIPN
+58 S
-70 VETVRI
+70 
-76 PAKIQYE
+76 AK
-83 GKYYDVRHVKLA
+83 DVRTVTPEEF
-95 GDKVKDVY
+95 DNIIESKDIDY
-103 VDSIYQHDK
+103 
-112 YNWYGPD
+112 
-119 VTNLSRDAIIHLK
+119 AIGII
-132 PSNFYH
+132 
-138 FSPTTH
+138 
-144 LVTDG
+144 TDG
-149 KRWKGYTKAQKDGFT
+149 KRWAYHSSVHPIYTLEATNSTVYCPDAYYDVTGNGKMDFFGYYKDKEIADCNMYPLIVTSIDGDLIRKEGTGSRVSWATDHGKLVYYQKDDYAKYGTLDYGFHGFKMGMYDKDGMPLLINRDLQYNEPT
-164 FEITY
+164 CIY
-169 TSGNPNAKIT
+169 SYKQNKIV
-179 EAPLNQDGLTFPAD
+179 L
-193 LAIRDTILFPVT
+193 
-205 KIKWFKFASNVK
+205 
-217 DIYFTRAIPTKDT
+217 
-230 NTTTTETIFHVPDSL
+230 
-245 FDKAISKLGS
+245 KAENF
-255 YMRFTTGT
+255 YY
-263 DFAFTNSKTPYCTIN
+263 SKT
-278 LDGYQYEIFSK
+278 
-289 SRDNKYAR
+289 
-297 VAKLPNL
+297 
-304 SQVTIAADVMYL
+304 
-316 GYKIPV
+316 
-322 TDFSNSRFY
+322 
-331 NGLFEEDGKNVKD
+331 
-344 VYFTRMI
+344 
-351 PSENSNFINYFRPGN
+351 
-366 KNTVIHVPDSLFEK
+366 
-380 ATDSNN
+380 
-386 QLYRTFYHYRITD
+386 TF
-399 GLRWACPVQ
+399 
-408 FRTHVNE
+408 
-415 ATYRIYYTKGATN
+415 
-428 PYAELEKINLSEII
+428 
-442 KIPAE
+442 
-447 INDEYTTYPVKS
+447 
-459 IASGVFKLNDAV
+459 
-471 KHIYFTK
+471 
-478 CLPINIYKNG
+478 
-488 NYNATIIHVPDS
+488 
-500 LYNKALATFGNYWR
+500 
-514 ITNGKEMGFTGK
+514 
-526 NGVNF
+526 
-531 EQNGFIYNLTL
+531 
-542 NSEDAPYATIIGLPE
+542 
-557 KETVYLPTEVTENNI
+557 
-572 IYPIKEI
+572 
-579 GKKNKSENVYEII
+579 
-592 LNSTIKDVYVAN
+592 
-604 LIPNLARNGENLP
+604 
-617 ISLHVPDS
+617 
-625 LFEKAMQ
+625 
-632 SAETC
+632 
-637 YAKHITDGKRN
+637 
-648 AYNQEYSN
+648 
-656 FSYRDFYDIENTGTM
+656 
-671 SVIPGGYT
+671 
-679 LLDEKG
+679 
-685 TPYTISYGYQGLTI
+685 
-699 TNYKTKE
+699 
-706 TVLQTNDIQS
+706 
-716 PTIADINGDGRKEI
+716 ADINGDGRKEI
-730 VSKLDLGYNK
+730 ISFVPSKYNSSNTQLTEEEDGAIDIY
-740 FFRLSPN
+740 RMAAD
-747 GTFIE
+747 GTFVADKIY
-752 DLLFVTSDTTVV
+752 VTSDTTVV
-764 NSMML
+764 KSMML
-769 DDYTPNSSTITPKND
+769 DDYTPNSGTIDKPS
-784 SGVGSI
+784 SGTQTATGI

-799 EAKPAPDWDDW
+799 RAKPAPDWNDW

-830 GKATRAMAISS
+830 GKATRAMAAQT
-841 GYLSA
+841 GYVSA
-846 ADVNGDGMI
+846 ADINGDGMI
-855 DLYDGDNIYYNLG
+855 DLYDGTNIYYNLG
-868 RNKFFKSPHK
+868 GNKFFKSPHK

-896 FGNKQVDLYLSMA
+896 FGNEQVDLYLSMA

-962 VFKPKDTDIDGA
+962 VFKPKDTNLDGT
-974 YTCIACNDYD
+974 YTCQACNDYD
-984 GDGYLE
+984 GDGLYE
-990 ILAKQ
+990 ILAVK
-995 KNTEIYSLFKCKNWT
+995 KGAYKYVLLKLNNKWSVAETELPSGLSLRT
-1010 ISAKVLPG
+1010 IGDV
-1018 EVKTIADINNDGK
+1018 NNDGTMEMVYNNSK
-1031 MDLLYEYKSYYQ
+1031 KSYTIYDAVP
-1043 YNYCRYLVHD
+1043 NCKV
-1053 FIEQI
+1053 
-1058 ADNKRPQ
+1058 NTRPA

-1106 ESGKGDIYFGKSNAD
+1106 ESGKGDIYLGKSNAD

-1137 YMFDTNNL
+1137 YMFDTGNL
-1145 SEGKYYIA
+1145 CEGKYYIA

-1159 GGLGGPWSDELVY
+1159 SGLGGPWSDEFVY
-1172 DHKLSAPAINNISE
+1172 DHKTALPVINKLSD
-1186 GYCTSDTITLTV
+1186 GYCTSDTITMTV
-1198 QNPRN
+1198 QNPN
-1203 DATYEWALSNG
+1203 INATYEWNISNG
-1214 TVISQNDNG
+1214 TIISQNDNG
-1223 SIVQVIFENAG
+1223 SIVDVVFNRGG
-1234 EQKVGLTMTL
+1234 EQNVTVNMTL
-1244 GEKQY
+1244 GNLKYKSEPRVVTLIPSK
-1249 QAKGTKIILAPFKYE
+1249 KGDLQFGTYLVAPIKF
-1264 PLKAT
+1264 
-1269 DSDYQLI
+1269 
-1276 TSGYTRIDYL
+1276 L
-1286 DINQDGIAEVYSA
+1286 DINQNGNVEVLGSI
-1299 WSAPYSNKK
+1299 
-1308 GQKGFFEKTDNNTW
+1308 GQESGFFEYKNETY
-1322 SKVRKTWNSDLT
+1322 SKVRKTWNSDLGCSSYEFFI
-1334 ANDIIPCDINRDG
+1334 ADFNHDG
-1347 YPDFLTKEEK
+1347 YPDFYYPHSK
-1357 GTIFYNSGE
+1357 GNLFTNSGE
-1366 GDKSFDYETIET
+1366 EDSSFEYDTETFDFGFKFPEEPLIA
-1378 NINNFRTY
+1378 NIDFNNDGKLNFLDN
-1386 PSYTTD
+1386 SHSLYT
-1392 VVYIDINNNGKLGL
+1392 NNGDERKFSDFANIWG
-1406 RNKSQLFYQEGNSL
+1406 
-1420 NVNMQ
+1420 
-1425 EETRYCGGLYDFNRD
+1425 RYSYDGFFDFDRD
-1440 GGIDIWKNN
+1440 GGLDIWKNEIDN
-1449 RNHERQKAE
+1449 SIQKAQ
-1458 TLVYFKKAGE
+1458 TKVYFKVAGE
-1468 ENVFENVGKVF
+1468 NNQFNPAGTVF
-1479 YENDHEFDMS
+1479 YENERRYNME
-1489 GFADINNDGYMDGYF
+1489 GFADFNNDGYVDGYF
-1504 FDKPEGKDYYNMVI
+1504 LDHPEGQDYYNMVI
-1518 VKGKPINE
+1518 VKGKLMSE
-1526 WPCTQTV
+1526 WPCKETV
-1533 IIPLHSNNVTLLDL
+1533 VIPLKECTFYAGGEPSFKFVDFSNN
-1547 DNNGFLDIFPTGYN
+1547 GYLDI
-1561 INGNSDSDCSVL
+1561 IVGNSFVL
-1573 LMDKDFTYTEIKN
+1573 LMDKDFSFQKAQYETVPDYRSVDGL
-1586 AKSQFG
+1586 KS
-1592 INSNLID
+1592 ID

-1763 GNDFTINPGEGGTV
+1763 GNAFTIDPGEGGTV

-1836 VPECFQTGKYDD
+1836 VPKSFQTGKYDD
-1848 FGFKESEV
+1848 FGFKESEA

-1961 DLTSD
+1961 DLSSD

-1998 MINKTADK
+1998 MINKTTDK

-2044 QQNYTDYDAP
+2044 QQNFTDYDAP

-2121 HMVATILPTFVTF
+2121 HMVATILPTYVTF

-2203 AVGDYLLLNAVLT
+2203 AVGNYLLLNAVLT

>member
-1 MKHNQDFLGH
+1 MLVCLLG
-11 YTRRLLMIFAMIS
+11 
-24 LWQMSIQATDVK
+24 LWQGMGWAEND
-36 AGTYYDTKINGI
+36 DTSTIGN
-48 TYRVW
+48 
-53 TYTLY
+53 
-58 QGTYASVQEIPN
+58 S
-70 VETVRI
+70 
-76 PAKIQYE
+76 AK
-83 GKYYDVRHVKLA
+83 DVRTVTPEEF
-95 GDKVKDVY
+95 DNIIESKDIDY
-103 VDSIYQHDK
+103 
-112 YNWYGPD
+112 
-119 VTNLSRDAIIHLK
+119 AIGII
-132 PSNFYH
+132 
-138 FSPTTH
+138 
-144 LVTDG
+144 TDG
-149 KRWKGYTKAQKDGFT
+149 KRWAYHSSVHPIYTLEATNSTVYCPDAYYDVTGNGKMDFFGYYKDKEIADCNMYPLIVTSIDGDLIRKEGTGSRVSWATDHGKLVYYQKDDYAKYGTLDYGFHGFKMGMYDKDGMPLLINRDLQYNEPT
-164 FEITY
+164 CIY
-169 TSGNPNAKIT
+169 SYKQNKIV
-179 EAPLNQDGLTFPAD
+179 L
-193 LAIRDTILFPVT
+193 
-205 KIKWFKFASNVK
+205 
-217 DIYFTRAIPTKDT
+217 
-230 NTTTTETIFHVPDSL
+230 
-245 FDKAISKLGS
+245 KAENF
-255 YMRFTTGT
+255 YY
-263 DFAFTNSKTPYCTIN
+263 SKT
-278 LDGYQYEIFSK
+278 
-289 SRDNKYAR
+289 
-297 VAKLPNL
+297 
-304 SQVTIAADVMYL
+304 
-316 GYKIPV
+316 
-322 TDFSNSRFY
+322 
-331 NGLFEEDGKNVKD
+331 
-344 VYFTRMI
+344 
-351 PSENSNFINYFRPGN
+351 
-366 KNTVIHVPDSLFEK
+366 
-380 ATDSNN
+380 
-386 QLYRTFYHYRITD
+386 TF
-399 GLRWACPVQ
+399 
-408 FRTHVNE
+408 
-415 ATYRIYYTKGATN
+415 
-428 PYAELEKINLSEII
+428 
-442 KIPAE
+442 
-447 INDEYTTYPVKS
+447 
-459 IASGVFKLNDAV
+459 
-471 KHIYFTK
+471 
-478 CLPINIYKNG
+478 
-488 NYNATIIHVPDS
+488 
-500 LYNKALATFGNYWR
+500 
-514 ITNGKEMGFTGK
+514 
-526 NGVNF
+526 
-531 EQNGFIYNLTL
+531 
-542 NSEDAPYATIIGLPE
+542 
-557 KETVYLPTEVTENNI
+557 
-572 IYPIKEI
+572 
-579 GKKNKSENVYEII
+579 
-592 LNSTIKDVYVAN
+592 
-604 LIPNLARNGENLP
+604 
-617 ISLHVPDS
+617 
-625 LFEKAMQ
+625 
-632 SAETC
+632 
-637 YAKHITDGKRN
+637 
-648 AYNQEYSN
+648 
-656 FSYRDFYDIENTGTM
+656 
-671 SVIPGGYT
+671 
-679 LLDEKG
+679 
-685 TPYTISYGYQGLTI
+685 
-699 TNYKTKE
+699 
-706 TVLQTNDIQS
+706 
-716 PTIADINGDGRKEI
+716 ADINGDGRKEI
-730 VSKLDLGYNK
+730 ISFVPSKYNSSNTQLTEEEDGAIDIY
-740 FFRLSPN
+740 RMAAD
-747 GTFIE
+747 GTFVADKIY
-752 DLLFVTSDTTVV
+752 VTSDTTVV
-764 NSMML
+764 KSMML
-769 DDYTPNSSTITPKND
+769 DDYTPNSGTIDKPG
-784 SGVGSI
+784 SGTQTATGI

-799 EAKPAPDWDDW
+799 RAKPAPDWNDW

-830 GKATRAMAISS
+830 GKATRAMAAQT
-841 GYLSA
+841 GYVSA
-846 ADVNGDGMI
+846 ADINGDGMI
-855 DLYDGDNIYYNLG
+855 DLYDGTNIYYNLG
-868 RNKFFKSPHK
+868 GNKFFKSPHK

-896 FGNKQVDLYLSMA
+896 FGNEQVDLYLSMA

-962 VFKPKDTDIDGA
+962 VFKPKDTNLDGT
-974 YTCIACNDYD
+974 YTCQACNDYD
-984 GDGYLE
+984 GDGLYE
-990 ILAKQ
+990 ILAVK
-995 KNTEIYSLFKCKNWT
+995 KGAYKYVLLKLNNKWSVAETELPSGLSLRT
-1010 ISAKVLPG
+1010 IGDV
-1018 EVKTIADINNDGK
+1018 NNDGTMEMVYNNSK
-1031 MDLLYEYKSYYQ
+1031 KSYTIYDAVP
-1043 YNYCRYLVHD
+1043 NCKV
-1053 FIEQI
+1053 
-1058 ADNKRPQ
+1058 NTRPA

-1106 ESGKGDIYFGKSNAD
+1106 ESGKGDIYLGKSNAD

-1137 YMFDTNNL
+1137 YMFDTGNL
-1145 SEGKYYIA
+1145 CEGKYYIA

-1159 GGLGGPWSDELVY
+1159 SGLGGPWSDEFVY
-1172 DHKLSAPAINNISE
+1172 DHKTALPVINKLSD
-1186 GYCTSDTITLTV
+1186 GYCTSDTITMTV
-1198 QNPRN
+1198 QNPN
-1203 DATYEWALSNG
+1203 INATYEWNISNG
-1214 TVISQNDNG
+1214 TIISQNDNG
-1223 SIVQVIFENAG
+1223 SIVDVVFNRGG
-1234 EQKVGLTMTL
+1234 EQNVTVNMTL
-1244 GEKQY
+1244 GNLKYKSEPRVVTLIPSK
-1249 QAKGTKIILAPFKYE
+1249 KGDLQFGTYLVAPIKF
-1264 PLKAT
+1264 
-1269 DSDYQLI
+1269 
-1276 TSGYTRIDYL
+1276 L
-1286 DINQDGIAEVYSA
+1286 DINQNGNVEVLGSI
-1299 WSAPYSNKK
+1299 
-1308 GQKGFFEKTDNNTW
+1308 GQESGFFEYKNETY
-1322 SKVRKTWNSDLT
+1322 SKVRKTWNSDLGCSSYEFFI
-1334 ANDIIPCDINRDG
+1334 ADFNHDG
-1347 YPDFLTKEEK
+1347 YPDFYYPHSK
-1357 GTIFYNSGE
+1357 GNLFTNSGE
-1366 GDKSFDYETIET
+1366 EDSSFEYDTETFDFGFKFPEEPLIA
-1378 NINNFRTY
+1378 NIDFNNDGKLNFLDN
-1386 PSYTTD
+1386 SHSLYT
-1392 VVYIDINNNGKLGL
+1392 NNGDERKFSDFANIWG
-1406 RNKSQLFYQEGNSL
+1406 
-1420 NVNMQ
+1420 
-1425 EETRYCGGLYDFNRD
+1425 RYSYDGFFDFDRD
-1440 GGIDIWKNN
+1440 GGLDIWKNEIDN
-1449 RNHERQKAE
+1449 SIQKAQ
-1458 TLVYFKKAGE
+1458 TKVYFKVAGE
-1468 ENVFENVGKVF
+1468 NNQFNPAGTVF
-1479 YENDHEFDMS
+1479 YENERRYNME
-1489 GFADINNDGYMDGYF
+1489 GFADFNNDGYVDGYF
-1504 FDKPEGKDYYNMVI
+1504 LDHPEGQDYYNMVI
-1518 VKGKPINE
+1518 VKGKPMSE
-1526 WPCTQTV
+1526 WPCKETV
-1533 IIPLHSNNVTLLDL
+1533 VIPLKECTFYAGGEPSFKFVDFSNN
-1547 DNNGFLDIFPTGYN
+1547 GYLDI
-1561 INGNSDSDCSVL
+1561 IVGNSFVL
-1573 LMDKDFTYTEIKN
+1573 LMDKDFSFQKAQYETVPDYRSVDGL
-1586 AKSQFG
+1586 KS
-1592 INSNLID
+1592 ID

-1617 SIKNEAPSVPAHV
+1617 NIKNEAPSVPAHV

-1763 GNDFTINPGEGGTV
+1763 GNAFTIDPGEGGTV
-1777 LQHSDGGIFSLKWNT
+1777 LQHRDGGIFCLKWNT

-1809 LVNVKLL
+1809 LVNVKLS

-1848 FGFKESEV
+1848 FGFKESEA
-1856 YKATFEKGDTIATIV
+1856 YKATFEKGDTIV

-2044 QQNYTDYDAP
+2044 QQNFTDYDAP

-2121 HMVATILPTFVTF
+2121 HMVATILPTYVTF

>member
-1 MKHNQDFLGH
+1 MKTTN
-11 YTRRLLMIFAMIS
+11 
-24 LWQMSIQATDVK
+24 IQ
-36 AGTYYDTKINGI
+36 
-48 TYRVW
+48 
-53 TYTLY
+53 
-58 QGTYASVQEIPN
+58 
-70 VETVRI
+70 
-76 PAKIQYE
+76 
-83 GKYYDVRHVKLA
+83 
-95 GDKVKDVY
+95 
-103 VDSIYQHDK
+103 
-112 YNWYGPD
+112 
-119 VTNLSRDAIIHLK
+119 
-132 PSNFYH
+132 
-138 FSPTTH
+138 
-144 LVTDG
+144 
-149 KRWKGYTKAQKDGFT
+149 
-164 FEITY
+164 
-169 TSGNPNAKIT
+169 
-179 EAPLNQDGLTFPAD
+179 
-193 LAIRDTILFPVT
+193 VT
-205 KIKWFKFASNVK
+205 KK
-217 DIYFTRAIPTKDT
+217 
-230 NTTTTETIFHVPDSL
+230 
-245 FDKAISKLGS
+245 
-255 YMRFTTGT
+255 
-263 DFAFTNSKTPYCTIN
+263 N
-278 LDGYQYEIFSK
+278 L
-289 SRDNKYAR
+289 R
-297 VAKLPNL
+297 
-304 SQVTIAADVMYL
+304 
-316 GYKIPV
+316 
-322 TDFSNSRFY
+322 
-331 NGLFEEDGKNVKD
+331 
-344 VYFTRMI
+344 
-351 PSENSNFINYFRPGN
+351 
-366 KNTVIHVPDSLFEK
+366 
-380 ATDSNN
+380 
-386 QLYRTFYHYRITD
+386 
-399 GLRWACPVQ
+399 
-408 FRTHVNE
+408 
-415 ATYRIYYTKGATN
+415 
-428 PYAELEKINLSEII
+428 
-442 KIPAE
+442 
-447 INDEYTTYPVKS
+447 
-459 IASGVFKLNDAV
+459 
-471 KHIYFTK
+471 HIYFTTFFK
-478 CLPINIYKNG
+478 ANISC
-488 NYNATIIHVPDS
+488 NYNAVTAHVPES
-500 LYNKALATFGNYWR
+500 LWDQAIKDGEYGKITDEKRLALDNTIHN
-514 ITNGKEMGFTGK
+514 
-526 NGVNF
+526 
-531 EQNGFIYNLTL
+531 
-542 NSEDAPYATIIGLPE
+542 IIGSVNNPQGFYD
-557 KETVYLPTEVTENNI
+557 VDGDGNMEVFGV
-572 IYPIKEI
+572 KS
-579 GKKNKSENVYEII
+579 NKSENGRY
-592 LNSTIKDVYVAN
+592 
-604 LIPNLARNGENLP
+604 
-617 ISLHVPDS
+617 
-625 LFEKAMQ
+625 
-632 SAETC
+632 
-637 YAKHITDGKRN
+637 
-648 AYNQEYSN
+648 
-656 FSYRDFYDIENTGTM
+656 
-671 SVIPGGYT
+671 YT
-679 LLDEKG
+679 LLVTTTKGDVKRDSERISSYFKMGMYDKEGLPLIIENNPLKVFSYAENRYLLEKEG
-685 TPYTISYGYQGLTI
+685 VMNTTQ
-699 TNYKTKE
+699 
-706 TVLQTNDIQS
+706 
-716 PTIADINGDGRKEI
+716 ADINGDGKKEI
-730 VSKLDLGYNK
+730 LQGPDNGYKIIDWNNPYYRMTK
-740 FFRLSPN
+740 D
-747 GTFIE
+747 GTFVT
-752 DLLFVTSDTTVV
+752 DKLNVTSDTTVV

-769 DDYTPNSSTITPKND
+769 DDYTPNSGTIEKPSSY
-784 SGVGSI
+784 SGSATGI

-799 EAKPAPDWDDW
+799 KAKPAPDWNDW

-818 ETSQAKQVITNN
+818 ETAQAKQVITNN
-830 GKATRAMAISS
+830 GKATRAMAAQT
-841 GYLSA
+841 GYVSA
-846 ADVNGDGMI
+846 ADINGDGMI
-855 DLYDGDNIYYNLG
+855 DLYDGTNIYYNLG
-868 RNKFFKSPHK
+868 GNKFFKSPHK

-896 FGNKQVDLYLSMA
+896 FGNEQVDLYLSMA

-962 VFKPKDTDIDGA
+962 VFKPKDTNLDGT
-974 YTCIACNDYD
+974 YTCQACNDYD
-984 GDGYLE
+984 GDGLYE
-990 ILAKQ
+990 ILAKNNDTQ
-995 KNTEIYSLFKCKNWT
+995 KENYVLFKLNKNWT
-1010 ISAKVLPG
+1010 VTATNLTEDKNPSVEAIG
-1018 EVKTIADINNDGK
+1018 DFCNNGK
-1031 MDLLYEYKSYYQ
+1031 MELVTYNFRYYIYQ
-1043 YNYCRYLVHD
+1043 EIPN
-1053 FIEQI
+1053 
-1058 ADNKRPQ
+1058 NKVNTRPE

-1106 ESGKGDIYFGKSNAD
+1106 ESGKGDFYFGKSNAD

-1172 DHKLSAPAINNISE
+1172 DHKLSAPAINNLSE

-1203 DATYEWALSNG
+1203 DATYEWSLSNG

-1249 QAKGTKIILAPFKYE
+1249 QAKEAKIILAPFKYE
-1264 PLKAT
+1264 PLKAA
-1269 DSDYQLI
+1269 DSDYQLFTDANLQI
-1276 TSGYTRIDYL
+1276 EYL
-1286 DINQDGIAEVYSA
+1286 DINQDGIAEVYSY
-1299 WSAPYSNKK
+1299 WRAPYSDKK
-1308 GQKGFFEKTDNNTW
+1308 DQMGFFERSENNTW
-1322 SKVRKTWNSDLT
+1322 SKVRKTWNSDLRHNT
-1334 ANDIIPCDINRDG
+1334 IRICDINHDS
-1347 YPDFLTKEEK
+1347 YPDFVTDETK
-1357 GTIFYNSGE
+1357 GNVFYNSGE
-1366 GDKSFDYETIET
+1366 GDKTFEYETTDT
-1378 NINNFRTY
+1378 NF
-1386 PSYTTD
+1386 D
-1392 VVYIDINNNGKLGL
+1392 QVGKFYIDVNNDGRLGTWVDNYYSYDYSGAGL
-1406 RNKSQLFYQEGNSL
+1406 YT
-1420 NVNMQ
+1420 Q
-1425 EETRYCGGLYDFNRD
+1425 EENSYNLTHLPYYIYGGIFDFDRD
-1440 GGIDIWKNN
+1440 GGIDFWIKNI
-1449 RNHERQKAE
+1449 NHDRQKAE
-1458 TLVYFKKAGE
+1458 CLVYFKTPGISNTFTTE
-1468 ENVFENVGKVF
+1468 GKVF
-1479 YENDHEFDMS
+1479 YENDHKFYMA
-1489 GFADINNDGYMDGYF
+1489 GFADFNNDGYVDGYY
-1504 FDKPEGKDYYNMVI
+1504 FDKPEGQDYYNMVI
-1518 VKGKPINE
+1518 VKGKPMSE
-1526 WPCTQTV
+1526 WPCKETIV
-1533 IIPLHSNNVTLLDL
+1533 IPVKSDYNIKLLDF
-1547 DNNGFLDIFPTGYN
+1547 DNNGYLDICD
-1561 INGNSDSDCSVL
+1561 GNSIY
-1573 LMDKDFTYTEIKN
+1573 LMDQGFNYIEIKDIE
-1586 AKSQFG
+1586 KQYGISQKGNNIKIF
-1592 INSNLID
+1592 D

-1617 SIKNEAPSVPAHV
+1617 SIKNEAPSVSAHV

-1755 YGKCTNVS
+1755 HGKCTNVS
-1763 GNDFTINPGEGGTV
+1763 GNAFTIDPGEGGTV

-1836 VPECFQTGKYDD
+1836 VPESFQTGKYDD
-1848 FGFKESEV
+1848 FGFKESEA

-2044 QQNYTDYDAP
+2044 QQNFTDYDAP

-2121 HMVATILPTFVTF
+2121 HMVATILPTYVTF

>member
-1 MKHNQDFLGH
+1 MLVCLLG
-11 YTRRLLMIFAMIS
+11 
-24 LWQMSIQATDVK
+24 LWQGMGWAEND
-36 AGTYYDTKINGI
+36 DTSTIGN
-48 TYRVW
+48 
-53 TYTLY
+53 
-58 QGTYASVQEIPN
+58 S
-70 VETVRI
+70 
-76 PAKIQYE
+76 AK
-83 GKYYDVRHVKLA
+83 DVRTVTPEEF
-95 GDKVKDVY
+95 DNIIESKDIDY
-103 VDSIYQHDK
+103 
-112 YNWYGPD
+112 
-119 VTNLSRDAIIHLK
+119 AIGII
-132 PSNFYH
+132 
-138 FSPTTH
+138 
-144 LVTDG
+144 TDG
-149 KRWKGYTKAQKDGFT
+149 KRWAYHSSVHPIYTLEATNSTVYCPDAYYDVTGNGKMDFFGYYKDKEIANCNMYPLIVTSIDGDLIRKEGTGSEVHWATDHGKLVYYQKDDYAKYGTLDYGFHGFKMGMYDKDGMPLLINRDLQYNEPT
-164 FEITY
+164 CIY
-169 TSGNPNAKIT
+169 SYKQNKIV
-179 EAPLNQDGLTFPAD
+179 L
-193 LAIRDTILFPVT
+193 
-205 KIKWFKFASNVK
+205 
-217 DIYFTRAIPTKDT
+217 
-230 NTTTTETIFHVPDSL
+230 
-245 FDKAISKLGS
+245 KAENF
-255 YMRFTTGT
+255 YY
-263 DFAFTNSKTPYCTIN
+263 SKT
-278 LDGYQYEIFSK
+278 
-289 SRDNKYAR
+289 
-297 VAKLPNL
+297 
-304 SQVTIAADVMYL
+304 
-316 GYKIPV
+316 
-322 TDFSNSRFY
+322 
-331 NGLFEEDGKNVKD
+331 
-344 VYFTRMI
+344 
-351 PSENSNFINYFRPGN
+351 
-366 KNTVIHVPDSLFEK
+366 
-380 ATDSNN
+380 
-386 QLYRTFYHYRITD
+386 TF
-399 GLRWACPVQ
+399 
-408 FRTHVNE
+408 
-415 ATYRIYYTKGATN
+415 
-428 PYAELEKINLSEII
+428 
-442 KIPAE
+442 
-447 INDEYTTYPVKS
+447 
-459 IASGVFKLNDAV
+459 
-471 KHIYFTK
+471 
-478 CLPINIYKNG
+478 
-488 NYNATIIHVPDS
+488 
-500 LYNKALATFGNYWR
+500 
-514 ITNGKEMGFTGK
+514 
-526 NGVNF
+526 
-531 EQNGFIYNLTL
+531 
-542 NSEDAPYATIIGLPE
+542 
-557 KETVYLPTEVTENNI
+557 
-572 IYPIKEI
+572 
-579 GKKNKSENVYEII
+579 
-592 LNSTIKDVYVAN
+592 
-604 LIPNLARNGENLP
+604 
-617 ISLHVPDS
+617 
-625 LFEKAMQ
+625 
-632 SAETC
+632 
-637 YAKHITDGKRN
+637 
-648 AYNQEYSN
+648 
-656 FSYRDFYDIENTGTM
+656 
-671 SVIPGGYT
+671 
-679 LLDEKG
+679 
-685 TPYTISYGYQGLTI
+685 
-699 TNYKTKE
+699 
-706 TVLQTNDIQS
+706 
-716 PTIADINGDGRKEI
+716 ADINGDGRKEI
-730 VSKLDLGYNK
+730 ISFVPSKYNSSNTQLTEEEDGAIDIY
-740 FFRLSPN
+740 RMAAD
-747 GTFIE
+747 GTFVADKIY
-752 DLLFVTSDTTVV
+752 VTSDTTVV
-764 NSMML
+764 KSMML
-769 DDYTPNSSTITPKND
+769 DDYTPNSGTIDKPG
-784 SGVGSI
+784 SGTQTATGI

-799 EAKPAPDWDDW
+799 RAKPAPDWNDW

-830 GKATRAMAISS
+830 GKATRAMAAQT
-841 GYLSA
+841 GYVSA
-846 ADVNGDGMI
+846 ADINGDGMI
-855 DLYDGDNIYYNLG
+855 DLYDGTNIYYNLG
-868 RNKFFKSPHK
+868 GNKFFKSPHK

-896 FGNKQVDLYLSMA
+896 FGNEQVDLYLSMA

-962 VFKPKDTDIDGA
+962 VFKPKDTNLDGT
-974 YTCIACNDYD
+974 YTCQACNDYD
-984 GDGYLE
+984 GDGLYE
-990 ILAKQ
+990 ILAVK
-995 KNTEIYSLFKCKNWT
+995 KGAYKYVLLKLNNKWSVAETELPSGLSLRT
-1010 ISAKVLPG
+1010 IGDV
-1018 EVKTIADINNDGK
+1018 NNDGTMEMVYNNSK
-1031 MDLLYEYKSYYQ
+1031 KSYTIYDAVP
-1043 YNYCRYLVHD
+1043 NCKV
-1053 FIEQI
+1053 
-1058 ADNKRPQ
+1058 NTRPA

-1106 ESGKGDIYFGKSNAD
+1106 ESGKGDIYLGKSNAD

-1137 YMFDTNNL
+1137 YMFDTGNL
-1145 SEGKYYIA
+1145 CEGKYYIA

-1159 GGLGGPWSDELVY
+1159 SGLGGPWSDEFVY
-1172 DHKLSAPAINNISE
+1172 DHKTALPVINKLSD
-1186 GYCTSDTITLTV
+1186 GYCTSDTITMTV
-1198 QNPRN
+1198 QNPN
-1203 DATYEWALSNG
+1203 INATYEWNISNG
-1214 TVISQNDNG
+1214 TIISQNDNG
-1223 SIVQVIFENAG
+1223 SIVDVLFDRGG
-1234 EQKVGLTMTL
+1234 EQNVTVNMTL
-1244 GEKQY
+1244 GNLMYKSEPRVVTLIPSK
-1249 QAKGTKIILAPFKYE
+1249 KGDLPFITYLVAPIKF
-1264 PLKAT
+1264 
-1269 DSDYQLI
+1269 
-1276 TSGYTRIDYL
+1276 L
-1286 DINQDGIAEVYSA
+1286 DINQDGNVEVLGSTEQE
-1299 WSAPYSNKK
+1299 
-1308 GQKGFFEKTDNNTW
+1308 GGFFEYKNETY
-1322 SKVRKTWNSDLT
+1322 SKVRKTWNSDLGGSSYDFFI
-1334 ANDIIPCDINRDG
+1334 ADFNHDG
-1347 YPDFLTKEEK
+1347 YPDFYYPHSK
-1357 GTIFYNSGE
+1357 GNLFTNSGE
-1366 GDKSFDYETIET
+1366 EDSSFEYDTETFNFGFKFPEESLIA
-1378 NINNFRTY
+1378 NIDFNNDGKLNFLDNSHY
-1386 PSYTTD
+1386 LYT
-1392 VVYIDINNNGKLGL
+1392 NNGDERKFSDFANIWGRYSYDGL
-1406 RNKSQLFYQEGNSL
+1406 F
-1420 NVNMQ
+1420 
-1425 EETRYCGGLYDFNRD
+1425 DFNRD
-1440 GGIDIWKNN
+1440 GGLDIWKNETN
-1449 RNHERQKAE
+1449 SSIQKAQ
-1458 TLVYFKKAGE
+1458 TQVYFKVAGE
-1468 ENVFENVGKVF
+1468 NNQFDSAGTVF
-1479 YENDHEFDMS
+1479 YENERRYNME
-1489 GFADINNDGYMDGYF
+1489 GFADFNNDGYVDGYF
-1504 FDKPEGKDYYNMVI
+1504 LDHPEGQDYYNMVI
-1518 VKGKPINE
+1518 VKGKPMSE
-1526 WPCTQTV
+1526 WPCKETV
-1533 IIPLHSNNVTLLDL
+1533 VIPLKECTFYAGGEPSFKFVDFSNN
-1547 DNNGFLDIFPTGYN
+1547 GYLDI
-1561 INGNSDSDCSVL
+1561 IVGNSFVL
-1573 LMDKDFTYTEIKN
+1573 LMDKDFSFQKAQYETVPDYRSVDGL
-1586 AKSQFG
+1586 KS
-1592 INSNLID
+1592 IN

-1617 SIKNEAPSVPAHV
+1617 SIKNEAPSAPAHV

-1763 GNDFTINPGEGGTV
+1763 GNAFTIDPGEGGTV
-1777 LQHSDGGIFSLKWNT
+1777 LQHSDGGIFCLKWNT

-1809 LVNVKLL
+1809 LVNVKLS

-1836 VPECFQTGKYDD
+1836 VPKSFQTGKYDD
-1848 FGFKESEV
+1848 FGFKESEA

-2121 HMVATILPTFVTF
+2121 HMVATILPTYVTF

>member
-1 MKHNQDFLGH
+1 MLVCLLG
-11 YTRRLLMIFAMIS
+11 
-24 LWQMSIQATDVK
+24 LWQGMGWAEND
-36 AGTYYDTKINGI
+36 
-48 TYRVW
+48 
-53 TYTLY
+53 YTSTI
-58 QGTYASVQEIPN
+58 GNS
-70 VETVRI
+70 
-76 PAKIQYE
+76 AK
-83 GKYYDVRHVKLA
+83 DVRTFTPEEF
-95 GDKVKDVY
+95 DYIIESEYTDY
-103 VDSIYQHDK
+103 
-112 YNWYGPD
+112 
-119 VTNLSRDAIIHLK
+119 AIGII
-132 PSNFYH
+132 
-138 FSPTTH
+138 
-144 LVTDG
+144 TDG
-149 KRWKGYTKAQKDGFT
+149 KRWAYHSSVHPMYTLEATNYTVYCPEAYYDVTGNGKMDFFGYYIDKEIKANCNMYPLIVTSIDGDLIRKEGTGSHVSWATDHGKLEYYKKDDYAKYGTLDYGFIGFKMGMYDKDGMPLLINCDAQYNFPTCIYSYKQNKIVLKAENFYYPKTT
-164 FEITY
+164 F
-169 TSGNPNAKIT
+169 
-179 EAPLNQDGLTFPAD
+179 
-193 LAIRDTILFPVT
+193 
-205 KIKWFKFASNVK
+205 
-217 DIYFTRAIPTKDT
+217 
-230 NTTTTETIFHVPDSL
+230 
-245 FDKAISKLGS
+245 
-255 YMRFTTGT
+255 
-263 DFAFTNSKTPYCTIN
+263 
-278 LDGYQYEIFSK
+278 
-289 SRDNKYAR
+289 
-297 VAKLPNL
+297 
-304 SQVTIAADVMYL
+304 
-316 GYKIPV
+316 
-322 TDFSNSRFY
+322 
-331 NGLFEEDGKNVKD
+331 
-344 VYFTRMI
+344 
-351 PSENSNFINYFRPGN
+351 
-366 KNTVIHVPDSLFEK
+366 
-380 ATDSNN
+380 
-386 QLYRTFYHYRITD
+386 
-399 GLRWACPVQ
+399 
-408 FRTHVNE
+408 
-415 ATYRIYYTKGATN
+415 
-428 PYAELEKINLSEII
+428 
-442 KIPAE
+442 
-447 INDEYTTYPVKS
+447 
-459 IASGVFKLNDAV
+459 
-471 KHIYFTK
+471 
-478 CLPINIYKNG
+478 
-488 NYNATIIHVPDS
+488 
-500 LYNKALATFGNYWR
+500 
-514 ITNGKEMGFTGK
+514 
-526 NGVNF
+526 
-531 EQNGFIYNLTL
+531 
-542 NSEDAPYATIIGLPE
+542 
-557 KETVYLPTEVTENNI
+557 
-572 IYPIKEI
+572 
-579 GKKNKSENVYEII
+579 
-592 LNSTIKDVYVAN
+592 
-604 LIPNLARNGENLP
+604 
-617 ISLHVPDS
+617 
-625 LFEKAMQ
+625 
-632 SAETC
+632 
-637 YAKHITDGKRN
+637 
-648 AYNQEYSN
+648 
-656 FSYRDFYDIENTGTM
+656 
-671 SVIPGGYT
+671 
-679 LLDEKG
+679 
-685 TPYTISYGYQGLTI
+685 
-699 TNYKTKE
+699 
-706 TVLQTNDIQS
+706 
-716 PTIADINGDGRKEI
+716 ADINGDGRKEI
-730 VSKLDLGYNK
+730 ISFVPSKYNSSNTQLTEEEDGTIDIY
-740 FFRLSPN
+740 RMAAD
-747 GTFIE
+747 GTFVADKIY
-752 DLLFVTSDTTVV
+752 VTSDTTVV
-764 NSMML
+764 KSMML
-769 DDYTPNSSTITPKND
+769 DDYTPNSGTIDKPG
-784 SGVGSI
+784 SGTQTATGI

-799 EAKPAPDWDDW
+799 RAKPAPDWNDW

-830 GKATRAMAISS
+830 GKATRAMAAQT
-841 GYLSA
+841 GYVSA
-846 ADVNGDGMI
+846 ADINGDGMI
-855 DLYDGDNIYYNLG
+855 DLYDGTNIYYNLG
-868 RNKFFKSPHK
+868 GNKFFKSPHK

-896 FGNKQVDLYLSMA
+896 FGNEQVDLYLSMA

-962 VFKPKDTDIDGA
+962 VFKPKDTNLDGT
-974 YTCIACNDYD
+974 YTCKACNDYD
-984 GDGYLE
+984 GDGLYE
-990 ILAKQ
+990 ILAVK
-995 KNTEIYSLFKCKNWT
+995 KGAYKYVLLKLNNKWSVAETELPSGLSLRT
-1010 ISAKVLPG
+1010 IGDV
-1018 EVKTIADINNDGK
+1018 NNDGTMEMVYNNSK
-1031 MDLLYEYKSYYQ
+1031 KSYTIYDAVP
-1043 YNYCRYLVHD
+1043 NCKV
-1053 FIEQI
+1053 
-1058 ADNKRPQ
+1058 NTRPE

-1106 ESGKGDIYFGKSNAD
+1106 ESGKGDIYLGKSNAD

-1137 YMFDTNNL
+1137 YMFDTGNL
-1145 SEGKYYIA
+1145 CEGKYYIA

-1159 GGLGGPWSDELVY
+1159 SGLGGPWSDEFVY
-1172 DHKLSAPAINNISE
+1172 DHKTALPVINKLSD
-1186 GYCTSDTITLTV
+1186 GYCTSDTITMTV
-1198 QNPRN
+1198 QNPN
-1203 DATYEWALSNG
+1203 INATYEWNISNG
-1214 TVISQNDNG
+1214 TIISQNDNG
-1223 SIVQVIFENAG
+1223 SIVDVVFNRGG
-1234 EQKVGLTMTL
+1234 EQNVTVNMTL
-1244 GEKQY
+1244 GNLMYKSEPRVVTLIPSK
-1249 QAKGTKIILAPFKYE
+1249 KGDLPFITYLVAPIKF
-1264 PLKAT
+1264 
-1269 DSDYQLI
+1269 
-1276 TSGYTRIDYL
+1276 L
-1286 DINQDGIAEVYSA
+1286 DINQDGNVEVLGSTEQE
-1299 WSAPYSNKK
+1299 
-1308 GQKGFFEKTDNNTW
+1308 GGFFEYKNETY
-1322 SKVRKTWNSDLT
+1322 SKVRKTWNSDLGGSSYDFFI
-1334 ANDIIPCDINRDG
+1334 ADFNHDG
-1347 YPDFLTKEEK
+1347 YPDFYYPHSK
-1357 GTIFYNSGE
+1357 GNLFTNSGE
-1366 GDKSFDYETIET
+1366 EDSSFEYDTETFNFGFKFPEESLIA
-1378 NINNFRTY
+1378 NIDFNNDGKLNFLDNSHY
-1386 PSYTTD
+1386 LYT
-1392 VVYIDINNNGKLGL
+1392 NNGDERKFSDFANIWGRYSYDGL
-1406 RNKSQLFYQEGNSL
+1406 F
-1420 NVNMQ
+1420 
-1425 EETRYCGGLYDFNRD
+1425 DFNRD
-1440 GGIDIWKNN
+1440 GGLDIWKNETN
-1449 RNHERQKAE
+1449 SSIQKAQ
-1458 TLVYFKKAGE
+1458 TKVYFKVAGE
-1468 ENVFENVGKVF
+1468 NNQFDSAGTVF
-1479 YENDHEFDMS
+1479 YENERRYNME
-1489 GFADINNDGYMDGYF
+1489 GFADFNNDGYVDGYF
-1504 FDKPEGKDYYNMVI
+1504 LDHPEGQDYYNMVI
-1518 VKGKPINE
+1518 VKGKPMSE
-1526 WPCTQTV
+1526 WPCKETV
-1533 IIPLHSNNVTLLDL
+1533 VIPLKECTFYAGGSKPSFKFVDFS
-1547 DNNGFLDIFPTGYN
+1547 NNGFLDI
-1561 INGNSDSDCSVL
+1561 IVDNSFVL
-1573 LMDKDFTYTEIKN
+1573 LMDKDFSFQKTQYETIPDYRSYDGL
-1586 AKSQFG
+1586 KS
-1592 INSNLID
+1592 ID

-1763 GNDFTINPGEGGTV
+1763 GNDFTVDPGEGGTV
-1777 LQHSDGGIFSLKWNT
+1777 LQHRDGGIFRLKWNT
-1792 PGVKTITFKDG
+1792 PGVKTVTFKDG

-1809 LVNVKLL
+1809 MVNVKLS

-1823 PERVMLNTPLTVR
+1823 PERVLLNTPLTVR

-1848 FGFKESEV
+1848 FGFKESEA

-1884 KIEKDLTLSEQF
+1884 KMEKDLTLSEQF

-2106 TVESIAKLSNSQQQL
+2106 TVESIAKLTNSQQQL
-2121 HMVATILPTFVTF
+2121 HMVATILPTYVTF

-2182 IPCDVNILA
+2182 IPCDVNIMA

-2274 SGIHGVTIEDENEN
+2274 SGIHGVTIEDENES

>member
-1 MKHNQDFLGH
+1 MAAQTG
-11 YTRRLLMIFAMIS
+11 
-24 LWQMSIQATDVK
+24 
-36 AGTYYDTKINGI
+36 
-48 TYRVW
+48 
-53 TYTLY
+53 
-58 QGTYASVQEIPN
+58 
-70 VETVRI
+70 
-76 PAKIQYE
+76 
-83 GKYYDVRHVKLA
+83 
-95 GDKVKDVY
+95 Y
-103 VDSIYQHDK
+103 V
-112 YNWYGPD
+112 
-119 VTNLSRDAIIHLK
+119 
-132 PSNFYH
+132 
-138 FSPTTH
+138 
-144 LVTDG
+144 
-149 KRWKGYTKAQKDGFT
+149 
-164 FEITY
+164 
-169 TSGNPNAKIT
+169 
-179 EAPLNQDGLTFPAD
+179 
-193 LAIRDTILFPVT
+193 
-205 KIKWFKFASNVK
+205 
-217 DIYFTRAIPTKDT
+217 
-230 NTTTTETIFHVPDSL
+230 
-245 FDKAISKLGS
+245 
-255 YMRFTTGT
+255 
-263 DFAFTNSKTPYCTIN
+263 
-278 LDGYQYEIFSK
+278 
-289 SRDNKYAR
+289 
-297 VAKLPNL
+297 
-304 SQVTIAADVMYL
+304 
-316 GYKIPV
+316 
-322 TDFSNSRFY
+322 
-331 NGLFEEDGKNVKD
+331 
-344 VYFTRMI
+344 
-351 PSENSNFINYFRPGN
+351 
-366 KNTVIHVPDSLFEK
+366 
-380 ATDSNN
+380 
-386 QLYRTFYHYRITD
+386 
-399 GLRWACPVQ
+399 
-408 FRTHVNE
+408 
-415 ATYRIYYTKGATN
+415 
-428 PYAELEKINLSEII
+428 
-442 KIPAE
+442 
-447 INDEYTTYPVKS
+447 
-459 IASGVFKLNDAV
+459 
-471 KHIYFTK
+471 
-478 CLPINIYKNG
+478 
-488 NYNATIIHVPDS
+488 
-500 LYNKALATFGNYWR
+500 
-514 ITNGKEMGFTGK
+514 
-526 NGVNF
+526 
-531 EQNGFIYNLTL
+531 
-542 NSEDAPYATIIGLPE
+542 
-557 KETVYLPTEVTENNI
+557 
-572 IYPIKEI
+572 
-579 GKKNKSENVYEII
+579 
-592 LNSTIKDVYVAN
+592 
-604 LIPNLARNGENLP
+604 
-617 ISLHVPDS
+617 
-625 LFEKAMQ
+625 
-632 SAETC
+632 SA
-637 YAKHITDGKRN
+637 
-648 AYNQEYSN
+648 
-656 FSYRDFYDIENTGTM
+656 
-671 SVIPGGYT
+671 
-679 LLDEKG
+679 
-685 TPYTISYGYQGLTI
+685 
-699 TNYKTKE
+699 
-706 TVLQTNDIQS
+706 
-716 PTIADINGDGRKEI
+716 ADINGDGM
-730 VSKLDLGYNK
+730 
-740 FFRLSPN
+740 
-747 GTFIE
+747 T
-752 DLLFVTSDTTVV
+752 
-764 NSMML
+764 
-769 DDYTPNSSTITPKND
+769 
-784 SGVGSI
+784 
-790 GYPGQGMFV
+790 
-799 EAKPAPDWDDW
+799 
-810 QEYDNITS
+810 
-818 ETSQAKQVITNN
+818 
-830 GKATRAMAISS
+830 
-841 GYLSA
+841 
-846 ADVNGDGMI
+846 
-855 DLYDGDNIYYNLG
+855 DLYDGTNIYYNLG
-868 RNKFFKSPHK
+868 GNKFFKSPHK

-896 FGNKQVDLYLSMA
+896 FGNEQVDLYLSMA

-962 VFKPKDTDIDGA
+962 VFKPKDTNLDGT
-974 YTCIACNDYD
+974 YTCQACNDYD
-984 GDGYLE
+984 GDGLYE
-990 ILAKQ
+990 ILAVK
-995 KNTEIYSLFKCKNWT
+995 KGAYKYVLLKLNNKWSVAETELLSGLSLRT
-1010 ISAKVLPG
+1010 IGDV
-1018 EVKTIADINNDGK
+1018 NNDGTMEMVYNNSK
-1031 MDLLYEYKSYYQ
+1031 KSYTIYDAVP
-1043 YNYCRYLVHD
+1043 NCKV
-1053 FIEQI
+1053 
-1058 ADNKRPQ
+1058 NTRPE

-1106 ESGKGDIYFGKSNAD
+1106 ESGKGDIYLGKSNAD

-1137 YMFDTNNL
+1137 YMFDTGNL
-1145 SEGKYYIA
+1145 CEGKYYIA

-1159 GGLGGPWSDELVY
+1159 SGLGGPWSDEFVY
-1172 DHKLSAPAINNISE
+1172 DHKTALPVINKLSD
-1186 GYCTSDTITLTV
+1186 GYCTSDTITMTV
-1198 QNPRN
+1198 QNPN
-1203 DATYEWALSNG
+1203 INATYEWNIDNG
-1214 TVISQNDNG
+1214 TIISQNDNG
-1223 SIVQVIFENAG
+1223 SIVDVVFNRGG
-1234 EQKVGLTMTL
+1234 EQNVTVNMTL
-1244 GEKQY
+1244 GNLMYKSEPRVITLIPSK
-1249 QAKGTKIILAPFKYE
+1249 KGDLPFRTYLVGPIE
-1264 PLKAT
+1264 F
-1269 DSDYQLI
+1269 
-1276 TSGYTRIDYL
+1276 L
-1286 DINQDGIAEVYSA
+1286 DINQDGNVEVLGSIEQE
-1299 WSAPYSNKK
+1299 
-1308 GQKGFFEKTDNNTW
+1308 GGFFEYKNETY
-1322 SKVRKTWNSDLT
+1322 SKVRKTWNSDLGGSYYDFFI
-1334 ANDIIPCDINRDG
+1334 ADFNHDG
-1347 YPDFLTKEEK
+1347 YPDFYYPHSK
-1357 GTIFYNSGE
+1357 GNLFTNSGE
-1366 GDKSFDYETIET
+1366 EDSSFEYDTEPFDFDFGYSPLIA
-1378 NINNFRTY
+1378 NIDFNNDGKLNFLVNSLSLY
-1386 PSYTTD
+1386 A
-1392 VVYIDINNNGKLGL
+1392 NNGDERKFSKLNDIIAEQLNIYSDGL
-1406 RNKSQLFYQEGNSL
+1406 F
-1420 NVNMQ
+1420 
-1425 EETRYCGGLYDFNRD
+1425 DFNRD
-1440 GGIDIWKNN
+1440 GGLDIWKNEIDN
-1449 RNHERQKAE
+1449 SIQKAQ
-1458 TLVYFKKAGE
+1458 TKVYFKVAGE
-1468 ENVFENVGKVF
+1468 NNLFNPAGTVF
-1479 YENDHEFDMS
+1479 YENERSYNMV
-1489 GFADINNDGYMDGYF
+1489 GFEDFNNDGYVDGYF
-1504 FDKPEGKDYYNMVI
+1504 LDHPEGQDYYNMVI
-1518 VKGKPINE
+1518 VKGKPMSE
-1526 WPCTQTV
+1526 WPCKETV
-1533 IIPLHSNNVTLLDL
+1533 VIPLKECTFYAGGSKPSFKFVDFSNN
-1547 DNNGFLDIFPTGYN
+1547 GYLDI
-1561 INGNSDSDCSVL
+1561 IVDNSFVL
-1573 LMDKDFTYTEIKN
+1573 LMDKDFSFQKAQYETVPDYRSVDGL
-1586 AKSQFG
+1586 KS
-1592 INSNLID
+1592 IN

-1763 GNDFTINPGEGGTV
+1763 GNAFTIDPGEGGTV
-1777 LQHSDGGIFSLKWNT
+1777 LQHRDGGIFRLKWNS

-1809 LVNVKLL
+1809 MVNVKLL

-1836 VPECFQTGKYDD
+1836 VPKSFQTGKYDD
-1848 FGFKESEV
+1848 FGFKESEA

-2121 HMVATILPTFVTF
+2121 HMVATILPTYVTF
-2134 NKVSWSIVSGGE
+2134 NKVSWSIASGGE

-2274 SGIHGVTIEDENEN
+2274 SGIHGVTIEDENES

>member
-1 MKHNQDFLGH
+1 MLVCLLG
-11 YTRRLLMIFAMIS
+11 
-24 LWQMSIQATDVK
+24 LWQGMGWADND
-36 AGTYYDTKINGI
+36 DTSTIGN
-48 TYRVW
+48 
-53 TYTLY
+53 
-58 QGTYASVQEIPN
+58 S
-70 VETVRI
+70 
-76 PAKIQYE
+76 AK
-83 GKYYDVRHVKLA
+83 DVRTVTPEEF
-95 GDKVKDVY
+95 DNIIESKDIDY
-103 VDSIYQHDK
+103 
-112 YNWYGPD
+112 
-119 VTNLSRDAIIHLK
+119 AIGII
-132 PSNFYH
+132 
-138 FSPTTH
+138 
-144 LVTDG
+144 TDG
-149 KRWKGYTKAQKDGFT
+149 KRWAYHSSVHPMYTLEATNYTVYCPEAYYDVTGNGKMDFFGYYIDKEIKANCNMYPLIVTSIDGDLIRKEGTGSHVSWATGRDGKLEYYQKDDYAQYGTLNYGF
-164 FEITY
+164 
-169 TSGNPNAKIT
+169 
-179 EAPLNQDGLTFPAD
+179 
-193 LAIRDTILFPVT
+193 
-205 KIKWFKFASNVK
+205 
-217 DIYFTRAIPTKDT
+217 
-230 NTTTTETIFHVPDSL
+230 
-245 FDKAISKLGS
+245 
-255 YMRFTTGT
+255 
-263 DFAFTNSKTPYCTIN
+263 
-278 LDGYQYEIFSK
+278 
-289 SRDNKYAR
+289 
-297 VAKLPNL
+297 
-304 SQVTIAADVMYL
+304 
-316 GYKIPV
+316 
-322 TDFSNSRFY
+322 
-331 NGLFEEDGKNVKD
+331 
-344 VYFTRMI
+344 
-351 PSENSNFINYFRPGN
+351 
-366 KNTVIHVPDSLFEK
+366 
-380 ATDSNN
+380 
-386 QLYRTFYHYRITD
+386 
-399 GLRWACPVQ
+399 
-408 FRTHVNE
+408 
-415 ATYRIYYTKGATN
+415 
-428 PYAELEKINLSEII
+428 
-442 KIPAE
+442 
-447 INDEYTTYPVKS
+447 
-459 IASGVFKLNDAV
+459 
-471 KHIYFTK
+471 
-478 CLPINIYKNG
+478 
-488 NYNATIIHVPDS
+488 
-500 LYNKALATFGNYWR
+500 
-514 ITNGKEMGFTGK
+514 
-526 NGVNF
+526 
-531 EQNGFIYNLTL
+531 NGFKMGMYDKDGMPLLINRDLQYNFPTSIYSYKQNKIVLK
-542 NSEDAPYATIIGLPE
+542 A
-557 KETVYLPTEVTENNI
+557 ENFY
-572 IYPIKEI
+572 YP
-579 GKKNKSENVYEII
+579 
-592 LNSTIKDVYVAN
+592 
-604 LIPNLARNGENLP
+604 
-617 ISLHVPDS
+617 
-625 LFEKAMQ
+625 
-632 SAETC
+632 
-637 YAKHITDGKRN
+637 
-648 AYNQEYSN
+648 
-656 FSYRDFYDIENTGTM
+656 
-671 SVIPGGYT
+671 
-679 LLDEKG
+679 
-685 TPYTISYGYQGLTI
+685 
-699 TNYKTKE
+699 KT
-706 TVLQTNDIQS
+706 TF
-716 PTIADINGDGRKEI
+716 ADINGDGRKEI
-730 VSKLDLGYNK
+730 ISFVPSKYNSSNTQLTEEEDGTIDIY
-740 FFRLSPN
+740 RMAAD
-747 GTFIE
+747 GTFVADKIY
-752 DLLFVTSDTTVV
+752 VTSDTTVV
-764 NSMML
+764 KSMML
-769 DDYTPNSSTITPKND
+769 NDYTPNSGTIDKPG
-784 SGVGSI
+784 SGTQTATGI

-799 EAKPAPDWDDW
+799 EAKPAPDWNDW

-830 GKATRAMAISS
+830 GKATRAMAAQT
-841 GYLSA
+841 GYVSA
-846 ADVNGDGMI
+846 ADINGDGMT
-855 DLYDGDNIYYNLG
+855 DLYDGTNIYYNLG
-868 RNKFFKSPHK
+868 GNKFFKSPHK

-896 FGNKQVDLYLSMA
+896 FGNEQVDLYLSMA

-962 VFKPKDTDIDGA
+962 VFKPKDTNLDGT
-974 YTCIACNDYD
+974 YTCQACNDYD
-984 GDGYLE
+984 GDGLYE
-990 ILAKQ
+990 ILAVK
-995 KNTEIYSLFKCKNWT
+995 KGAYKYVLLKLNNKWSVAETELPSGLNLRT
-1010 ISAKVLPG
+1010 IGDV
-1018 EVKTIADINNDGK
+1018 NNDGTMEMVYNNSK
-1031 MDLLYEYKSYYQ
+1031 KSYTIYDAVP
-1043 YNYCRYLVHD
+1043 NCKV
-1053 FIEQI
+1053 
-1058 ADNKRPQ
+1058 NTRPE

-1106 ESGKGDIYFGKSNAD
+1106 ESGKGDIYLGKSNAD

-1159 GGLGGPWSDELVY
+1159 SGLGGPWSDEFVY
-1172 DHKLSAPAINNISE
+1172 DHKTALPVINKLAD
-1186 GYCTSDTITLTV
+1186 GYCTSDTITMTV
-1198 QNPRN
+1198 QNPN
-1203 DATYEWALSNG
+1203 INATYEWNISNG
-1214 TVISQNDNG
+1214 TIISQNDNG
-1223 SIVQVIFENAG
+1223 SIVDVVFNRGG
-1234 EQKVGLTMTL
+1234 EQNVTVNMTL
-1244 GEKQY
+1244 GNLMYKSEPRVVTLIPSK
-1249 QAKGTKIILAPFKYE
+1249 KGDLQFGTYLVAPIKF
-1264 PLKAT
+1264 
-1269 DSDYQLI
+1269 
-1276 TSGYTRIDYL
+1276 L
-1286 DINQDGIAEVYSA
+1286 DINQNGNVEVLGSI
-1299 WSAPYSNKK
+1299 
-1308 GQKGFFEKTDNNTW
+1308 GQEGGFFEYKNETY
-1322 SKVRKTWNSDLT
+1322 SKVRKTWNSDLGCSSYDFFI
-1334 ANDIIPCDINRDG
+1334 ADFNHDG
-1347 YPDFLTKEEK
+1347 YPDFYYPHSK
-1357 GTIFYNSGE
+1357 GNLFTNSGE
-1366 GDKSFDYETIET
+1366 EDSSFEYDTETFNFGFNFTEEPLIA
-1378 NINNFRTY
+1378 NIDFNNDGKLNFLDN
-1386 PSYTTD
+1386 SHSLYT
-1392 VVYIDINNNGKLGL
+1392 NNGDERKFSDLANIWGRYSYDGL
-1406 RNKSQLFYQEGNSL
+1406 F
-1420 NVNMQ
+1420 
-1425 EETRYCGGLYDFNRD
+1425 DFNRD
-1440 GGIDIWKNN
+1440 GGLDIWKNEIDN
-1449 RNHERQKAE
+1449 SIQKSQ
-1458 TLVYFKKAGE
+1458 TKVYFKVAGE
-1468 ENVFENVGKVF
+1468 NNQFNPAGTVF
-1479 YENDHEFDMS
+1479 YENERRYNME
-1489 GFADINNDGYMDGYF
+1489 GFADFNNDGYVDGYF
-1504 FDKPEGKDYYNMVI
+1504 LDHPEGQDYYNMVI
-1518 VKGKPINE
+1518 VKGKPMNE
-1526 WPCTQTV
+1526 WPCKETV
-1533 IIPLHSNNVTLLDL
+1533 VIPLKECTFYAGGEPNFKFVDFSNN
-1547 DNNGFLDIFPTGYN
+1547 GYLDI
-1561 INGNSDSDCSVL
+1561 IVGNSFVL
-1573 LMDKDFTYTEIKN
+1573 LMDKDFSFQKAQYETAPDYRSN
-1586 AKSQFG
+1586 DGLKS
-1592 INSNLID
+1592 ID

-1733 VTYNAEKMIMIDD
+1733 VTYNAEKMIMIDE

-1763 GNDFTINPGEGGTV
+1763 GNDFTIDPGEGGNV
-1777 LQHSDGGIFSLKWNT
+1777 LQHRDGGIFCLKWNT

-1809 LVNVKLL
+1809 MVNVKLL

-1848 FGFKESEV
+1848 FGFKESEA

-1879 LQPYV
+1879 LLPYV

-1915 NDKYYQVNWS
+1915 NGKYYQVNWS

-1943 LNQFEV
+1943 LNQFKV

-1961 DLTSD
+1961 DPTSD

-2240 GILKAISTGTVKIT
+2240 GILKAISTGIAKIT

-2264 AFIKITVTEA
+2264 AFINITVTEA
-2274 SGIHGVTIEDENEN
+2274 SGIHGVTMEDENEN
-2288 TEFYDLEGRKIQTPQ
+2288 TEFYDLEGRKIQIPQ

>member
-1 MKHNQDFLGH
+1 MLVCLLG
-11 YTRRLLMIFAMIS
+11 
-24 LWQMSIQATDVK
+24 LWQGMGWAEND
-36 AGTYYDTKINGI
+36 DTSTIGN
-48 TYRVW
+48 
-53 TYTLY
+53 
-58 QGTYASVQEIPN
+58 S
-70 VETVRI
+70 
-76 PAKIQYE
+76 AK
-83 GKYYDVRHVKLA
+83 DVRTVTPEEF
-95 GDKVKDVY
+95 DNIIESKDIDY
-103 VDSIYQHDK
+103 
-112 YNWYGPD
+112 
-119 VTNLSRDAIIHLK
+119 AIGII
-132 PSNFYH
+132 
-138 FSPTTH
+138 
-144 LVTDG
+144 TDG
-149 KRWKGYTKAQKDGFT
+149 KRWAYHSSVHPIYTLEATNRTVYCPEAYYDVTGNGKMDFFGYYIDKEIKANCNMYPLIVTSIDGDLIRKEGTGSEVHWATDHGKLVYYQKDD
-164 FEITY
+164 Y
-169 TSGNPNAKIT
+169 AK
-179 EAPLNQDGLTFPAD
+179 
-193 LAIRDTILFPVT
+193 
-205 KIKWFKFASNVK
+205 
-217 DIYFTRAIPTKDT
+217 Y
-230 NTTTTETIFHVPDSL
+230 
-245 FDKAISKLGS
+245 
-255 YMRFTTGT
+255 GT
-263 DFAFTNSKTPYCTIN
+263 
-278 LDGYQYEIFSK
+278 LDY
-289 SRDNKYAR
+289 
-297 VAKLPNL
+297 
-304 SQVTIAADVMYL
+304 
-316 GYKIPV
+316 
-322 TDFSNSRFY
+322 
-331 NGLFEEDGKNVKD
+331 
-344 VYFTRMI
+344 
-351 PSENSNFINYFRPGN
+351 
-366 KNTVIHVPDSLFEK
+366 
-380 ATDSNN
+380 
-386 QLYRTFYHYRITD
+386 
-399 GLRWACPVQ
+399 
-408 FRTHVNE
+408 
-415 ATYRIYYTKGATN
+415 
-428 PYAELEKINLSEII
+428 
-442 KIPAE
+442 
-447 INDEYTTYPVKS
+447 
-459 IASGVFKLNDAV
+459 
-471 KHIYFTK
+471 
-478 CLPINIYKNG
+478 
-488 NYNATIIHVPDS
+488 
-500 LYNKALATFGNYWR
+500 
-514 ITNGKEMGFTGK
+514 
-526 NGVNF
+526 
-531 EQNGFIYNLTL
+531 GFIGFKMGMYDKDGMPLLINRDAQYNF
-542 NSEDAPYATIIGLPE
+542 
-557 KETVYLPTEVTENNI
+557 PTSIYSYKQNKIVLKAENFY
-572 IYPIKEI
+572 YP
-579 GKKNKSENVYEII
+579 
-592 LNSTIKDVYVAN
+592 
-604 LIPNLARNGENLP
+604 
-617 ISLHVPDS
+617 
-625 LFEKAMQ
+625 
-632 SAETC
+632 
-637 YAKHITDGKRN
+637 
-648 AYNQEYSN
+648 
-656 FSYRDFYDIENTGTM
+656 
-671 SVIPGGYT
+671 
-679 LLDEKG
+679 
-685 TPYTISYGYQGLTI
+685 
-699 TNYKTKE
+699 KT
-706 TVLQTNDIQS
+706 TF
-716 PTIADINGDGRKEI
+716 ADINGDGRKEI
-730 VSKLDLGYNK
+730 ISFVPSKYNSSNTQLTEEEDGAIDIY
-740 FFRLSPN
+740 RMAAD
-747 GTFIE
+747 GTFVADKIY
-752 DLLFVTSDTTVV
+752 VTSDTTVV
-764 NSMML
+764 KSMML
-769 DDYTPNSSTITPKND
+769 DDYTPNSGTIDKPG
-784 SGVGSI
+784 SGTQTATGI

-799 EAKPAPDWDDW
+799 EAKPAPDWNDW

-830 GKATRAMAISS
+830 GKATRAMAAQT
-841 GYLSA
+841 GYVSA
-846 ADVNGDGMI
+846 ADINGDGMT
-855 DLYDGDNIYYNLG
+855 DLYDGTNIYYNLG
-868 RNKFFKSPHK
+868 GNKFFKSPHK

-896 FGNKQVDLYLSMA
+896 FGNEQVDLYLSMA

-962 VFKPKDTDIDGA
+962 VFKPKDTNLDGT
-974 YTCIACNDYD
+974 YTCQACNDYD
-984 GDGYLE
+984 GDGLYE
-990 ILAKQ
+990 ILAVNKGTY
-995 KNTEIYSLFKCKNWT
+995 KTVLLKLNNKWSVAETELPSYSIRT
-1010 ISAKVLPG
+1010 IGDV
-1018 EVKTIADINNDGK
+1018 NNDGTMEMVYNNSK
-1031 MDLLYEYKSYYQ
+1031 ASYTIYDAVP
-1043 YNYCRYLVHD
+1043 NCKV
-1053 FIEQI
+1053 
-1058 ADNKRPQ
+1058 NTRPE

-1106 ESGKGDIYFGKSNAD
+1106 ESGKGDIYLGKSNAD

-1137 YMFDTNNL
+1137 YMFDTGNL
-1145 SEGKYYIA
+1145 CEGKYYIA

-1159 GGLGGPWSDELVY
+1159 SGLGGPWSDEFVY
-1172 DHKLSAPAINNISE
+1172 DHKTALPVINKLSD
-1186 GYCTSDTITLTV
+1186 GYCTSDTITMTV
-1198 QNPRN
+1198 QNPN
-1203 DATYEWALSNG
+1203 INATYEWNISNG
-1214 TVISQNDNG
+1214 TIISQNDNG
-1223 SIVQVIFENAG
+1223 SIVDVVFNRGG
-1234 EQKVGLTMTL
+1234 EQNVTVNMTL
-1244 GEKQY
+1244 GNLMYKSEPRVVTLIPSK
-1249 QAKGTKIILAPFKYE
+1249 KGDLPFRTYLVGPIE
-1264 PLKAT
+1264 F
-1269 DSDYQLI
+1269 
-1276 TSGYTRIDYL
+1276 L
-1286 DINQDGIAEVYSA
+1286 DINQDGNVEVLGSIEQE
-1299 WSAPYSNKK
+1299 
-1308 GQKGFFEKTDNNTW
+1308 GGFFEYKNETY
-1322 SKVRKTWNSDLT
+1322 SKVRKTWNSDLGGSYYDFFI
-1334 ANDIIPCDINRDG
+1334 ADFNHDG
-1347 YPDFLTKEEK
+1347 YPDFYYPHSK
-1357 GTIFYNSGE
+1357 GNLFTNSGE
-1366 GDKSFDYETIET
+1366 EDSSFEYDTETFDFDFGDSPLIA
-1378 NINNFRTY
+1378 NIDFNNDGKLNFLVN
-1386 PSYTTD
+1386 SHSLYT
-1392 VVYIDINNNGKLGL
+1392 NNGDERKFSKLNDIIAEQLNIYSYDGL
-1406 RNKSQLFYQEGNSL
+1406 F
-1420 NVNMQ
+1420 
-1425 EETRYCGGLYDFNRD
+1425 DFNRD
-1440 GGIDIWKNN
+1440 GGLDIWKNEIDN
-1449 RNHERQKAE
+1449 SIQKAQ
-1458 TLVYFKKAGE
+1458 TKMFFKVAGE
-1468 ENVFENVGKVF
+1468 NNQFNPAGTVF
-1479 YENDHEFDMS
+1479 YENERSYNMV
-1489 GFADINNDGYMDGYF
+1489 GFEDFNNDGYVDGYF
-1504 FDKPEGKDYYNMVI
+1504 LDHPEGQSYYNLVI
-1518 VKGKPINE
+1518 VKGKPMSE
-1526 WPCTQTV
+1526 WPCKETV
-1533 IIPLHSNNVTLLDL
+1533 VIPLKECTFYAGGSKPSFKFVDFSNN
-1547 DNNGFLDIFPTGYN
+1547 GYLDI
-1561 INGNSDSDCSVL
+1561 IVDNSFVL
-1573 LMDKDFTYTEIKN
+1573 LMDKDFSFQKAQYETVPDSDYRSVDGL
-1586 AKSQFG
+1586 KS
-1592 INSNLID
+1592 IN

-1617 SIKNEAPSVPAHV
+1617 NIKNEAPSVPTHV

-1682 DEAAICSGVY
+1682 DEAAICSGLY

-1763 GNDFTINPGEGGTV
+1763 GNAFTIDPGEGGTV
-1777 LQHSDGGIFSLKWNT
+1777 LQHSDGGIFRLKWNT

-1809 LVNVKLL
+1809 MVNVKLS

-1836 VPECFQTGKYDD
+1836 VPKSFQTGKYDD
-1848 FGFKESEV
+1848 FGFKESEA

-1915 NDKYYQVNWS
+1915 NGKYYQVNWS

-2044 QQNYTDYDAP
+2044 QQNFTDYDAP

-2121 HMVATILPTFVTF
+2121 HMVATILPTYVTF

-2264 AFIKITVTEA
+2264 AFINITVTEA

>member
-1 MKHNQDFLGH
+1 MLVCLLG
-11 YTRRLLMIFAMIS
+11 
-24 LWQMSIQATDVK
+24 LWQGMGWAATYSYSVD
-36 AGTYYDTKINGI
+36 GYEYEIRDYTKK
-48 TYRVW
+48 
-53 TYTLY
+53 
-58 QGTYASVQEIPN
+58 YARLISIPN
-70 VETVRI
+70 TETVRI
-76 PAKIQYE
+76 PA
-83 GKYYDVRHVKLA
+83 
-95 GDKVKDVY
+95 
-103 VDSIYQHDK
+103 
-112 YNWYGPD
+112 D
-119 VTNLSRDAIIHLK
+119 VTYNGVV
-132 PSNFYH
+132 Y
-138 FSPTTH
+138 
-144 LVTDG
+144 
-149 KRWKGYTKAQKDGFT
+149 
-164 FEITY
+164 
-169 TSGNPNAKIT
+169 
-179 EAPLNQDGLTFPAD
+179 PL
-193 LAIRDTILFPVT
+193 T
-205 KIKWFKFASNVK
+205 KIRSGIKSDNVK
-217 DIYFTRAIPTKDT
+217 DIYFTRVLPTNARTGELEFDGRFGRKSIV
-230 NTTTTETIFHVPDSL
+230 NIHVPDSL
-245 FDKAISKLGS
+245 YEDAYKLFASKAQYYYYLITDGTRWGFNGE
-255 YMRFTTGT
+255 YYYYDENGFTFEIHPNA
-263 DFAFTNSKTPYCTIN
+263 DTPYAIIYDIPDEDN
-278 LDGYQYEIFSK
+278 LHFPST
-289 SRDNKYAR
+289 
-297 VAKLPNL
+297 
-304 SQVTIAADVMYL
+304 VTHHEVTY
-316 GYKIPV
+316 PV
-322 TDFSNSRFY
+322 TGVYSRKFSN
-331 NGLFEEDGKNVKD
+331 KTNVKNI
-344 VYFTRMI
+344 YF
-351 PSENSNFINYFRPGN
+351 SNCYAGALFNDSYAPGV
-366 KNTVIHVPDSLFEK
+366 TAHVPDSLFEK
-380 ATDSNN
+380 
-386 QLYRTFYHYRITD
+386 ITI
-399 GLRWACPVQ
+399 G
-408 FRTHVNE
+408 
-415 ATYRIYYTKGATN
+415 
-428 PYAELEKINLSEII
+428 
-442 KIPAE
+442 
-447 INDEYTTYPVKS
+447 
-459 IASGVFKLNDAV
+459 
-471 KHIYFTK
+471 
-478 CLPINIYKNG
+478 G
-488 NYNATIIHVPDS
+488 NY
-500 LYNKALATFGNYWR
+500 
-514 ITNGKEMGFTGK
+514 GK
-526 NGVNF
+526 
-531 EQNGFIYNLTL
+531 
-542 NSEDAPYATIIGLPE
+542 
-557 KETVYLPTEVTENNI
+557 
-572 IYPIKEI
+572 
-579 GKKNKSENVYEII
+579 
-592 LNSTIKDVYVAN
+592 
-604 LIPNLARNGENLP
+604 
-617 ISLHVPDS
+617 
-625 LFEKAMQ
+625 
-632 SAETC
+632 
-637 YAKHITDGKRN
+637 ITDGKRW
-648 AYNQEYSN
+648 ACHS
-656 FSYRDFYDIENTGTM
+656 
-671 SVIPGGYT
+671 SVHPMYT
-679 LLDEKG
+679 LEA
-685 TPYTISYGYQGLTI
+685 
-699 TNYKTKE
+699 TNYTGYCPDAYYDVTGNGKMDIFGYYKDKEIEANCNMYPLFATSIDGDLIRKEGTGSHVSWATDHGKLEYYQKDDYAQYGTLNYGFNGFKMGMYDKDGMPLLINRDLQYNEPTCIYSYKQNKIVLKAENFYYPKT
-706 TVLQTNDIQS
+706 TF
-716 PTIADINGDGRKEI
+716 ADINGDGRKEI
-730 VSKLDLGYNK
+730 ISFVPSKYNSSNTQLTEEEDGAIDIY
-740 FFRLSPN
+740 RMAAD
-747 GTFIE
+747 GTFVADKIY
-752 DLLFVTSDTTVV
+752 VTSDTTIVK
-764 NSMML
+764 SMML
-769 DDYTPNSSTITPKND
+769 DDYTPNSGTIDKPGNGTQTAT
-784 SGVGSI
+784 GI
-790 GYPGQGMFV
+790 GTLGQGMFV
-799 EAKPAPDWDDW
+799 RAKPAPDWNDW

-830 GKATRAMAISS
+830 GKATRAMAAQT
-841 GYLSA
+841 GYVSA
-846 ADVNGDGMI
+846 ADINGDGMI
-855 DLYDGDNIYYNLG
+855 DLYDGTNIYYNLG
-868 RNKFFKSPHK
+868 GNKFFKSPHK

-896 FGNKQVDLYLSMA
+896 FGNEQVDLYLSMA

-962 VFKPKDTDIDGA
+962 VFKPKDTNLDGT
-974 YTCIACNDYD
+974 YTCQACNDYD
-984 GDGYLE
+984 GDGLYE
-990 ILAKQ
+990 ILAVNKGTY
-995 KNTEIYSLFKCKNWT
+995 KTVLLKLNNKWSVAETELPSHLRT
-1010 ISAKVLPG
+1010 IGDV
-1018 EVKTIADINNDGK
+1018 NNDGTMEMVYNNSK
-1031 MDLLYEYKSYYQ
+1031 ASYTIYDAVP
-1043 YNYCRYLVHD
+1043 NCKV
-1053 FIEQI
+1053 
-1058 ADNKRPQ
+1058 NTRPE

-1106 ESGKGDIYFGKSNAD
+1106 ESGKGDIYLGKSNAD

-1137 YMFDTNNL
+1137 YMFDTGNL
-1145 SEGKYYIA
+1145 CEGKYYIA

-1159 GGLGGPWSDELVY
+1159 SGLGGPWSDEFVY
-1172 DHKLSAPAINNISE
+1172 DHKTALPVINKLSD
-1186 GYCTSDTITLTV
+1186 GYCTSDTITMTV
-1198 QNPRN
+1198 QNPN
-1203 DATYEWALSNG
+1203 INATYEWNISNG
-1214 TVISQNDNG
+1214 TIISQNDNG
-1223 SIVQVIFENAG
+1223 SIVDVLFDRGG
-1234 EQKVGLTMTL
+1234 EQNVTVNMTL
-1244 GEKQY
+1244 GNLMYKSEPRVVTLIPSK
-1249 QAKGTKIILAPFKYE
+1249 KGDLQFGTYLVAPIKF
-1264 PLKAT
+1264 
-1269 DSDYQLI
+1269 
-1276 TSGYTRIDYL
+1276 L
-1286 DINQDGIAEVYSA
+1286 DINQNGNVEVLGSI
-1299 WSAPYSNKK
+1299 
-1308 GQKGFFEKTDNNTW
+1308 GQESGFFEYKNETY
-1322 SKVRKTWNSDLT
+1322 SKVRKTWNSDLGCSSYEFFI
-1334 ANDIIPCDINRDG
+1334 ADFNHDG
-1347 YPDFLTKEEK
+1347 YPDFYYPHSK
-1357 GTIFYNSGE
+1357 GNLFTNSGE
-1366 GDKSFDYETIET
+1366 EDSSFEYDTETFDFGFKFTEEPLIA
-1378 NINNFRTY
+1378 NIDFNNDGKLNFLVN
-1386 PSYTTD
+1386 SLSLYT
-1392 VVYIDINNNGKLGL
+1392 NNGDERKFSKLNDIIAEQLNIYSYDGL
-1406 RNKSQLFYQEGNSL
+1406 F
-1420 NVNMQ
+1420 
-1425 EETRYCGGLYDFNRD
+1425 DFNRD
-1440 GGIDIWKNN
+1440 GGLDIWKNEIDN
-1449 RNHERQKAE
+1449 SIQKAQ
-1458 TLVYFKKAGE
+1458 TKVYFKVAGE
-1468 ENVFENVGKVF
+1468 NNQFNPAGTVF
-1479 YENDHEFDMS
+1479 YENERRYNMK
-1489 GFADINNDGYMDGYF
+1489 GFADFNNDGYVDGYF
-1504 FDKPEGKDYYNMVI
+1504 FDHPEGQDYYNMVI
-1518 VKGKPINE
+1518 VKGKPMSE
-1526 WPCTQTV
+1526 WPCKETV
-1533 IIPLHSNNVTLLDL
+1533 VIPLKECTFYAGGEPNFKFVDFSNN
-1547 DNNGFLDIFPTGYN
+1547 GYLDI
-1561 INGNSDSDCSVL
+1561 IVGNSFVL
-1573 LMDKDFTYTEIKN
+1573 LMDKDFSFQKTQYETN
-1586 AKSQFG
+1586 PDYRSYDGLKS
-1592 INSNLID
+1592 ID

-1617 SIKNEAPSVPAHV
+1617 NIKNEAPSVPTHV

-1763 GNDFTINPGEGGTV
+1763 GNAFTIDPGEGGTV

-1809 LVNVKLL
+1809 LVNVKLS

-1836 VPECFQTGKYDD
+1836 VPKSFQTGKYDD
-1848 FGFKESEV
+1848 FGFKESEA

-2106 TVESIAKLSNSQQQL
+2106 TVESIAKLSNNQQQL
-2121 HMVATILPTFVTF
+2121 HMVATILPTYVTF

>member
-1 MKHNQDFLGH
+1 MLVGVLMLWQGTGWAATQYEYELDGYNYAVIINTNGTKYARLKRIPTGVETIHVPSDILYEGENYPVTQVQLT
-11 YTRRLLMIFAMIS
+11 TRRK
-24 LWQMSIQATDVK
+24 DVK
-36 AGTYYDTKINGI
+36 HIYFTRAIANRNLNDDGTFRGEFAD
-48 TYRVW
+48 
-53 TYTLY
+53 
-58 QGTYASVQEIPN
+58 
-70 VETVRI
+70 
-76 PAKIQYE
+76 
-83 GKYYDVRHVKLA
+83 
-95 GDKVKDVY
+95 
-103 VDSIYQHDK
+103 
-112 YNWYGPD
+112 
-119 VTNLSRDAIIHLK
+119 DAIIHTPDSLYEKALIVFGSKYTVTDGTRTGSLK
-132 PSNFYH
+132 DSFSYVQNGYTYKIYPNASYATIEDFPNEATVKFPAEITCSQVTYPIARIEYIPKTSKSNVRDIYFTTI
-138 FSPTTH
+138 FSDINCNYNAVTAHVPEN
-144 LVTDG
+144 LWEQAIAEGQYGKVTDG
-149 KRWKGYTKAQKDGFT
+149 KRWALYYTIHSIGGEGYAPEYFYDVDGDGKMEIFGSGSSTDKDGNYYSLSVST
-164 FEITY
+164 TQGDVLRN
-169 TSGNPNAKIT
+169 SGSFYYDYQMGMYDK
-179 EAPLNQDGLTFPAD
+179 EGMPLIIENGPLKVYSYAENKYLLTKEG
-193 LAIRDTILFPVT
+193 V
-205 KIKWFKFASNVK
+205 N
-217 DIYFTRAIPTKDT
+217 
-230 NTTTTETIFHVPDSL
+230 NTT
-245 FDKAISKLGS
+245 
-255 YMRFTTGT
+255 
-263 DFAFTNSKTPYCTIN
+263 
-278 LDGYQYEIFSK
+278 Q
-289 SRDNKYAR
+289 
-297 VAKLPNL
+297 
-304 SQVTIAADVMYL
+304 
-316 GYKIPV
+316 
-322 TDFSNSRFY
+322 
-331 NGLFEEDGKNVKD
+331 
-344 VYFTRMI
+344 
-351 PSENSNFINYFRPGN
+351 
-366 KNTVIHVPDSLFEK
+366 
-380 ATDSNN
+380 
-386 QLYRTFYHYRITD
+386 
-399 GLRWACPVQ
+399 
-408 FRTHVNE
+408 
-415 ATYRIYYTKGATN
+415 
-428 PYAELEKINLSEII
+428 
-442 KIPAE
+442 
-447 INDEYTTYPVKS
+447 
-459 IASGVFKLNDAV
+459 
-471 KHIYFTK
+471 
-478 CLPINIYKNG
+478 
-488 NYNATIIHVPDS
+488 
-500 LYNKALATFGNYWR
+500 
-514 ITNGKEMGFTGK
+514 
-526 NGVNF
+526 
-531 EQNGFIYNLTL
+531 
-542 NSEDAPYATIIGLPE
+542 
-557 KETVYLPTEVTENNI
+557 
-572 IYPIKEI
+572 
-579 GKKNKSENVYEII
+579 
-592 LNSTIKDVYVAN
+592 
-604 LIPNLARNGENLP
+604 
-617 ISLHVPDS
+617 
-625 LFEKAMQ
+625 
-632 SAETC
+632 
-637 YAKHITDGKRN
+637 
-648 AYNQEYSN
+648 
-656 FSYRDFYDIENTGTM
+656 
-671 SVIPGGYT
+671 
-679 LLDEKG
+679 
-685 TPYTISYGYQGLTI
+685 
-699 TNYKTKE
+699 
-706 TVLQTNDIQS
+706 
-716 PTIADINGDGRKEI
+716 ADINGDGRKEI
-730 VSKLDLGYNK
+730 LQGPDNGYKIIDWNNPYYRMTK
-740 FFRLSPN
+740 D
-747 GTFIE
+747 GTFVT
-752 DLLFVTSDTTVV
+752 DKLNVTSDTTVV

-769 DDYTPNSSTITPKND
+769 DDYTPNSGTIEKPSSY
-784 SGVGSI
+784 SGSATGI

-799 EAKPAPDWDDW
+799 EAKPAPDWNDW

-855 DLYDGDNIYYNLG
+855 DLYDGNNIYYNLG

-878 GTVYS
+878 GTIYS

-909 ENSDMQVKTL
+909 ENSDVQVKTL
-919 LKNTAIS
+919 LKNTAIN

-940 ILFVIPGSDYT
+940 ILFVIPGNGYT

-962 VFKPKDTDIDGA
+962 VFKPKDTDVDGS

-984 GDGYLE
+984 GDGLYE
-990 ILAKQ
+990 ILAKNNDIKK
-995 KNTEIYSLFKCKNWT
+995 KNQVLFKLNKNWT
-1010 ISAKVLPG
+1010 VTATNLTEGTYPF
-1018 EVKTIADINNDGK
+1018 VKAIGDFNNDGK
-1031 MDLLYEYKSYYQ
+1031 MELATADRYDIYQ
-1043 YNYCRYLVHD
+1043 ELPNCKT
-1053 FIEQI
+1053 
-1058 ADNKRPQ
+1058 NTRPD

-1159 GGLGGPWSDELVY
+1159 GGLGGPWSDELIY
-1172 DHKLSAPAINNISE
+1172 EHKVAAPSINTVGQ
-1186 GYCTSDTITLTV
+1186 GYCVADTITLTV

-1203 DATYEWALSNG
+1203 DATYEWNLSNG
-1214 TVISQNDNG
+1214 TIISQNDNG
-1223 SIVQVIFENAG
+1223 SIVDVIFERAG
-1234 EQKVGLTMTL
+1234 KQTATVSMVLGGQTYKSESKVIADLV
-1244 GEKQY
+1244 
-1249 QAKGTKIILAPFKYE
+1249 PSKYTE
-1264 PLKAT
+1264 LPV
-1269 DSDYQLI
+1269 SDNRTIASTYF
-1276 TSGYTRIDYL
+1276 L
-1286 DINQDGIAEVYSA
+1286 DLNQDGNVAVFGRAYN
-1299 WSAPYSNKK
+1299 Y
-1308 GQKGFFEKTDNNTW
+1308 KTSESGWYEYKDGIYN
-1322 SKVRKTWNSDLT
+1322 KVRKTWNSDLVLSNYSKMFF
-1334 ANDIIPCDINRDG
+1334 ADFNHDG
-1347 YPDFLTKEEK
+1347 YPDFYLSEQSK
-1357 GTIFYNSGE
+1357 GNLFTNSGE
-1366 GDKSFDYETIET
+1366 EDNSYEYDTEEFSLSGNYITADLNNDGRLSFLSGEVSSDERNFKRLNLQEQIGKS
-1378 NINNFRTY
+1378 Y
-1386 PSYTTD
+1386 PD
-1392 VVYIDINNNGKLGL
+1392 G
-1406 RNKSQLFYQEGNSL
+1406 F
-1420 NVNMQ
+1420 
-1425 EETRYCGGLYDFNRD
+1425 YDFNRD
-1440 GGIDIWKNN
+1440 GSLDVWTNTTNSDILK
-1449 RNHERQKAE
+1449 QQTK
-1458 TLVYFKKAGE
+1458 VYLKKAGE
-1468 ENVFENVGKVF
+1468 DYQYETTGKVF
-1479 YENDHEFDMS
+1479 YENDHRYTML
-1489 GFADINNDGYMDGYF
+1489 GFADFNNDGYVDGYY

-1518 VKGKPINE
+1518 VKGKPTNE

-1533 IIPLHSNNVTLLDL
+1533 VIPVKSNYNVALLDF
-1547 DNNGFLDIFPTGYN
+1547 DNNGYIDIYTDGA
-1561 INGNSDSDCSVL
+1561 IL
-1573 LMDKDFTYTEIKN
+1573 LMDKDFSYTEIKN
-1586 AKSQFG
+1586 AKSEYG
-1592 INSNLID
+1592 IDNKNFD

-1617 SIKNEAPSVPAHV
+1617 SIKNEAPSAPAHV

-1682 DEAAICSGVY
+1682 DEAAICSGLY

-1726 AMTKPVE
+1726 AMAKPVE

-1763 GNDFTINPGEGGTV
+1763 GNAFTIDPGEGGTV

-1836 VPECFQTGKYDD
+1836 VPKSFQTGKYDD
-1848 FGFKESEV
+1848 FGFKESEA

-1896 KTMVIDETMP
+1896 KTMAIDETMP

-2121 HMVATILPTFVTF
+2121 HMVATILPTYVTF

>member
-1 MKHNQDFLGH
+1 MLVCLLG
-11 YTRRLLMIFAMIS
+11 
-24 LWQMSIQATDVK
+24 LWQGMGWAEND
-36 AGTYYDTKINGI
+36 DTSTIGN
-48 TYRVW
+48 
-53 TYTLY
+53 
-58 QGTYASVQEIPN
+58 S
-70 VETVRI
+70 
-76 PAKIQYE
+76 AK
-83 GKYYDVRHVKLA
+83 DVRTVTPEEF
-95 GDKVKDVY
+95 DNIIESKDIDY
-103 VDSIYQHDK
+103 
-112 YNWYGPD
+112 
-119 VTNLSRDAIIHLK
+119 AIGII
-132 PSNFYH
+132 
-138 FSPTTH
+138 
-144 LVTDG
+144 TDG
-149 KRWKGYTKAQKDGFT
+149 KRWAYHSSVHPIYTLEATNSTVYCPDAYYDVTGNGKMDFFGYYKDKEIADCNMYPLIVTSIDGDLIRKEGTGSRVSWATDHGKLVYYQKDDYAKYGTLDYGFHGFKMGMYDKDGMPLLINRDLQYNEPT
-164 FEITY
+164 CIY
-169 TSGNPNAKIT
+169 SYKQNKIV
-179 EAPLNQDGLTFPAD
+179 L
-193 LAIRDTILFPVT
+193 
-205 KIKWFKFASNVK
+205 
-217 DIYFTRAIPTKDT
+217 
-230 NTTTTETIFHVPDSL
+230 
-245 FDKAISKLGS
+245 KAENF
-255 YMRFTTGT
+255 YY
-263 DFAFTNSKTPYCTIN
+263 SKT
-278 LDGYQYEIFSK
+278 
-289 SRDNKYAR
+289 
-297 VAKLPNL
+297 
-304 SQVTIAADVMYL
+304 
-316 GYKIPV
+316 
-322 TDFSNSRFY
+322 
-331 NGLFEEDGKNVKD
+331 
-344 VYFTRMI
+344 
-351 PSENSNFINYFRPGN
+351 
-366 KNTVIHVPDSLFEK
+366 
-380 ATDSNN
+380 
-386 QLYRTFYHYRITD
+386 TF
-399 GLRWACPVQ
+399 
-408 FRTHVNE
+408 
-415 ATYRIYYTKGATN
+415 
-428 PYAELEKINLSEII
+428 
-442 KIPAE
+442 
-447 INDEYTTYPVKS
+447 
-459 IASGVFKLNDAV
+459 
-471 KHIYFTK
+471 
-478 CLPINIYKNG
+478 
-488 NYNATIIHVPDS
+488 
-500 LYNKALATFGNYWR
+500 
-514 ITNGKEMGFTGK
+514 
-526 NGVNF
+526 
-531 EQNGFIYNLTL
+531 
-542 NSEDAPYATIIGLPE
+542 
-557 KETVYLPTEVTENNI
+557 
-572 IYPIKEI
+572 
-579 GKKNKSENVYEII
+579 
-592 LNSTIKDVYVAN
+592 
-604 LIPNLARNGENLP
+604 
-617 ISLHVPDS
+617 
-625 LFEKAMQ
+625 
-632 SAETC
+632 
-637 YAKHITDGKRN
+637 
-648 AYNQEYSN
+648 
-656 FSYRDFYDIENTGTM
+656 
-671 SVIPGGYT
+671 
-679 LLDEKG
+679 
-685 TPYTISYGYQGLTI
+685 
-699 TNYKTKE
+699 
-706 TVLQTNDIQS
+706 
-716 PTIADINGDGRKEI
+716 ADINGDGRKEI
-730 VSKLDLGYNK
+730 ISFVPSKYNSSNTQLTEEEDGAIDIY
-740 FFRLSPN
+740 RMAAD
-747 GTFIE
+747 GTFVADKIY
-752 DLLFVTSDTTVV
+752 VTSDTTVV
-764 NSMML
+764 KSMML
-769 DDYTPNSSTITPKND
+769 DDYTPNSGTIDKPG
-784 SGVGSI
+784 SGTQTATGI

-799 EAKPAPDWDDW
+799 RAKPAPDWNDW

-830 GKATRAMAISS
+830 GKATRAMAAQT
-841 GYLSA
+841 GYVSA
-846 ADVNGDGMI
+846 ADINGDGMI
-855 DLYDGDNIYYNLG
+855 DLYDGTNIYYNLG
-868 RNKFFKSPHK
+868 GNKFFKSPHK

-896 FGNKQVDLYLSMA
+896 FGNEQVDLYLSMA

-962 VFKPKDTDIDGA
+962 VFKPKDTNLDGT
-974 YTCIACNDYD
+974 YTCQACNDYD
-984 GDGYLE
+984 GDGLYE
-990 ILAKQ
+990 ILAVK
-995 KNTEIYSLFKCKNWT
+995 KGAYKYVLLKLNNKWSVAETELPSGLSLRT
-1010 ISAKVLPG
+1010 IGDV
-1018 EVKTIADINNDGK
+1018 NNDGTMEMVYNNSK
-1031 MDLLYEYKSYYQ
+1031 KSYTIYDAVP
-1043 YNYCRYLVHD
+1043 NCKV
-1053 FIEQI
+1053 
-1058 ADNKRPQ
+1058 NTRPA

-1106 ESGKGDIYFGKSNAD
+1106 ESGKGDIYLGKSNAD

-1137 YMFDTNNL
+1137 YMFDTGNL
-1145 SEGKYYIA
+1145 CEGKYYIA

-1159 GGLGGPWSDELVY
+1159 SGLGGPWSDEFVY
-1172 DHKLSAPAINNISE
+1172 DHKTVLPVINKLSD
-1186 GYCTSDTITLTV
+1186 GYCTSDTITMTV
-1198 QNPRN
+1198 QNPN
-1203 DATYEWALSNG
+1203 INATYEWNISNG
-1214 TVISQNDNG
+1214 TIISQNDNG
-1223 SIVQVIFENAG
+1223 SIVDVLFDRGG
-1234 EQKVGLTMTL
+1234 EQNVTVNMTL
-1244 GEKQY
+1244 GNLMYKSEPRVVTLIPSK
-1249 QAKGTKIILAPFKYE
+1249 KGDLPFITYLVAPIKF
-1264 PLKAT
+1264 
-1269 DSDYQLI
+1269 
-1276 TSGYTRIDYL
+1276 L
-1286 DINQDGIAEVYSA
+1286 DINQDGNVEVLGSTEQE
-1299 WSAPYSNKK
+1299 
-1308 GQKGFFEKTDNNTW
+1308 GGFFEYKNETY
-1322 SKVRKTWNSDLT
+1322 SKVRKTWNSDLGGSSYDFFI
-1334 ANDIIPCDINRDG
+1334 ADFNHDG
-1347 YPDFLTKEEK
+1347 YPDFYYPHSK
-1357 GTIFYNSGE
+1357 GNLFTNSGE
-1366 GDKSFDYETIET
+1366 EDSSFEYDTETFNFGFKFPEESLIA
-1378 NINNFRTY
+1378 NIDFNNDGKLNFLDNSHY
-1386 PSYTTD
+1386 LYT
-1392 VVYIDINNNGKLGL
+1392 NNGDERKFSDFANIWG
-1406 RNKSQLFYQEGNSL
+1406 
-1420 NVNMQ
+1420 
-1425 EETRYCGGLYDFNRD
+1425 RYSYDGFFDFDRD
-1440 GGIDIWKNN
+1440 GGLDIWKNETN
-1449 RNHERQKAE
+1449 SSIQKAQ
-1458 TLVYFKKAGE
+1458 TQVYFKVAGE
-1468 ENVFENVGKVF
+1468 NNQFDSAGTVF
-1479 YENDHEFDMS
+1479 YENERRYNME
-1489 GFADINNDGYMDGYF
+1489 GFADFNNDGYVDGYF
-1504 FDKPEGKDYYNMVI
+1504 LDHPEGQDYYNMVI
-1518 VKGKPINE
+1518 VKGKPMSE
-1526 WPCTQTV
+1526 WPCKETV
-1533 IIPLHSNNVTLLDL
+1533 VIPLKECTFYAGGEPNFKFVDFSNN
-1547 DNNGFLDIFPTGYN
+1547 GYLDIIVN
-1561 INGNSDSDCSVL
+1561 NSFVL
-1573 LMDKDFTYTEIKN
+1573 LMDKDFSFQKTQYETN
-1586 AKSQFG
+1586 PDYRSYDGLKS
-1592 INSNLID
+1592 ID

-1617 SIKNEAPSVPAHV
+1617 NIKNEAPSVPTHV

-1733 VTYNAEKMIMIDD
+1733 VTYNAEKMIMIDE

-1763 GNDFTINPGEGGTV
+1763 GNDFTIDPGEGGTV
-1777 LQHSDGGIFSLKWNT
+1777 LQHRDGGIFSLKWNT

-1809 LVNVKLL
+1809 MVNVKLL

-1848 FGFKESEV
+1848 FGFKESEA

-2020 VTSYIIMRGSS
+2020 VTNYIIMRGSS

-2121 HMVATILPTFVTF
+2121 HMVATILPTYVTF

-2197 ASKKTV
+2197 ASKKTI

>member
-1 MKHNQDFLGH
+1 MLVCLLG
-11 YTRRLLMIFAMIS
+11 
-24 LWQMSIQATDVK
+24 LWQGMGWAEND
-36 AGTYYDTKINGI
+36 DTSTIGN
-48 TYRVW
+48 
-53 TYTLY
+53 
-58 QGTYASVQEIPN
+58 S
-70 VETVRI
+70 
-76 PAKIQYE
+76 AK
-83 GKYYDVRHVKLA
+83 DVRTVTPEEF
-95 GDKVKDVY
+95 DNIIESKDIDY
-103 VDSIYQHDK
+103 
-112 YNWYGPD
+112 
-119 VTNLSRDAIIHLK
+119 AIGII
-132 PSNFYH
+132 
-138 FSPTTH
+138 
-144 LVTDG
+144 TDG
-149 KRWKGYTKAQKDGFT
+149 KRWAYHSSVHPIYTLEATNSTVYCPDAYYDVTGNGKMDFFGYYKDKEIADCNMYPLIVTSIDGDLIRKEGTGSRVSWATDHGKLVYYQKDDYAKYGTLDYGFHGFKMGMYDKDGMPLLINRDLQYNEPT
-164 FEITY
+164 CIY
-169 TSGNPNAKIT
+169 SYKQNKIV
-179 EAPLNQDGLTFPAD
+179 L
-193 LAIRDTILFPVT
+193 
-205 KIKWFKFASNVK
+205 
-217 DIYFTRAIPTKDT
+217 
-230 NTTTTETIFHVPDSL
+230 
-245 FDKAISKLGS
+245 KAENF
-255 YMRFTTGT
+255 YY
-263 DFAFTNSKTPYCTIN
+263 SKT
-278 LDGYQYEIFSK
+278 
-289 SRDNKYAR
+289 
-297 VAKLPNL
+297 
-304 SQVTIAADVMYL
+304 
-316 GYKIPV
+316 
-322 TDFSNSRFY
+322 
-331 NGLFEEDGKNVKD
+331 
-344 VYFTRMI
+344 
-351 PSENSNFINYFRPGN
+351 
-366 KNTVIHVPDSLFEK
+366 
-380 ATDSNN
+380 
-386 QLYRTFYHYRITD
+386 TF
-399 GLRWACPVQ
+399 
-408 FRTHVNE
+408 
-415 ATYRIYYTKGATN
+415 
-428 PYAELEKINLSEII
+428 
-442 KIPAE
+442 
-447 INDEYTTYPVKS
+447 
-459 IASGVFKLNDAV
+459 
-471 KHIYFTK
+471 
-478 CLPINIYKNG
+478 
-488 NYNATIIHVPDS
+488 
-500 LYNKALATFGNYWR
+500 
-514 ITNGKEMGFTGK
+514 
-526 NGVNF
+526 
-531 EQNGFIYNLTL
+531 
-542 NSEDAPYATIIGLPE
+542 
-557 KETVYLPTEVTENNI
+557 
-572 IYPIKEI
+572 
-579 GKKNKSENVYEII
+579 
-592 LNSTIKDVYVAN
+592 
-604 LIPNLARNGENLP
+604 
-617 ISLHVPDS
+617 
-625 LFEKAMQ
+625 
-632 SAETC
+632 
-637 YAKHITDGKRN
+637 
-648 AYNQEYSN
+648 
-656 FSYRDFYDIENTGTM
+656 
-671 SVIPGGYT
+671 
-679 LLDEKG
+679 
-685 TPYTISYGYQGLTI
+685 
-699 TNYKTKE
+699 
-706 TVLQTNDIQS
+706 
-716 PTIADINGDGRKEI
+716 ADINGDGRKEI
-730 VSKLDLGYNK
+730 ISFVPSKYNSSNTQLTEEEDGAIDIY
-740 FFRLSPN
+740 RMAAD
-747 GTFIE
+747 GTFVADKIY
-752 DLLFVTSDTTVV
+752 VTSDTTVV
-764 NSMML
+764 KSMML
-769 DDYTPNSSTITPKND
+769 DDYTPNSGTIDKPG
-784 SGVGSI
+784 SGTQTATGI

-799 EAKPAPDWDDW
+799 RAKPAPDWNDW

-830 GKATRAMAISS
+830 GKATRAMAAQT
-841 GYLSA
+841 GYVSA
-846 ADVNGDGMI
+846 ADINGDGMI
-855 DLYDGDNIYYNLG
+855 DLYDGTNIYYNLG
-868 RNKFFKSPHK
+868 GNKFFKSPHK

-896 FGNKQVDLYLSMA
+896 FGNEQVDLYLSMA

-962 VFKPKDTDIDGA
+962 VFKPKDTNLDGT
-974 YTCIACNDYD
+974 YTCQACNDYD
-984 GDGYLE
+984 GDGLYE
-990 ILAKQ
+990 ILAVK
-995 KNTEIYSLFKCKNWT
+995 KGAYKYVLLKLNNKWSVAETELPSGLSLRT
-1010 ISAKVLPG
+1010 IGDV
-1018 EVKTIADINNDGK
+1018 NNDGTMEMVYNNSK
-1031 MDLLYEYKSYYQ
+1031 KSYTIYDAVP
-1043 YNYCRYLVHD
+1043 NCKV
-1053 FIEQI
+1053 
-1058 ADNKRPQ
+1058 NTRPE

-1082 ISWTR
+1082 ISWPR

-1172 DHKLSAPAINNISE
+1172 DHKLSAPAINNLSE

-1203 DATYEWALSNG
+1203 DATYEWSLSNG

-1234 EQKVGLTMTL
+1234 EQSIGLAMYL
-1244 GEKQY
+1244 GEKVY
-1249 QAKGTKIILAPFKYE
+1249 QAKEAKITLAPFKYE
-1264 PLKAT
+1264 ALKSV
-1269 DSDYQLI
+1269 DSNYKLS
-1276 TSGYTRIDYL
+1276 TNNGYMRMDYL
-1286 DINQDGIAEVYSA
+1286 DINQDGMAEVYSC
-1299 WSAPYSNKK
+1299 WSTSNYSSM
-1308 GQKGFFEKTDNNTW
+1308 KGFFECTDNGKW

-1334 ANDIIPCDINRDG
+1334 ANDIILCDINRDG

-1357 GTIFYNSGE
+1357 GTVFYNSGE

-1599 EYHWQP
+1599 EYHWLP

-1617 SIKNEAPSVPAHV
+1617 SIKNEAPSIPAHV

-1733 VTYNAEKMIMIDD
+1733 VTYNAEKMIMIDE
-1746 NEHYTGLAY
+1746 NEHYTELAY

-1763 GNDFTINPGEGGTV
+1763 GNDFTIDPGEGGTV
-1777 LQHSDGGIFSLKWNT
+1777 LQHRDGGIFSLKWNT

-1809 LVNVKLL
+1809 MVNVKLL

-1848 FGFKESEV
+1848 FGFKESEA

-1871 FKEVGEQS
+1871 FKEVGKQS

-1896 KTMVIDETMP
+1896 KTMIVDETMP

-1915 NDKYYQVNWS
+1915 NGKYYQVNWS

-2240 GILKAISTGTVKIT
+2240 GILKAISTGIAKIT

-2264 AFIKITVTEA
+2264 AFINITVTEA
-2274 SGIHGVTIEDENEN
+2274 SGIHGVTMEDENEN
-2288 TEFYDLEGRKIQTPQ
+2288 TEFYDLEGRKIQIPQ

-2311 KGQKIAF
+2311 KGHKIAF

>member
-1 MKHNQDFLGH
+1 MLVCLLG
-11 YTRRLLMIFAMIS
+11 
-24 LWQMSIQATDVK
+24 LWQGMGWAEND
-36 AGTYYDTKINGI
+36 DTSTIGN
-48 TYRVW
+48 
-53 TYTLY
+53 
-58 QGTYASVQEIPN
+58 S
-70 VETVRI
+70 
-76 PAKIQYE
+76 AK
-83 GKYYDVRHVKLA
+83 DVRTVTPEEF
-95 GDKVKDVY
+95 DNIIESKDIDY
-103 VDSIYQHDK
+103 
-112 YNWYGPD
+112 
-119 VTNLSRDAIIHLK
+119 AIGII
-132 PSNFYH
+132 
-138 FSPTTH
+138 
-144 LVTDG
+144 TDG
-149 KRWKGYTKAQKDGFT
+149 KRWAYHSSVHPIYTLEATNSTVYCPDAYYDVTGNGKMDFFGYYKDKEIANCNMYPLIVTSIDGDLIRKEGTGSEVHWATDHGKLVYYQKDDYAKYGTLDYGFHGFKMGMYDKDGMPLLINRDLQYNEPT
-164 FEITY
+164 CIY
-169 TSGNPNAKIT
+169 SYKQNKIV
-179 EAPLNQDGLTFPAD
+179 L
-193 LAIRDTILFPVT
+193 
-205 KIKWFKFASNVK
+205 
-217 DIYFTRAIPTKDT
+217 
-230 NTTTTETIFHVPDSL
+230 
-245 FDKAISKLGS
+245 KAENF
-255 YMRFTTGT
+255 YY
-263 DFAFTNSKTPYCTIN
+263 SKT
-278 LDGYQYEIFSK
+278 
-289 SRDNKYAR
+289 
-297 VAKLPNL
+297 
-304 SQVTIAADVMYL
+304 
-316 GYKIPV
+316 
-322 TDFSNSRFY
+322 
-331 NGLFEEDGKNVKD
+331 
-344 VYFTRMI
+344 
-351 PSENSNFINYFRPGN
+351 
-366 KNTVIHVPDSLFEK
+366 
-380 ATDSNN
+380 
-386 QLYRTFYHYRITD
+386 TF
-399 GLRWACPVQ
+399 
-408 FRTHVNE
+408 
-415 ATYRIYYTKGATN
+415 
-428 PYAELEKINLSEII
+428 
-442 KIPAE
+442 
-447 INDEYTTYPVKS
+447 
-459 IASGVFKLNDAV
+459 
-471 KHIYFTK
+471 
-478 CLPINIYKNG
+478 
-488 NYNATIIHVPDS
+488 
-500 LYNKALATFGNYWR
+500 
-514 ITNGKEMGFTGK
+514 
-526 NGVNF
+526 
-531 EQNGFIYNLTL
+531 
-542 NSEDAPYATIIGLPE
+542 
-557 KETVYLPTEVTENNI
+557 
-572 IYPIKEI
+572 
-579 GKKNKSENVYEII
+579 
-592 LNSTIKDVYVAN
+592 
-604 LIPNLARNGENLP
+604 
-617 ISLHVPDS
+617 
-625 LFEKAMQ
+625 
-632 SAETC
+632 
-637 YAKHITDGKRN
+637 
-648 AYNQEYSN
+648 
-656 FSYRDFYDIENTGTM
+656 
-671 SVIPGGYT
+671 
-679 LLDEKG
+679 
-685 TPYTISYGYQGLTI
+685 
-699 TNYKTKE
+699 
-706 TVLQTNDIQS
+706 
-716 PTIADINGDGRKEI
+716 ADINGDGRKEI
-730 VSKLDLGYNK
+730 ISFVPSKYNSSNTQLTEEEDGAIDIY
-740 FFRLSPN
+740 RMAAD
-747 GTFIE
+747 GTFVADKIY
-752 DLLFVTSDTTVV
+752 VTSDTTVV
-764 NSMML
+764 KSMML
-769 DDYTPNSSTITPKND
+769 DDYTPNSGTIDKPG
-784 SGVGSI
+784 SGTQTATGI

-799 EAKPAPDWDDW
+799 RAKPAPDWNDW

-830 GKATRAMAISS
+830 GKATRAMAAQT
-841 GYLSA
+841 GYVSA
-846 ADVNGDGMI
+846 ADINGDGMI
-855 DLYDGDNIYYNLG
+855 DLYDGTNIYYNLG
-868 RNKFFKSPHK
+868 GNKFFKSPHK

-896 FGNKQVDLYLSMA
+896 FGNEQVDLYLSMA

-962 VFKPKDTDIDGA
+962 VFKPKDTNLDGT
-974 YTCIACNDYD
+974 YTCQACNDYD
-984 GDGYLE
+984 GDGLYE
-990 ILAKQ
+990 ILAVK
-995 KNTEIYSLFKCKNWT
+995 KGAYKYVLLKLNNKWSVAETELPSGLSLRT
-1010 ISAKVLPG
+1010 IGDV
-1018 EVKTIADINNDGK
+1018 NNDGTMEMVYNNSK
-1031 MDLLYEYKSYYQ
+1031 KSYTIYDAVP
-1043 YNYCRYLVHD
+1043 NCKV
-1053 FIEQI
+1053 
-1058 ADNKRPQ
+1058 NTRPA

-1106 ESGKGDIYFGKSNAD
+1106 ESGKGDIYLGKSNAD

-1137 YMFDTNNL
+1137 YMFDTGNL
-1145 SEGKYYIA
+1145 CEGKYYIA

-1159 GGLGGPWSDELVY
+1159 SGLGGPWSDEFVY
-1172 DHKLSAPAINNISE
+1172 DHKTALPVINKLSD
-1186 GYCTSDTITLTV
+1186 GYCTSDTITMTV
-1198 QNPRN
+1198 QNPN
-1203 DATYEWALSNG
+1203 INATYEWNISNG
-1214 TVISQNDNG
+1214 TIISQNDNG
-1223 SIVQVIFENAG
+1223 SIVDVLFDRGG
-1234 EQKVGLTMTL
+1234 EQNVTVNMTL
-1244 GEKQY
+1244 GNLMYKSEPRVVTLIPSK
-1249 QAKGTKIILAPFKYE
+1249 KGDLPFITYLVAPIKF
-1264 PLKAT
+1264 
-1269 DSDYQLI
+1269 
-1276 TSGYTRIDYL
+1276 L
-1286 DINQDGIAEVYSA
+1286 DINQDGNVEVLGSTEQE
-1299 WSAPYSNKK
+1299 
-1308 GQKGFFEKTDNNTW
+1308 GGFFEYKNETY
-1322 SKVRKTWNSDLT
+1322 SKVRKTWNSDLGGSSYDFFI
-1334 ANDIIPCDINRDG
+1334 ADFNHDG
-1347 YPDFLTKEEK
+1347 YPDFYYPHSK
-1357 GTIFYNSGE
+1357 GNLFTNSGE
-1366 GDKSFDYETIET
+1366 EDSSFEYDTETFNFGFKFPEESLIA
-1378 NINNFRTY
+1378 NIDFNNDGKLNFLDNSHY
-1386 PSYTTD
+1386 LYT
-1392 VVYIDINNNGKLGL
+1392 NNGDERKFSDFANIWGRYSYDGL
-1406 RNKSQLFYQEGNSL
+1406 F
-1420 NVNMQ
+1420 
-1425 EETRYCGGLYDFNRD
+1425 DFNRD
-1440 GGIDIWKNN
+1440 GGLDIWKNETN
-1449 RNHERQKAE
+1449 SSIQKAQ
-1458 TLVYFKKAGE
+1458 TQVYFKVAGE
-1468 ENVFENVGKVF
+1468 NNQFDSAGTVF
-1479 YENDHEFDMS
+1479 YENERRYNME
-1489 GFADINNDGYMDGYF
+1489 GFADFNNDGYVDGYF
-1504 FDKPEGKDYYNMVI
+1504 LDHPEGQDYYNMVI
-1518 VKGKPINE
+1518 VKGKPMSE
-1526 WPCTQTV
+1526 WPCKETV
-1533 IIPLHSNNVTLLDL
+1533 VIPLKECTFYAGGEPSFKFVDFSNN
-1547 DNNGFLDIFPTGYN
+1547 GYLDI
-1561 INGNSDSDCSVL
+1561 IVGNSFVL
-1573 LMDKDFTYTEIKN
+1573 LMDKDFSFQKAQYETVPDYRSVDGL
-1586 AKSQFG
+1586 KS
-1592 INSNLID
+1592 IN

-1617 SIKNEAPSVPAHV
+1617 SIKNEAPSAPAHV

-1692 YRKATQLI
+1692 YRKATQII

-1763 GNDFTINPGEGGTV
+1763 GNAFTIDPGEGGTV
-1777 LQHSDGGIFSLKWNT
+1777 LQHSDGGIFCLKWNT

-1809 LVNVKLL
+1809 LVNVKLS

-1836 VPECFQTGKYDD
+1836 VPKSFQTGKYDD
-1848 FGFKESEV
+1848 FGFKESEA

-2121 HMVATILPTFVTF
+2121 HMVATILPTYVTF

-2229 ENTDVATIDEN
+2229 ENADVATIDEN

>member
-1 MKHNQDFLGH
+1 MLVCLLG
-11 YTRRLLMIFAMIS
+11 
-24 LWQMSIQATDVK
+24 LWQGMGWAEND
-36 AGTYYDTKINGI
+36 DTSTIGN
-48 TYRVW
+48 
-53 TYTLY
+53 
-58 QGTYASVQEIPN
+58 S
-70 VETVRI
+70 
-76 PAKIQYE
+76 AK
-83 GKYYDVRHVKLA
+83 DVRTVTPEEF
-95 GDKVKDVY
+95 DNIIESKDIDY
-103 VDSIYQHDK
+103 
-112 YNWYGPD
+112 
-119 VTNLSRDAIIHLK
+119 AIGII
-132 PSNFYH
+132 
-138 FSPTTH
+138 
-144 LVTDG
+144 TDG
-149 KRWKGYTKAQKDGFT
+149 KRWAYHSSVHPIYTLEATNSTVYCPDAYYDVTGNGKMDFFGYYKDKEIADCNMYPLIVTSIDGDLIRKEGTGSRVSWATDRYGKLEYYKKDDYAKYGTLDYGFHGFKMGMYDKDGMPLLINRDLQYNEPT
-164 FEITY
+164 CIY
-169 TSGNPNAKIT
+169 SYKQNKIV
-179 EAPLNQDGLTFPAD
+179 L
-193 LAIRDTILFPVT
+193 
-205 KIKWFKFASNVK
+205 
-217 DIYFTRAIPTKDT
+217 
-230 NTTTTETIFHVPDSL
+230 
-245 FDKAISKLGS
+245 KAENF
-255 YMRFTTGT
+255 YY
-263 DFAFTNSKTPYCTIN
+263 SKT
-278 LDGYQYEIFSK
+278 
-289 SRDNKYAR
+289 
-297 VAKLPNL
+297 
-304 SQVTIAADVMYL
+304 
-316 GYKIPV
+316 
-322 TDFSNSRFY
+322 
-331 NGLFEEDGKNVKD
+331 
-344 VYFTRMI
+344 
-351 PSENSNFINYFRPGN
+351 
-366 KNTVIHVPDSLFEK
+366 
-380 ATDSNN
+380 
-386 QLYRTFYHYRITD
+386 TF
-399 GLRWACPVQ
+399 
-408 FRTHVNE
+408 
-415 ATYRIYYTKGATN
+415 
-428 PYAELEKINLSEII
+428 
-442 KIPAE
+442 
-447 INDEYTTYPVKS
+447 
-459 IASGVFKLNDAV
+459 
-471 KHIYFTK
+471 
-478 CLPINIYKNG
+478 
-488 NYNATIIHVPDS
+488 
-500 LYNKALATFGNYWR
+500 
-514 ITNGKEMGFTGK
+514 
-526 NGVNF
+526 
-531 EQNGFIYNLTL
+531 
-542 NSEDAPYATIIGLPE
+542 
-557 KETVYLPTEVTENNI
+557 
-572 IYPIKEI
+572 
-579 GKKNKSENVYEII
+579 
-592 LNSTIKDVYVAN
+592 
-604 LIPNLARNGENLP
+604 
-617 ISLHVPDS
+617 
-625 LFEKAMQ
+625 
-632 SAETC
+632 
-637 YAKHITDGKRN
+637 
-648 AYNQEYSN
+648 
-656 FSYRDFYDIENTGTM
+656 
-671 SVIPGGYT
+671 
-679 LLDEKG
+679 
-685 TPYTISYGYQGLTI
+685 
-699 TNYKTKE
+699 
-706 TVLQTNDIQS
+706 
-716 PTIADINGDGRKEI
+716 ADINGDGRKEI
-730 VSKLDLGYNK
+730 ISFVPSKYNSSNTQLTEEEDGAIDIY
-740 FFRLSPN
+740 RMAAD
-747 GTFIE
+747 GTFVADKIY
-752 DLLFVTSDTTVV
+752 VTSDTTVV
-764 NSMML
+764 KSMML
-769 DDYTPNSSTITPKND
+769 DDYTPNSGTIDKPG
-784 SGVGSI
+784 SGTQTATGI

-799 EAKPAPDWDDW
+799 RAKPAPDWNDW

-830 GKATRAMAISS
+830 GKATRAMAAQT
-841 GYLSA
+841 GYVSA
-846 ADVNGDGMI
+846 ADINGDGMI
-855 DLYDGDNIYYNLG
+855 DLYDGTNIYYNLG
-868 RNKFFKSPHK
+868 GNKFFKSPHK

-896 FGNKQVDLYLSMA
+896 FGNEQVDLYLSMA

-962 VFKPKDTDIDGA
+962 VFKPKDTNLDGT
-974 YTCIACNDYD
+974 YTCQACNDYD
-984 GDGYLE
+984 GDGLYE
-990 ILAKQ
+990 ILAVK
-995 KNTEIYSLFKCKNWT
+995 KGAYKYVLLKLNNKWSVAETELPSGLSLRT
-1010 ISAKVLPG
+1010 IGDV
-1018 EVKTIADINNDGK
+1018 NNDGTMEMVYNNSK
-1031 MDLLYEYKSYYQ
+1031 KSYTIYDAVP
-1043 YNYCRYLVHD
+1043 NCKV
-1053 FIEQI
+1053 
-1058 ADNKRPQ
+1058 NTRPA

-1106 ESGKGDIYFGKSNAD
+1106 ESGKGDIYLGKSNAD

-1137 YMFDTNNL
+1137 YMFDTGNL
-1145 SEGKYYIA
+1145 CEGKYYIA

-1159 GGLGGPWSDELVY
+1159 SGLGGPWSDEFVY
-1172 DHKLSAPAINNISE
+1172 DHKTALPVINKLSD
-1186 GYCTSDTITLTV
+1186 GYCTSDTITMTV
-1198 QNPRN
+1198 QNPN
-1203 DATYEWALSNG
+1203 INATYEWNISNG
-1214 TVISQNDNG
+1214 TIISQNDNG
-1223 SIVQVIFENAG
+1223 SIVDVVFNRGG
-1234 EQKVGLTMTL
+1234 EQNVTVNMTL
-1244 GEKQY
+1244 GNLKYKSEPRVVTLIPSK
-1249 QAKGTKIILAPFKYE
+1249 KGDLQFGTYLVAPIKF
-1264 PLKAT
+1264 
-1269 DSDYQLI
+1269 
-1276 TSGYTRIDYL
+1276 L
-1286 DINQDGIAEVYSA
+1286 DINQNGNVEVLGSI
-1299 WSAPYSNKK
+1299 
-1308 GQKGFFEKTDNNTW
+1308 GQESGFFEYKNETY
-1322 SKVRKTWNSDLT
+1322 SKVRKTWNSDLGCSSYEFFI
-1334 ANDIIPCDINRDG
+1334 ADFNHDG
-1347 YPDFLTKEEK
+1347 YPDFYYPHSK
-1357 GTIFYNSGE
+1357 GNLFTNSGE
-1366 GDKSFDYETIET
+1366 EDSSFEYDTETFDFGFKFPEEPLIA
-1378 NINNFRTY
+1378 NIDFNNDGKLNFLDN
-1386 PSYTTD
+1386 SHSLYT
-1392 VVYIDINNNGKLGL
+1392 NNGDERKFSDFANIWG
-1406 RNKSQLFYQEGNSL
+1406 
-1420 NVNMQ
+1420 
-1425 EETRYCGGLYDFNRD
+1425 RYSYDGFFDFDRD
-1440 GGIDIWKNN
+1440 GGLDIWKNEIDN
-1449 RNHERQKAE
+1449 SIQKAQ
-1458 TLVYFKKAGE
+1458 TKVYFKVAGE
-1468 ENVFENVGKVF
+1468 NNQFNPAGTVF
-1479 YENDHEFDMS
+1479 YENERRYNME
-1489 GFADINNDGYMDGYF
+1489 GFADFNNDGYVDGYF
-1504 FDKPEGKDYYNMVI
+1504 LDHPEGQDYYNMVI
-1518 VKGKPINE
+1518 VKGKPMSE
-1526 WPCTQTV
+1526 WPCKETV
-1533 IIPLHSNNVTLLDL
+1533 VIPLKECTFYAGGEPSFKFVDFSNN
-1547 DNNGFLDIFPTGYN
+1547 GYLDI
-1561 INGNSDSDCSVL
+1561 IVGNSFVL
-1573 LMDKDFTYTEIKN
+1573 LMDKDFSFQKAQYETVPDYRSVDGL
-1586 AKSQFG
+1586 KS
-1592 INSNLID
+1592 ID

-1617 SIKNEAPSVPAHV
+1617 NIKNEAPSVPAHV

-1733 VTYNAEKMIMIDD
+1733 VTYNAEKMIMIDE

-1763 GNDFTINPGEGGTV
+1763 GNAFTIDPGEGGTV

-1836 VPECFQTGKYDD
+1836 VPESFQTGKYDD
-1848 FGFKESEV
+1848 FGFKESEA

-1915 NDKYYQVNWS
+1915 NGKYYQVNWS

-1961 DLTSD
+1961 DLSSD

-2044 QQNYTDYDAP
+2044 QQNFTDYDAP

-2121 HMVATILPTFVTF
+2121 HMVATILPTYVTF

-2182 IPCDVNILA
+2182 IPCDVNIQA

-2264 AFIKITVTEA
+2264 AFIKITITEA
-2274 SGIHGVTIEDENEN
+2274 SGIHGVTIEDENES